1 MVGKNNQYLKN
12 TKEGTKVETYSI
24 KKFKVGTAS
33 VVIGASIFLGAGT
46 VAQAAEEVSNNTTAE
61 NTTSAVTNEET
72 PKAVAQPTKIENTKE
87 SVAVAVATKVGAET
101 PKVEEAPKTVEK
113 EEVAAKAETKAA
125 DKTALKASID
135 SLEKKLKDAK
145 NADEA
150 VLKTAREELAKAKEV
165 FAKADATQGE
175 VNAKV
180 TTLDVLTKTVAESE
194 STAVAAKE
202 EAKKEETKAK
212 SEEKQT
218 AEVKEAKKELTQVT
232 SEAEVTN
239 VLANEAIRKN
249 EVKIEAKLAVEKAVV
264 KNAEVI
270 KVANELLGND
280 ETTKEQIARSLEELG
295 NSIKAVYS
303 ELENAG
309 VRRDG
314 RYGVALSAGEGY
326 TDKTQEK
333 SAENGQFTETST
345 GKSYTVL
352 DNNQA
357 YRLYVH
363 GYQSENSEKEATPN
377 PPAAQGGRT
386 DLPLS
391 SEEAKKL
398 AKEAPMWKGMPR
410 PTGKAIGNGTYTSG
424 GGYEFIATEIYGY
437 NYDQGNHY
445 VYIKDVKKRFS
456 LSPEATAAGY
466 SIKNIELSN
475 LIPGLA
481 YNKNSD
487 SVEGYVSAS
496 IQNGVY
502 DFRYEVTV
510 TKPDGSTTVVPFKDL
525 KAGWMGWQDTTAPR
539 VVGDSTVVTVGDT
552 ISHDLKYLDN
562 DGFANDTRANYKM
575 NGQPIVP
582 GKKTS
587 GKVTFTGLD
596 GTELTSMNSFVI
608 NQPHLVVNGQYMTS
622 KKPISNTIPGLTFD
636 PTKNLLEG
644 KASDAGIYTLAVLA
658 KDFNNA
664 TNSKNPQWTANGQE
678 THESVT
684 IAVAPK
690 ITVKNVEAYAKELDV
705 TISKGANTGEIRM
718 PDGTLTKFAVKDGK
732 WVVAEGTTNS
742 AVAVGT
748 ELGAASE
755 TADSTFKLA
764 VTSDATKYVGVDNIA
779 AKASTDKVK
788 ASLQREVVTV
798 RDKAGNSYTAT
809 LNAATGKYA
818 IPDDKAYELVNNGDG
833 TSTLTERRV
842 YTEAQPDG
850 AINYIVY
857 EFKRV
862 WTAESNAATLVDRV
876 AEVRKNGEVKQVVS
890 VDRTITELPFK
901 QVAGTDGVTVQVTYD
916 SVSKQWAASDGS
928 KVTATKSNAGWILET
943 SSGFRG
949 YVAFRE
955 ATGTQLASIQNA
967 KPAGT
972 STSYSENKDATVD
985 LIGSEKADVSFKDK
999 IDDKSDNPV
1008 SDTIKTKLTVTAP
1021 DGTQRVFDAAQA
1033 EEDAYIAAQRTA
1045 AAKTQAAAAAVKNEQ
1060 DSINDLARQQEIV
1073 DRETKYVAN
1082 AEEALNKLKL
1092 RTVSP
1097 TAQELAEQLLADAR
1111 ARLAK
1116 ETEEL
1121 RRQEAELPGIT
1132 AKVAATRQEA
1142 LDAEAAVETART
1154 ALKTAAEANLANA
1167 KQYVLSQVGRYKV
1180 TVRDVD
1186 SNGVVTTPT
1195 VGGTDSGEVTEDA
1208 VAETTYYIVVTEPKK
1223 TSGVKNE
1230 PQSTS
1235 MEEALKAGQPAG
1247 ATVSDYKLVDPETG
1261 KRSTSVTT
1269 TEGTYS
1275 VNPTTGEVTFTPKEG
1290 FVGNATPI
1298 TVEGNVTF
1306 NDEAGNP
1313 VKVPVSNT
1321 YTPTVYGLDKQD
1333 DESTG
1338 KQGQPQNS
1346 ITGAE
1351 RFSKLNDK
1359 DNTPDGTNV
1368 DMTTAKY
1375 SLEGANSEGKVV
1387 VPNEGTYSIDPTT
1400 GIVTFEPLPTFKG
1413 KAQGV
1418 TVKVTAKATDASGKE
1433 LEVTE
1438 KATYTPEVEAVVPT
1452 ATPKETSGKQGQ
1464 PQTQDATTM
1473 FEKGDDTAPIDNTTI
1488 KLVDPS
1494 GAEVTSLPAMKDGKQ
1509 VGTYTLDPAT
1519 GAITFQPNPDF
1530 TGTPEPAKVTAADKN
1545 GTKVTTTYTPTVT
1558 PVVPTATPAK
1568 TSGKQGQPQKEDA
1581 KKMFHK
1587 GDDTAPIDNNTIRL
1601 IDPTTNAEVTSLPA
1615 MKDGQQVGTYT
1626 LDPATGVITFQPNP
1640 DFDGTPEPAKVT
1652 AADKNGT
1659 KVTTTYTPTVTPVEP
1674 TGAPVTSEGK
1684 QGQPQTGKPTFTE
1697 GDPTAPITITEDQ
1710 PAQFIDPATGE
1721 ATEATEIPAKD
1732 EKGNTV
1738 GKYTIDPLTGVVTF
1752 TPNKDFVGTPVP
1764 AKVEVKDKNGTPATA
1779 TYTPTVTPVKPTGE
1793 DVTSSGKQGQPQE
1806 GTPKFTQGDEV
1817 APITINEQQPAKFVV
1832 NGQPVEDK
1840 EIPATKDGKE
1850 IGKYKIDPL
1859 TGVVTFTPNKDFT
1872 GTPDPAT
1879 VQVKDAN
1886 GTPTT
1891 ANYTP
1896 TVTPVKPTGEDVTSS
1911 GKQGQP
1917 QTGKPVFTQGDEVAP
1932 ITINEQQ
1939 PAKFFDP
1946 ATKQPIEATEI
1957 PAKDETGKT
1966 VGKYTIDPLTGIVT
1980 FTPNKDFTGTPVPAT
1995 VQVKDAN
2002 GTPTTAN
2009 YTPTVTPVV
2018 PTKTPKETTGKQAQ
2032 PQTQDTETMFTKGDE
2047 VAPIDKSTVKLI
2059 DPETNAEVTS
2069 IPAKKDGKEVGTYTL
2084 DPATG
2089 VITFQPNKDFVG
2101 TPDPATVE
2109 VKDKNGTP
2117 TTATYTPTVTPV
2129 VPTATPKE
2137 TSGKQA
2143 QPQTQDTESMFT
2155 KGDEVAPID
2164 KSTVKLINPETNEE
2178 VTSLPAK
2185 KDGKEVGTYTL
2196 DPQTGVITFQPNK
2209 DFVGT
2214 PDPVKVVAKDTNGTK
2229 VETTYTPTVTP
2240 VKPTSEDVTSS
2251 GKQGQPQEG
2260 TPKFTQGDET
2270 APITI
2275 NEQQPAQFVVDGKL
2289 VTDTTIPATKDGKQV
2304 GTYTIDPTTGKVTFT
2319 PNKDFTGTPD
2329 PATVEVKDK
2338 NGTPTTATYTPTVTP
2353 VVPTA
2358 TPKETSGKQAQPQTQ
2373 DTETMFKQGD
2383 EVAPIDK
2390 STVKLV
2396 DPSGNEVTTLPATK
2410 DGKEVGTYT
2419 FDPATGVITFQP
2431 NKDFVGTP
2439 DPVKVVAKDTNGTK
2453 VETTY
2458 TPTVTPVKPTSEDV
2472 TSSGKQ
2478 GQPQEGTP
2486 KFTQGD
2492 ETAPITINEQQPAQF
2507 VVDGKLVTD
2516 TTIPATK
2523 DGKQVGTY
2531 TIDPTTGKVTFTPN
2545 KDFVGTPEPA
2555 TVQVKDKNGTPTSAK
2570 YTPTVTPVTPEGT
2583 PAESTG
2589 IQGAKQEGTPEF
2601 KPGNPNV
2608 PIDEDVPPTFEDGT
2622 TEKVVPGEGK
2632 YTIDKDGKVTF
2643 TPEPQFTGTA
2653 KGVTVKRVDKNGTP
2667 VTAKYTPTVTPVTP
2681 TSDPVVSTDIQGKE
2695 QTGKPTFKPGN
2706 PEVPMDDET
2715 PATFEDGSTTKV
2727 VPGEGTYKVSPD
2739 GTVTFTP
2746 EKGFTGTAKGVTVKR
2761 VDKNGTPVTAKYT
2774 PTVTPVTPT
2783 SEPVVSTDIQGKEQT
2798 GKPTFKP
2805 GNPEVPMDDET
2816 PATFEDG
2823 STEKVVPGEG
2833 TYKVSPDGTVT
2844 FTPEKGFT
2852 GTAKGVAVKRVD
2864 KNGTPVTA
2872 TYTPTVTPVTPEGTP
2887 AESTGLQGI
2896 KQEGTPE
2903 FKPGN
2908 PNVPIDETVVP
2919 TLEGA
2924 DKDGKVVVPGEGT
2937 YTIDK
2942 DGKVTFTP
2950 EPQFVGT
2957 AKGVTVKRVDKNGTP
2972 VTAKY
2977 TPTVKPVEPTGKPAK
2992 TINKKGETQTGK
3004 PTFTPANPNV
3014 PIDEKVP
3021 ATFEDGS
3028 TEKVVPGEGK
3038 YTVASDGTVTF
3049 VPEKD
3054 FVGKAKGV
3062 AVRRVDTNGN
3072 PITAMYLPVVTPELP
3087 EANPAFSVDVQ
3098 GVTQTGKPTFIPGSP
3113 NTPIDETVPATFED
3127 GSTTKVV
3134 PGEGTY
3140 TVAPDGTVTFVP
3152 EKDFVGTAQ
3161 GVLVVRVDT
3170 EGNLAYG
3177 VYIPTVLPLTPSSEP
3192 EVSKGPKGQVQKG
3205 KPTFKPAS
3213 PDVPIDET
3221 RPATFEDGSTTKVV
3235 PGEGTYTVEPD
3246 GTVTFTPEKDF
3257 EGKAK
3262 GVIVK
3267 RYDKKGTPIL
3277 ASYTPLVTPQ
3287 TTFVDTKGNAIEGY
3301 PTEDGNTPKK
3311 DIPGY
3316 RFVETKKLENGN
3328 TQHVY
3333 EKVAN
3338 TTKWTDEEGN
3348 PLRPPVNGTEVAGTI
3363 PGYDLVRTVTDKD
3376 GNVHHIFKKTS
3387 RIPAENRTTTW
3398 TDENGNPLKPVEKGT
3413 VDAGKIPGYEFVRTV
3428 VGEDGNV
3435 RHIFRKVTNSK
3446 AGQRLANTGT
3456 TETNTG
3462 LAGLGMAIL
3471 GGLLAAAR
3479 RKNDKN

>member
-12 TKEGTKVETYSI
+12 TKEGTKVESYSI

-33 VVIGASIFLGAGT
+33 VVIGASIFLGAGV
-46 VAQAAEEVSNNTTAE
+46 VAQASEEVSNNTTTD
-61 NTTSAVTNEET
+61 NTTNAGEKAEAA
-72 PKAVAQPTKIENTKE
+72 PKAVVQPTKVENTKE
-87 SVAVAVATKVGAET
+87 SVAAAVAAKVGAET
-101 PKVEEAPKTVEK
+101 PKTEAPVKVE
-113 EEVAAKAETKAA
+113 VKAA

-175 VNAKV
+175 VTAKV

-249 EVKIEAKLAVEKAVV
+249 EVKIEAKPAVEKAVA
-264 KNAEVI
+264 KNEEVI
-270 KVANELLGND
+270 KVANELLGNE

-326 TDKTQEK
+326 TDKSEAK

-352 DNNQA
+352 DGNQA

-410 PTGKAIGNGTYTSG
+410 PTGKAIGTGTYGSG
-424 GGYEFIATEIYGY
+424 GAYEFIATEIYGY
-437 NYDQGNHY
+437 TYDQGNHY
-445 VYIKDVKKRFS
+445 AYIKDVTKRFS

-481 YNKNSD
+481 YNKNTD

-539 VVGDSTVVTVGDT
+539 IAGDSTVVTVGDT

-562 DGFANDTRANYKM
+562 DGFSNDTRANYKM

-582 GKKTS
+582 GKKAS
-587 GKVTFTGLD
+587 GKATFTGLD

-608 NQPHLVVNGQYMTS
+608 NQPHLVVNGQYMTG

-644 KASDAGIYTLAVLA
+644 KATDAGIYTLAVLA

-718 PDGTLTKFAVKDGK
+718 PDGTVTKFAVKDGK

-742 AVAVGT
+742 AVSVGT

-928 KVTATKSNAGWILET
+928 KVTATKTNAGWSLET

-1021 DGTQRVFDAAQA
+1021 DGTQKVFDAAQA
-1033 EEDAYIAAQRTA
+1033 QEDAYIAAQRTA

-1132 AKVAATRQEA
+1132 AKVAATRQEV

-1290 FVGNATPI
+1290 FVGNATLV

-1321 YTPTVYGLDKQD
+1321 YTPTVYGLDKQN

-1338 KQGQPQNS
+1338 KQGQTQNS

-1359 DNTPDGTNV
+1359 ENTPDGTNV
-1368 DMTTAKY
+1368 DMNTAKY
-1375 SLEGANSEGKVV
+1375 SLEGANPEGKVV
-1387 VPNEGTYSIDPTT
+1387 VPNEGTYSIDPAT
-1400 GIVTFEPLPTFKG
+1400 GVVTFEPLPTFKG

-1519 GAITFQPNPDF
+1519 GVITFQPNPDF

-1558 PVVPTATPAK
+1558 PVVPKATPAK

-1587 GDDTAPIDNNTIRL
+1587 GDDTAPIDNTTIRL
-1601 IDPTTNAEVTSLPA
+1601 VDPTTNAEVTSLPA
-1615 MKDGQQVGTYT
+1615 MKDGKQVGTYT

-1674 TGAPVTSEGK
+1674 TGTPVTSEGK

-1732 EKGNTV
+1732 EKGNIV

-1793 DVTSSGKQGQPQE
+1793 DVTTSGKQGQPQE

-1832 NGQPVEDK
+1832 NGQPVDDK

-1896 TVTPVKPTGEDVTSS
+1896 TVTPV
-1911 GKQGQP
+1911 
-1917 QTGKPVFTQGDEVAP
+1917 
-1932 ITINEQQ
+1932 
-1939 PAKFFDP
+1939 
-1946 ATKQPIEATEI
+1946 
-1957 PAKDETGKT
+1957 
-1966 VGKYTIDPLTGIVT
+1966 
-1980 FTPNKDFTGTPVPAT
+1980 
-1995 VQVKDAN
+1995 
-2002 GTPTTAN
+2002 
-2009 YTPTVTPVV
+2009 V
-2018 PTKTPKETTGKQAQ
+2018 PTATPKETTGKQAQ

-2047 VAPIDKSTVKLI
+2047 VAPIDKSTVKLV
-2059 DPETNAEVTS
+2059 DPSGNEVTTM
-2069 IPAKKDGKEVGTYTL
+2069 PALKDGKQVGTYTI
-2084 DPATG
+2084 DPTTG
-2089 VITFQPNKDFVG
+2089 VITFQPNKDFTGTPDPAKVVAKDTNGTKVETTYTPTVTPVKPTGEDVTTSGKQGQPQEGTPKFTQGDETAPITINEEQPAKFVVNGQPVEDKEIPATKDGKEIGKYKIDPLTGVVTFTPNKDFTG
-2101 TPDPATVE
+2101 TPDPATVQ

-2117 TTATYTPTVTPV
+2117 TTANYTPTVTPV

-2143 QPQTQDTESMFT
+2143 QPQTQDTETMFT

-2164 KSTVKLINPETNEE
+2164 KSTVKLVDPSGNE
-2178 VTSLPAK
+2178 VTTLPAT

-2196 DPQTGVITFQPNK
+2196 DPQTGAITFQPNK

-2240 VKPTSEDVTSS
+2240 VTPTSEPKETT
-2251 GKQGQPQEG
+2251 GIQGATQEG
-2260 TPKFTQGDET
+2260 TPTFTQGDET

-2275 NEQQPAQFVVDGKL
+2275 NEEQPAQFVVDGKP
-2289 VTDTTIPATKDGKQV
+2289 VTDTTIPATKDGKQ
-2304 GTYTIDPTTGKVTFT
+2304 I
-2319 PNKDFTGTPD
+2319 
-2329 PATVEVKDK
+2329 
-2338 NGTPTTATYTPTVTP
+2338 
-2353 VVPTA
+2353 
-2358 TPKETSGKQAQPQTQ
+2358 
-2373 DTETMFKQGD
+2373 
-2383 EVAPIDK
+2383 
-2390 STVKLV
+2390 
-2396 DPSGNEVTTLPATK
+2396 
-2410 DGKEVGTYT
+2410 
-2419 FDPATGVITFQP
+2419 
-2431 NKDFVGTP
+2431 
-2439 DPVKVVAKDTNGTK
+2439 
-2453 VETTY
+2453 
-2458 TPTVTPVKPTSEDV
+2458 
-2472 TSSGKQ
+2472 
-2478 GQPQEGTP
+2478 
-2486 KFTQGD
+2486 
-2492 ETAPITINEQQPAQF
+2492 
-2507 VVDGKLVTD
+2507 
-2516 TTIPATK
+2516 
-2523 DGKQVGTY
+2523 GTY

-2545 KDFVGTPEPA
+2545 KDFVGTPDPA
-2555 TVQVKDKNGTPTSAK
+2555 TVQVK
-2570 YTPTVTPVTPEGT
+2570 
-2583 PAESTG
+2583 
-2589 IQGAKQEGTPEF
+2589 
-2601 KPGNPNV
+2601 
-2608 PIDEDVPPTFEDGT
+2608 
-2622 TEKVVPGEGK
+2622 
-2632 YTIDKDGKVTF
+2632 
-2643 TPEPQFTGTA
+2643 
-2653 KGVTVKRVDKNGTP
+2653 DKNGTP

-2681 TSDPVVSTDIQGKE
+2681 TAEPKETTDIQGKE
-2695 QTGKPTFKPGN
+2695 QTGKPTFTSGN
-2706 PEVPMDDET
+2706 PEVPMDDEV
-2715 PATFEDGSTTKV
+2715 PAIFEDGSTTKTI
-2727 VPGEGTYKVSPD
+2727 PGEGTYTVTPD

-2746 EKGFTGTAKGVTVKR
+2746 EKGFTGKGTGVTVKR

-2783 SEPVVSTDIQGKEQT
+2783 SEPKETTDIQGKEQT
-2798 GKPTFKP
+2798 GKPTFTP

-2833 TYKVSPDGTVT
+2833 TYKVNPDGTVT
-2844 FTPEKGFT
+2844 FTPEKTFT
-2852 GTAKGVAVKRVD
+2852 GTAKGVTVKRVD

-2872 TYTPTVTPVTPEGTP
+2872 KYTPTVTPVTPEGTP

-2908 PNVPIDETVVP
+2908 PNVPIDETVAP

-2950 EPQFVGT
+2950 EPQFVGK

-2972 VTAKY
+2972 VTATY

-3038 YTVASDGTVTF
+3038 YTVAPDGTVTF

-3072 PITAMYLPVVTPELP
+3072 PITSMYLPVVTPELP

-3134 PGEGTY
+3134 KGEGTY

-3192 EVSKGPKGQVQKG
+3192 EVTKGPKGQVQKG

-3235 PGEGTYTVEPD
+3235 PGEGTYTVAPD

-3262 GVIVK
+3262 GVTVK

-3277 ASYTPLVTPQ
+3277 ATYTPIVTPQ
-3287 TTFVDTKGNAIEGY
+3287 TTFVDTKGNVIEGY
-3301 PTEDGNTPKK
+3301 PAEDGTTPKK

-3316 RFVETKKLENGN
+3316 KFVETKNLPNGDVV
-3328 TQHVY
+3328 HVY
-3333 EKVAN
+3333 EKV
-3338 TTKWTDEEGN
+3338 TTPAPTPTPAVEKSTTWTDEEGN
-3348 PLRPPVNGTEVAGTI
+3348 PLRPPVNGIEVPGEI
-3363 PGYDLVRTVTDKD
+3363 PGYEFGRTVTDKD
-3376 GNVHHIFKKTS
+3376 GNVRHIFKKTS
-3387 RIPAENRTTTW
+3387 RIPGENRTTTW
-3398 TDENGNPLKPVEKGT
+3398 TDENGNPLKPSEKGT
-3413 VDAGKIPGYEFVRTV
+3413 VEAGKIPGYEFVRTV

-3435 RHIFRKVTNSK
+3435 RHIFRKATNEK
-3446 AGQRLANTGT
+3446 LGQRLANTGT

-3462 LAGLGMAIL
+3462 LAGLGLAIL
-3471 GGLLAAAR
+3471 GGLLAVAR

>member
-33 VVIGASIFLGAGT
+33 VVIGASIFLGAGA

-61 NTTSAVTNEET
+61 NTTNAVAKEET
-72 PKAVAQPTKIENTKE
+72 PKAVAQPTKVENTKD
-87 SVAVAVATKVGAET
+87 SVAAAVAAKVGAET
-101 PKVEEAPKTVEK
+101 PKAEEAPKAVAK
-113 EEVAAKAETKAA
+113 EETPAKAETKAA

-135 SLEKKLKDAK
+135 SLEKKLKDSK
-145 NADEA
+145 NADEVA
-150 VLKTAREELAKAKEV
+150 LKTAREELAKAKEV
-165 FAKADATQGE
+165 FAKADATQDE
-175 VNAKV
+175 VNTKV
-180 TTLDVLTKTVAESE
+180 TTLNVLTTVVAESE
-194 STAVAAKE
+194 ATGTAAKD
-202 EAKKEETKAK
+202 EAKKAEEKAK
-212 SEEKQT
+212 SEAKESK
-218 AEVKEAKKELTQVT
+218 EVKEAKKELTQVT

-239 VLANEAIRKN
+239 VLAKEAIRKN
-249 EVKIEAKLAVEKAVV
+249 EVKIEAKPAVEKAVV
-264 KNAEVI
+264 KNEEVI

-280 ETTKEQIARSLEELG
+280 EITKEQIARSLEELG

-326 TDKTQEK
+326 TDKTQAK
-333 SAENGQFTETST
+333 SAENGEFSTTST

-352 DNNQA
+352 DGNQA

-437 NYDQGNHY
+437 TYDQGNHY
-445 VYIKDVKKRFS
+445 AYIKDVTKRFS

-562 DGFANDTRANYKM
+562 DGFANDTRANYKI
-575 NGQPIVP
+575 NGKAIEP
-582 GKKTS
+582 GKKIS
-587 GKVTFTGLD
+587 GKATFTGLD

-742 AVAVGT
+742 AVSVGT

-928 KVTATKSNAGWILET
+928 TVTATKTNAGWSLET

-967 KPAGT
+967 KPTGT

-985 LIGSEKADVSFKDK
+985 LIGSEKADVGFKDK

-1021 DGTQRVFDAAQA
+1021 DGTQKVFDAAQA

-1167 KQYVLSQVGRYKV
+1167 KQYALSQVGRYKV

-1195 VGGTDSGEVTEDA
+1195 VGGTDTGEVTEDA

-1223 TSGVKNE
+1223 TSGVKGAD
-1230 PQSTS
+1230 QSTS

-1247 ATVSDYKLVDPETG
+1247 TTVSDYKLVDPETG
-1261 KRSTSVTT
+1261 KRATTVTT
-1269 TEGTYS
+1269 TDGTYT
-1275 VNPTTGEVTFTPKEG
+1275 VNPTTGAVTFTPNAD

-1321 YTPTVYGLDKQD
+1321 YTPTVYGLDNVD
-1333 DESTG
+1333 DTTTG
-1338 KQGQPQNS
+1338 KQGQPQKS

-1351 RFSKLNDK
+1351 RFSKLNDTS
-1359 DNTPDGTNV
+1359 NTPDGTNV
-1368 DMTTAKY
+1368 DLTTAKY
-1375 SLEGANSEGKVV
+1375 SLTGANDEGKVV
-1387 VPNEGTYSIDPTT
+1387 VPNEGTYSIDPAT

-1413 KAQGV
+1413 KATGV
-1418 TVKVTAKATDASGKE
+1418 TVNVTAKATDASSNQ
-1433 LEVTE
+1433 LDVTSS
-1438 KATYTPEVEAVVPT
+1438 ATYTPEVEAVVPT
-1452 ATPKETSGKQGQ
+1452 ATP
-1464 PQTQDATTM
+1464 AR
-1473 FEKGDDTAPIDNTTI
+1473 
-1488 KLVDPS
+1488 
-1494 GAEVTSLPAMKDGKQ
+1494 
-1509 VGTYTLDPAT
+1509 
-1519 GAITFQPNPDF
+1519 
-1530 TGTPEPAKVTAADKN
+1530 
-1545 GTKVTTTYTPTVT
+1545 
-1558 PVVPTATPAK
+1558 

-1587 GDDTAPIDNNTIRL
+1587 GDDTAPIDNTTIRL
-1601 IDPTTNAEVTSLPA
+1601 VDPTTNAEVTSLPA
-1615 MKDGQQVGTYT
+1615 KDSTGKQVGTYT
-1626 LDPATGVITFQPNP
+1626 LDPDTGIITFQPNP
-1640 DFDGTPEPAKVT
+1640 DFKGTPEPAKVT

-1674 TGAPVTSEGK
+1674 TGTPVTSEGK
-1684 QGQPQTGKPTFTE
+1684 QGQTQTGKPVFTQ
-1697 GDPTAPITITEDQ
+1697 GDETAPITITEDQ
-1710 PAQFIDPATGE
+1710 PAKLVDPATGE

-1732 EKGNTV
+1732 STGKTV
-1738 GKYTIDPLTGVVTF
+1738 GKYEINPLTGVVTF
-1752 TPNKDFVGTPVP
+1752 TPNKDFTGTPVP
-1764 AKVEVKDKNGTPATA
+1764 ATVEVKDANGTPAKA
-1779 TYTPTVTPVKPTGE
+1779 TYTPTVTPVVPRGE

-1806 GTPKFTQGDEV
+1806 GTPKFTQGDET
-1817 APITINEQQPAKFVV
+1817 APITINEEQPAKFVV

-1872 GTPDPAT
+1872 
-1879 VQVKDAN
+1879 
-1886 GTPTT
+1886 
-1891 ANYTP
+1891 
-1896 TVTPVKPTGEDVTSS
+1896 
-1911 GKQGQP
+1911 
-1917 QTGKPVFTQGDEVAP
+1917 
-1932 ITINEQQ
+1932 
-1939 PAKFFDP
+1939 
-1946 ATKQPIEATEI
+1946 
-1957 PAKDETGKT
+1957 
-1966 VGKYTIDPLTGIVT
+1966 
-1980 FTPNKDFTGTPVPAT
+1980 
-1995 VQVKDAN
+1995 
-2002 GTPTTAN
+2002 
-2009 YTPTVTPVV
+2009 
-2018 PTKTPKETTGKQAQ
+2018 
-2032 PQTQDTETMFTKGDE
+2032 
-2047 VAPIDKSTVKLI
+2047 
-2059 DPETNAEVTS
+2059 
-2069 IPAKKDGKEVGTYTL
+2069 
-2084 DPATG
+2084 
-2089 VITFQPNKDFVG
+2089 G

-2240 VKPTSEDVTSS
+2240 VKPTGEDVTSS

-2458 TPTVTPVKPTSEDV
+2458 TPTVTPVTPTSEPKE
-2472 TSSGKQ
+2472 TTGIQ
-2478 GQPQEGTP
+2478 GATQEGTP
-2486 KFTQGD
+2486 TFTQGD
-2492 ETAPITINEQQPAQF
+2492 ETAPITITPEQPAQF
-2507 VVDGKLVTD
+2507 VVDGKPVTD

-2761 VDKNGTPVTAKYT
+2761 VDKNGTPVTATYT

-2783 SEPVVSTDIQGKEQT
+2783 SEPVVSLDIQGKEQT

-2805 GNPEVPMDDET
+2805 GNPEVPMDDEV

-2833 TYKVSPDGTVT
+2833 TYKVNPDGTVT

-2852 GTAKGVAVKRVD
+2852 GTAKGVTVKRVD

-2908 PNVPIDETVVP
+2908 PNVPIDETVAP

-3192 EVSKGPKGQVQKG
+3192 EVSKGPKGQVQTG

>member
-1 MVGKNNQYLKN
+1 
-12 TKEGTKVETYSI
+12 
-24 KKFKVGTAS
+24 
-33 VVIGASIFLGAGT
+33 
-46 VAQAAEEVSNNTTAE
+46 
-61 NTTSAVTNEET
+61 
-72 PKAVAQPTKIENTKE
+72 
-87 SVAVAVATKVGAET
+87 
-101 PKVEEAPKTVEK
+101 
-113 EEVAAKAETKAA
+113 
-125 DKTALKASID
+125 
-135 SLEKKLKDAK
+135 
-145 NADEA
+145 
-150 VLKTAREELAKAKEV
+150 
-165 FAKADATQGE
+165 
-175 VNAKV
+175 
-180 TTLDVLTKTVAESE
+180 
-194 STAVAAKE
+194 
-202 EAKKEETKAK
+202 
-212 SEEKQT
+212 
-218 AEVKEAKKELTQVT
+218 
-232 SEAEVTN
+232 
-239 VLANEAIRKN
+239 
-249 EVKIEAKLAVEKAVV
+249 
-264 KNAEVI
+264 
-270 KVANELLGND
+270 
-280 ETTKEQIARSLEELG
+280 
-295 NSIKAVYS
+295 
-303 ELENAG
+303 
-309 VRRDG
+309 
-314 RYGVALSAGEGY
+314 
-326 TDKTQEK
+326 
-333 SAENGQFTETST
+333 
-345 GKSYTVL
+345 
-352 DNNQA
+352 
-357 YRLYVH
+357 
-363 GYQSENSEKEATPN
+363 
-377 PPAAQGGRT
+377 
-386 DLPLS
+386 
-391 SEEAKKL
+391 
-398 AKEAPMWKGMPR
+398 MWKGMPR

-481 YNKNSD
+481 YNKNTD

-539 VVGDSTVVTVGDT
+539 IAGDSTVVTVGDT

-582 GKKTS
+582 GKKAS
-587 GKVTFTGLD
+587 GKATFTGLD

-608 NQPHLVVNGQYMTS
+608 NQPHLVVNGQYMTG

-636 PTKNLLEG
+636 PKTNLLEG
-644 KASDAGIYTLAVLA
+644 KATDAGIYTLAVLA

-718 PDGTLTKFAVKDGK
+718 PDGTVTKFAVKDGK

-742 AVAVGT
+742 AVSVGT

-764 VTSDATKYVGVDNIA
+764 VTSDATKYVGIDNIA

-788 ASLQREVVTV
+788 ANLQREVVTV

-928 KVTATKSNAGWILET
+928 KVTATKTNAGWSLET

-985 LIGSEKADVSFKDK
+985 LIDSEKASVGFKDK

-1021 DGTQRVFDAAQA
+1021 DGTQKVFDAAQA
-1033 EEDAYIAAQRTA
+1033 QEDAYIAAQRTA
-1045 AAKTQAAAAAVKNEQ
+1045 AAKTKAAAAAVKNEQ

-1111 ARLAK
+1111 ARLVK

-1132 AKVAATRQEA
+1132 AKVATTRQEA

-1269 TEGTYS
+1269 TEGTYT

-1290 FVGNATPI
+1290 FVGNATPV

-1321 YTPTVYGLDKQD
+1321 YTPTVYGLDKQN

-1338 KQGQPQNS
+1338 KQGQTQNS

-1359 DNTPDGTNV
+1359 ENTPDGTNV
-1368 DMTTAKY
+1368 DMNTAKY
-1375 SLEGANSEGKVV
+1375 SLEGANPEGKVV
-1387 VPNEGTYSIDPTT
+1387 VPNEGTYSIDPAT
-1400 GIVTFEPLPTFKG
+1400 GVVTFEPLPTFKG

-1558 PVVPTATPAK
+1558 PVVPKATPAK

-1587 GDDTAPIDNNTIRL
+1587 GDDTAPIDNTTIRL
-1601 IDPTTNAEVTSLPA
+1601 VDPTTNAEVTSLPA
-1615 MKDGQQVGTYT
+1615 MKDGKQVGTYT

-1674 TGAPVTSEGK
+1674 TGTPVTSEGK

-1721 ATEATEIPAKD
+1721 ATETTEIPAKD

-1738 GKYTIDPLTGVVTF
+1738 GKYIIDPLTGVVTF

-1793 DVTSSGKQGQPQE
+1793 DVTTSGKQGQPQE

-1817 APITINEQQPAKFVV
+1817 APITINEQQPAKFVVNGQPVDDKEIPATKDGKEIGKYKIDPLTGVVTFTPNKDFTGTPDPATVQVKDKNGTPTTANYTPTVTPVVPTATPKETSGKQAQPQTQDTETMFTKGDEVAPIDKSTVKLVDPSGNEVTTMPALKDGKQVGTYTIDPTTGVITFQPNKDFTGTPDPAKVVAKDTNGTKVETTYTPTVTPVKPTGEDVTTSGKQGQPQEGTPKFTQGDETAPITINEEQPAKFVV

-1879 VQVKDAN
+1879 VQVKDKN

-1891 ANYTP
+1891 AN
-1896 TVTPVKPTGEDVTSS
+1896 
-1911 GKQGQP
+1911 
-1917 QTGKPVFTQGDEVAP
+1917 
-1932 ITINEQQ
+1932 
-1939 PAKFFDP
+1939 
-1946 ATKQPIEATEI
+1946 
-1957 PAKDETGKT
+1957 
-1966 VGKYTIDPLTGIVT
+1966 
-1980 FTPNKDFTGTPVPAT
+1980 
-1995 VQVKDAN
+1995 
-2002 GTPTTAN
+2002 
-2009 YTPTVTPVV
+2009 
-2018 PTKTPKETTGKQAQ
+2018 
-2032 PQTQDTETMFTKGDE
+2032 
-2047 VAPIDKSTVKLI
+2047 
-2059 DPETNAEVTS
+2059 
-2069 IPAKKDGKEVGTYTL
+2069 
-2084 DPATG
+2084 
-2089 VITFQPNKDFVG
+2089 
-2101 TPDPATVE
+2101 
-2109 VKDKNGTP
+2109 
-2117 TTATYTPTVTPV
+2117 
-2129 VPTATPKE
+2129 
-2137 TSGKQA
+2137 
-2143 QPQTQDTESMFT
+2143 
-2155 KGDEVAPID
+2155 
-2164 KSTVKLINPETNEE
+2164 
-2178 VTSLPAK
+2178 
-2185 KDGKEVGTYTL
+2185 
-2196 DPQTGVITFQPNK
+2196 
-2209 DFVGT
+2209 
-2214 PDPVKVVAKDTNGTK
+2214 
-2229 VETTYTPTVTP
+2229 
-2240 VKPTSEDVTSS
+2240 
-2251 GKQGQPQEG
+2251 
-2260 TPKFTQGDET
+2260 
-2270 APITI
+2270 
-2275 NEQQPAQFVVDGKL
+2275 
-2289 VTDTTIPATKDGKQV
+2289 
-2304 GTYTIDPTTGKVTFT
+2304 
-2319 PNKDFTGTPD
+2319 
-2329 PATVEVKDK
+2329 
-2338 NGTPTTATYTPTVTP
+2338 YTPTVTP

-2373 DTETMFKQGD
+2373 DTETMFTKGD

-2396 DPSGNEVTTLPATK
+2396 DPSGNEVTTMPALK
-2410 DGKEVGTYT
+2410 DGKQVGTYT
-2419 FDPATGVITFQP
+2419 IDPTTGVITFQP
-2431 NKDFVGTP
+2431 NKDFTGTP
-2439 DPVKVVAKDTNGTK
+2439 DPAKVVAKDTNGTK

-2458 TPTVTPVKPTSEDV
+2458 TPTVTPVTPTSEPKE
-2472 TSSGKQ
+2472 TTGIQ
-2478 GQPQEGTP
+2478 GATQEGTP
-2486 KFTQGD
+2486 TFTQGD
-2492 ETAPITINEQQPAQF
+2492 ETAPITINEEQPAQF
-2507 VVDGKLVTD
+2507 VVDGKPVTD

-2523 DGKQVGTY
+2523 DGKQIGTY

-2545 KDFVGTPEPA
+2545 KDFVGTPDPA
-2555 TVQVKDKNGTPTSAK
+2555 TVQVKDKNGTPVTAKYTPTVTPVTPTAEPKETTDIQGKEQTGKPTFTPGNPEVPMDDEVPATFEDGSTTKTIPGEGTYTVTPDGTVTFTPEKGFTGKGTGVTVKRVDKNGTPVTAKYTPTVTPVTPTAEPKETADIQGKEQTGKPTFTPGNPEVPMDDEVPATFEDGTTEKVVPGEGTYKVNPDGTVTFTPEKTFTGTAKGVTVKRVDKNGTPVTAKYTPTVTPVTPTAEPKETTDIQGKEQTGKPEFKPGNPEVPMDDEVPATFEDGTTEKVVPGEGTYKVNPDGTVTFTPEKNFTGKGTGVTVKRVDKNGTPVTAK

-2583 PAESTG
+2583 PAESTN

-2601 KPGNPNV
+2601 KPGNPSV
-2608 PIDEDVPPTFEDGT
+2608 PIDETVAPTLEGADKDG
-2622 TEKVVPGEGK
+2622 KVVVPGEGT

-2667 VTAKYTPTVTPVTP
+2667 VTAK
-2681 TSDPVVSTDIQGKE
+2681 
-2695 QTGKPTFKPGN
+2695 
-2706 PEVPMDDET
+2706 
-2715 PATFEDGSTTKV
+2715 
-2727 VPGEGTYKVSPD
+2727 
-2739 GTVTFTP
+2739 
-2746 EKGFTGTAKGVTVKR
+2746 
-2761 VDKNGTPVTAKYT
+2761 
-2774 PTVTPVTPT
+2774 
-2783 SEPVVSTDIQGKEQT
+2783 
-2798 GKPTFKP
+2798 
-2805 GNPEVPMDDET
+2805 
-2816 PATFEDG
+2816 
-2823 STEKVVPGEG
+2823 
-2833 TYKVSPDGTVT
+2833 
-2844 FTPEKGFT
+2844 
-2852 GTAKGVAVKRVD
+2852 
-2864 KNGTPVTA
+2864 
-2872 TYTPTVTPVTPEGTP
+2872 YTPTVTPVTPEGTP

-2950 EPQFVGT
+2950 EPQFVGK

-2972 VTAKY
+2972 VTATY

-3038 YTVASDGTVTF
+3038 YTVAPDGTVTF

-3072 PITAMYLPVVTPELP
+3072 PITSMYLPVVTPELP

-3127 GSTTKVV
+3127 GSTEKVV

-3192 EVSKGPKGQVQKG
+3192 EVTKGPKGQVQKG

-3235 PGEGTYTVEPD
+3235 PGEGTYTVAPD

-3262 GVIVK
+3262 GVTVK

-3287 TTFVDTKGNAIEGY
+3287 TKFVDTKGNVIEGY
-3301 PTEDGNTPKK
+3301 PAEDGTTPKK

-3316 RFVETKKLENGN
+3316 RFVETKNLPNGDVE
-3328 TQHVY
+3328 HVY
-3333 EKVAN
+3333 EKV
-3338 TTKWTDEEGN
+3338 TTPAPTPTPVVEKSTTWTDEEGN
-3348 PLRPPVNGTEVAGTI
+3348 PLRPPVNGIEVPGEI
-3363 PGYDLVRTVTDKD
+3363 PGYEFGRTVTDKD
-3376 GNVHHIFKKTS
+3376 GNVRHIFKKTS
-3387 RIPAENRTTTW
+3387 RIPGENRTTTW
-3398 TDENGNPLKPVEKGT
+3398 TDENGNSLKPSEKGT
-3413 VDAGKIPGYEFVRTV
+3413 VEAGKISGYEFIRTV
-3428 VGEDGNV
+3428 IGEDGNV
-3435 RHIFRKVTNSK
+3435 RHIFRKATNEK
-3446 AGQRLANTGT
+3446 LGQRLANTGT
-3456 TETNTG
+3456 TQTNTG
-3462 LAGLGMAIL
+3462 LAGLGLAIL
-3471 GGLLAAAR
+3471 GGLLSAAR

>member
-1 MVGKNNQYLKN
+1 MYNDVYCSGAKSRLRYKKSTRRRRKNLGKNNQQKPIKQFQRFGIRKFTQGVASVMIASGMFFLAGGSVSANEVTPTATNPTTEAKVEKTDAADKKETVKVEKNEAVDKKEPATVEKTNTADKKETATEVKLDKSQLESYVKEITENIEAGKYDGKTEESVKLLKEDLASAKSTLDLAKTQDELKAAYNKLVTTVNSKLKN
-12 TKEGTKVETYSI
+12 KPVEKKETPAVDTTNRQPTVG
-24 KKFKVGTAS
+24 KK
-33 VVIGASIFLGAGT
+33 
-46 VAQAAEEVSNNTTAE
+46 AE
-61 NTTSAVTNEET
+61 NTEKKSDSNS
-72 PKAVAQPTKIENTKE
+72 IENTG
-87 SVAVAVATKVGAET
+87 SR
-101 PKVEEAPKTVEK
+101 
-113 EEVAAKAETKAA
+113 
-125 DKTALKASID
+125 
-135 SLEKKLKDAK
+135 
-145 NADEA
+145 DERNG
-150 VLKTAREELAKAKEV
+150 K
-165 FAKADATQGE
+165 
-175 VNAKV
+175 
-180 TTLDVLTKTVAESE
+180 
-194 STAVAAKE
+194 
-202 EAKKEETKAK
+202 
-212 SEEKQT
+212 
-218 AEVKEAKKELTQVT
+218 
-232 SEAEVTN
+232 
-239 VLANEAIRKN
+239 
-249 EVKIEAKLAVEKAVV
+249 KIEKTES
-264 KNAEVI
+264 
-270 KVANELLGND
+270 D
-280 ETTKEQIARSLEELG
+280 TR
-295 NSIKAVYS
+295 
-303 ELENAG
+303 
-309 VRRDG
+309 
-314 RYGVALSAGEGY
+314 SAGEGY
-326 TDKTQEK
+326 TDKTEAK
-333 SAENGQFTETST
+333 SAENGEFTATST
-345 GKSYTVL
+345 GKTYELL
-352 DNNQA
+352 DGNEA

-363 GYQSENSEKEATPN
+363 GYQAENSEIKGKTS

-391 SEEAKKL
+391 SKEAKKL
-398 AKEAPMWKGMPR
+398 SEEAPMWSGKIR
-410 PTGKAIGNGTYTSG
+410 PTGKAIGTGTYGSG
-424 GGYEFIATEIYGY
+424 GAYEFIATEIYGY

-445 VYIKDVKKRFS
+445 AYIKNVTKRFS

-466 SIKNIELSN
+466 SITNVEVSN

-481 YNKNSD
+481 YNKNTD

-502 DFRYEVTV
+502 DFRYDVTV
-510 TKPDGSTTVVPFKDL
+510 TKPDGTTTKVSIKDL

-539 VVGDSTVVTVGDT
+539 VAGDSTVVTVGDT

-575 NGQPIVP
+575 KGQPIVP
-582 GKKTS
+582 GKKAS

-690 ITVKNVEAYAKELDV
+690 ITVKNVEAYAKEVDV

-718 PDGTLTKFAVKDGK
+718 PDGTVTKFAVKDGK

-764 VTSDATKYVGVDNIA
+764 VTSDSTKYVGVDNIA

-788 ASLQREVVTV
+788 ANLQREVVTV
-798 RDKAGNSYTAT
+798 RDKDGNSYTAT

-876 AEVRKNGEVKQVVS
+876 AEVRKKGEVKQVVS

-928 KVTATKSNAGWILET
+928 KVTATKTNAGWSLET

-955 ATGTQLASIQNA
+955 ATGTQLSSIQNA
-967 KPAGT
+967 KPTGT
-972 STSYSENKDATVD
+972 STSYSEAKDATVD
-985 LIGSEKADVSFKDK
+985 LIDSEKASVGFKDK

-1021 DGTQRVFDAAQA
+1021 DGTQKVFDAAQA
-1033 EEDAYIAAQRTA
+1033 QEDAYIAAQRTA

-1247 ATVSDYKLVDPETG
+1247 ATVSDYKLVDPVTG
-1261 KRSTSVTT
+1261 KKSTSVTT
-1269 TEGTYS
+1269 DEGTYS

-1290 FVGNATPI
+1290 FVGNATPV

-1338 KQGQPQNS
+1338 KQGQSQNS

-1351 RFSKLNDK
+1351 RFSKLNDT

-1368 DMTTAKY
+1368 DMNTAKY
-1375 SLEGANSEGKVV
+1375 SLEGANPEGKVV
-1387 VPNEGTYSIDPTT
+1387 VDGEGTYSIDPAT
-1400 GIVTFEPLPTFKG
+1400 GVVTFEPLPTFKG

-1433 LEVTE
+1433 LEVAE
-1438 KATYTPEVEAVVPT
+1438 KATYTPEVEEVTPI

-1473 FEKGDDTAPIDNTTI
+1473 FEKGDETAPIDNTTI

-1519 GAITFQPNPDF
+1519 GVITFQPNPDF

-1558 PVVPTATPAK
+1558 PVTPTATPK
-1568 TSGKQGQPQKEDA
+1568 KSSGKQGQPQKKNA
-1581 KKMFHK
+1581 QKMFHK
-1587 GDDTAPIDNNTIRL
+1587 GDDTAPIDNTTIKL
-1601 IDPTTNAEVTSLPA
+1601 VDPTTNAEVTSLPA
-1615 MKDGQQVGTYT
+1615 MKDGKQVGTYT
-1626 LDPATGVITFQPNP
+1626 LDPATGEITFQPNP
-1640 DFDGTPEPAKVT
+1640 DFTGTPEPAKVI

-1674 TGAPVTSEGK
+1674 TGTPVTSEGK

-1738 GKYTIDPLTGVVTF
+1738 GKYTIDPLTGVVIF
-1752 TPNKDFVGTPVP
+1752 TPNKDFTGTPVP
-1764 AKVEVKDKNGTPATA
+1764 AKVEVKDANGTPTTA

-1817 APITINEQQPAKFVV
+1817 APITINEDQPAKFVV
-1832 NGQPVEDK
+1832 NGQPVDAK

-1850 IGKYKIDPL
+1850 IGKYTIDPL
-1859 TGVVTFTPNKDFT
+1859 TGKVTFTPNKDFT
-1872 GTPDPAT
+1872 GTPDPVT
-1879 VQVKDAN
+1879 VEVKDAN

-1891 ANYTP
+1891 
-1896 TVTPVKPTGEDVTSS
+1896 G
-1911 GKQGQP
+1911 
-1917 QTGKPVFTQGDEVAP
+1917 
-1932 ITINEQQ
+1932 
-1939 PAKFFDP
+1939 
-1946 ATKQPIEATEI
+1946 
-1957 PAKDETGKT
+1957 
-1966 VGKYTIDPLTGIVT
+1966 
-1980 FTPNKDFTGTPVPAT
+1980 
-1995 VQVKDAN
+1995 
-2002 GTPTTAN
+2002 N

-2018 PTKTPKETTGKQAQ
+2018 PTATPKETSGKQAQ

-2047 VAPIDKSTVKLI
+2047 VAPIDKSTVKLV
-2059 DPETNAEVTS
+2059 DPSGNEVTTL
-2069 IPAKKDGKEVGTYTL
+2069 PATKDGKEVGTYTI
-2084 DPATG
+2084 DPT
-2089 VITFQPNKDFVG
+2089 
-2101 TPDPATVE
+2101 
-2109 VKDKNGTP
+2109 
-2117 TTATYTPTVTPV
+2117 
-2129 VPTATPKE
+2129 
-2137 TSGKQA
+2137 
-2143 QPQTQDTESMFT
+2143 
-2155 KGDEVAPID
+2155 
-2164 KSTVKLINPETNEE
+2164 
-2178 VTSLPAK
+2178 
-2185 KDGKEVGTYTL
+2185 
-2196 DPQTGVITFQPNK
+2196 TGVITFQPNK

-2240 VKPTSEDVTSS
+2240 VTPTAEPRETT
-2251 GKQGQPQEG
+2251 GIQGATQEG
-2260 TPKFTQGDET
+2260 TPTFTQGDET

-2275 NEQQPAQFVVDGKL
+2275 TPEQPAQFVVDGKP
-2289 VTDTTIPATKDGKQV
+2289 VTDTTIPATKDGKQ
-2304 GTYTIDPTTGKVTFT
+2304 I
-2319 PNKDFTGTPD
+2319 
-2329 PATVEVKDK
+2329 
-2338 NGTPTTATYTPTVTP
+2338 
-2353 VVPTA
+2353 
-2358 TPKETSGKQAQPQTQ
+2358 
-2373 DTETMFKQGD
+2373 
-2383 EVAPIDK
+2383 
-2390 STVKLV
+2390 
-2396 DPSGNEVTTLPATK
+2396 
-2410 DGKEVGTYT
+2410 
-2419 FDPATGVITFQP
+2419 
-2431 NKDFVGTP
+2431 
-2439 DPVKVVAKDTNGTK
+2439 
-2453 VETTY
+2453 
-2458 TPTVTPVKPTSEDV
+2458 
-2472 TSSGKQ
+2472 
-2478 GQPQEGTP
+2478 
-2486 KFTQGD
+2486 
-2492 ETAPITINEQQPAQF
+2492 
-2507 VVDGKLVTD
+2507 
-2516 TTIPATK
+2516 
-2523 DGKQVGTY
+2523 GTY

-2545 KDFVGTPEPA
+2545 KDFVGTPDPA

-2570 YTPTVTPVTPEGT
+2570 YTPTVTPVTPTAEPKETTDIQGKEQTGKPEFKPGNPEVPMDDEVPATFEDGSTEKVVPGEGTYKVSPDGTVTFTPEKTFTGTAKGVTVKRVDKNGTPVTASYTPTVTPVTPEGT

-2608 PIDEDVPPTFEDGT
+2608 PIDETVAPTFEDGT
-2622 TEKVVPGEGK
+2622 TEKKVPGEGI

-2667 VTAKYTPTVTPVTP
+2667 VTANYTPTVTPVV
-2681 TSDPVVSTDIQGKE
+2681 PV
-2695 QTGKPTFKPGN
+2695 
-2706 PEVPMDDET
+2706 
-2715 PATFEDGSTTKV
+2715 
-2727 VPGEGTYKVSPD
+2727 
-2739 GTVTFTP
+2739 
-2746 EKGFTGTAKGVTVKR
+2746 
-2761 VDKNGTPVTAKYT
+2761 GTPV
-2774 PTVTPVTPT
+2774 
-2783 SEPVVSTDIQGKEQT
+2783 
-2798 GKPTFKP
+2798 
-2805 GNPEVPMDDET
+2805 ET
-2816 PATFEDG
+2816 
-2823 STEKVVPGEG
+2823 
-2833 TYKVSPDGTVT
+2833 
-2844 FTPEKGFT
+2844 
-2852 GTAKGVAVKRVD
+2852 
-2864 KNGTPVTA
+2864 
-2872 TYTPTVTPVTPEGTP
+2872 
-2887 AESTGLQGI
+2887 TGLQGV
-2896 KQEGTPE
+2896 KQVGTPE

-2908 PNVPIDETVVP
+2908 PNVPIDETVAP
-2919 TLEGA
+2919 TFE
-2924 DKDGKVVVPGEGT
+2924 DGTTEKKVPGEGT

-2950 EPQFVGT
+2950 EPQFLGT
-2957 AKGVTVKRVDKNGTP
+2957 AQGVTVKRVDKNGTP

-2977 TPTVKPVEPTGKPAK
+2977 TPTVNPVKPTGEPAK
-2992 TINKKGETQTGK
+2992 TINKKGETQTGTPK
-3004 PTFTPANPNV
+3004 FTPADPNV

-3038 YTVASDGTVTF
+3038 YTVDKDGKVTF
-3049 VPEKD
+3049 TPEPN

-3072 PITAMYLPVVTPELP
+3072 PITSMYLPVVTPELP
-3087 EANPAFSVDVQ
+3087 EANPAFSSDYQ
-3098 GVTQTGKPTFIPGSP
+3098 GKTQTGKPTFVPGSP

-3127 GSTTKVV
+3127 GSNEKVV

-3140 TVAPDGTVTFVP
+3140 TVSPDGTVTFVP
-3152 EKDFVGTAQ
+3152 EKDFIGTAS

-3177 VYIPTVLPLTPSSEP
+3177 AYIPTVLPTPSAP
-3192 EVSKGPKGQVQKG
+3192 ETPYAPTPTKPVTDKVLTTYVDENGELIIPDENGSHPG
-3205 KPTFKPAS
+3205 KS
-3213 PDVPIDET
+3213 L
-3221 RPATFEDGSTTKVV
+3221 
-3235 PGEGTYTVEPD
+3235 EGYEIVRT
-3246 GTVTFTPEKDF
+3246 EKD
-3257 EGKAK
+3257 EKGNVRNIYRKA
-3262 GVIVK
+3262 
-3267 RYDKKGTPIL
+3267 TP
-3277 ASYTPLVTPQ
+3277 TTPQ
-3287 TTFVDTKGNAIEGY
+3287 KEVKTTFVD
-3301 PTEDGNTPKK
+3301 
-3311 DIPGY
+3311 
-3316 RFVETKKLENGN
+3316 ENGQVVN
-3328 TQHVY
+3328 PEEQGSNPSKDLSGY
-3333 EKVAN
+3333 E
-3338 TTKWTDEEGN
+3338 
-3348 PLRPPVNGTEVAGTI
+3348 
-3363 PGYDLVRTVTDKD
+3363 LVRTEKD
-3376 GNVHHIFKKTS
+3376 AN
-3387 RIPAENRTTTW
+3387 
-3398 TDENGNPLKPVEKGT
+3398 
-3413 VDAGKIPGYEFVRTV
+3413 
-3428 VGEDGNV
+3428 GNV
-3435 RHIFRKVTNSK
+3435 RHVYRKVAKQTPASPAK
-3446 AGQRLANTGT
+3446 VARQELPQTGT
-3456 TETNTG
+3456 GSEFAIFGAAATAI
-3462 LAGLGMAIL
+3462 LAGLGMVAPT
-3471 GGLLAAAR
+3471 
-3479 RKNDKN
+3479 KKDEE

>member
-12 TKEGTKVETYSI
+12 TKEGTKVESYSI

-33 VVIGASIFLGAGT
+33 VVIGASIFLGAGV
-46 VAQAAEEVSNNTTAE
+46 VAQASEEVSNNTTTD
-61 NTTSAVTNEET
+61 NTTNAGEKAEAA
-72 PKAVAQPTKIENTKE
+72 PKAVVQPTKVENTKE
-87 SVAVAVATKVGAET
+87 SVAAAVAAKVGAET
-101 PKVEEAPKTVEK
+101 PKTEAPVKVE
-113 EEVAAKAETKAA
+113 VKAA

-175 VNAKV
+175 VTAKV

-239 VLANEAIRKN
+239 VLAKEAIRKN
-249 EVKIEAKLAVEKAVV
+249 EVKIEAKPAVEKAVV
-264 KNAEVI
+264 KNEEVI
-270 KVANELLGND
+270 KVANNLLGSENV
-280 ETTKEQIARSLEELG
+280 TKEQIARSLEELG

-326 TDKTQEK
+326 TDKSEAK

-352 DNNQA
+352 DGNQA

-410 PTGKAIGNGTYTSG
+410 PTGKAIGTGTYGSG
-424 GGYEFIATEIYGY
+424 GAYEFIATEIYGY
-437 NYDQGNHY
+437 TYDQGNHY
-445 VYIKDVKKRFS
+445 AYIKDVTKRFS

-481 YNKNSD
+481 YNKNTD

-539 VVGDSTVVTVGDT
+539 IAGDSTVVTVGDT
-552 ISHDLKYLDN
+552 ISHDLKFTDN
-562 DGFANDTRANYKM
+562 DGFANDTRANYKF
-575 NGQPIVP
+575 NGKPIEP
-582 GKKTS
+582 GKPFS
-587 GKVTFTGLD
+587 GKATFTGLD

-608 NQPHLVVNGQYMTS
+608 NQPHLVVNGEFMRS
-622 KKPISNTIPGLTFD
+622 KKPIANTIPGLTFD
-636 PTKNLLEG
+636 PKKNLLEG

-690 ITVKNVEAYAKELDV
+690 ITVKNVEAYSKELDV

-732 WVVAEGTTNS
+732 WVVTEGTTNS
-742 AVAVGT
+742 AVTVGT
-748 ELGAASE
+748 ELGVASE

-788 ASLQREVVTV
+788 ANLQREVVTV
-798 RDKAGNSYTAT
+798 RDKDGNSYTAT

-842 YTEAQPDG
+842 YTEAQEDG

-928 KVTATKSNAGWILET
+928 KVTATKTNAGWSLET

-985 LIGSEKADVSFKDK
+985 LIDSEKASVGFKDK

-1021 DGTQRVFDAAQA
+1021 DGTQKVFDAAQA

-1132 AKVAATRQEA
+1132 AKVATTRQEA

-1375 SLEGANSEGKVV
+1375 SLEGANPEGKVV
-1387 VPNEGTYSIDPTT
+1387 VDGEGTYSIDPAT
-1400 GIVTFEPLPTFKG
+1400 GVVTFEPLPTFKG

-1519 GAITFQPNPDF
+1519 GVITFQPNPDF

-1587 GDDTAPIDNNTIRL
+1587 GDDTAPIDNTTIRL
-1601 IDPTTNAEVTSLPA
+1601 VDPTTNAEVTSLPA

-1674 TGAPVTSEGK
+1674 TGTPVTSEGK

-1738 GKYTIDPLTGVVTF
+1738 GKYIIDPLTGVVTF

-1793 DVTSSGKQGQPQE
+1793 DVTTSGKQGQPQE

-1832 NGQPVEDK
+1832 NGQPVDDK

-1896 TVTPVKPTGEDVTSS
+1896 TVTPVVPTATPKETTGKQAQPQTQATETMFTKGDEVAPIDKSTVKLVDPSGNEVTTMPALKDGKQVGTYTIDPTTGVITFQPNKDFTGTPDPAKVVAKDTNGTKVETTYTPTVTPVKPTGEDVTTS

-1917 QTGKPVFTQGDEVAP
+1917 QEGTPKFTQGDETAP
-1932 ITINEQQ
+1932 ITINEEQ
-1939 PAKFFDP
+1939 PAKFVVNGQPVEDKEIP
-1946 ATKQPIEATEI
+1946 ATKDGKEI
-1957 PAKDETGKT
+1957 
-1966 VGKYTIDPLTGIVT
+1966 GKYKIDPLTGVVT
-1980 FTPNKDFTGTPVPAT
+1980 FTPNKDFTGTPDPAT
-1995 VQVKDAN
+1995 VQVKDKN

-2018 PTKTPKETTGKQAQ
+2018 PTATPKETSGKQAQ

-2047 VAPIDKSTVKLI
+2047 VAPIDKSTVKLV
-2059 DPETNAEVTS
+2059 DPSGNEVT
-2069 IPAKKDGKEVGTYTL
+2069 TL
-2084 DPATG
+2084 PAT
-2089 VITFQPNKDFVG
+2089 
-2101 TPDPATVE
+2101 
-2109 VKDKNGTP
+2109 
-2117 TTATYTPTVTPV
+2117 
-2129 VPTATPKE
+2129 
-2137 TSGKQA
+2137 
-2143 QPQTQDTESMFT
+2143 
-2155 KGDEVAPID
+2155 
-2164 KSTVKLINPETNEE
+2164 
-2178 VTSLPAK
+2178 

-2240 VKPTSEDVTSS
+2240 VTPTSKPKETT
-2251 GKQGQPQEG
+2251 GIQGATQEG
-2260 TPKFTQGDET
+2260 TPTFTQGDET

-2275 NEQQPAQFVVDGKL
+2275 NEDQPAQFVVDGKP
-2289 VTDTTIPATKDGKQV
+2289 VTDTTIPATKDGKQI
-2304 GTYTIDPTTGKVTFT
+2304 GTYTIDPTTGKVTF
-2319 PNKDFTGTPD
+2319 K
-2329 PATVEVKDK
+2329 
-2338 NGTPTTATYTPTVTP
+2338 
-2353 VVPTA
+2353 
-2358 TPKETSGKQAQPQTQ
+2358 
-2373 DTETMFKQGD
+2373 
-2383 EVAPIDK
+2383 
-2390 STVKLV
+2390 
-2396 DPSGNEVTTLPATK
+2396 
-2410 DGKEVGTYT
+2410 
-2419 FDPATGVITFQP
+2419 P

-2439 DPVKVVAKDTNGTK
+2439 D
-2453 VETTY
+2453 
-2458 TPTVTPVKPTSEDV
+2458 
-2472 TSSGKQ
+2472 
-2478 GQPQEGTP
+2478 
-2486 KFTQGD
+2486 
-2492 ETAPITINEQQPAQF
+2492 
-2507 VVDGKLVTD
+2507 
-2516 TTIPATK
+2516 
-2523 DGKQVGTY
+2523 
-2531 TIDPTTGKVTFTPN
+2531 
-2545 KDFVGTPEPA
+2545 PA
-2555 TVQVKDKNGTPTSAK
+2555 TVQVKDKNGTPVTAK
-2570 YTPTVTPVTPEGT
+2570 YTPTVTPVTPT
-2583 PAESTG
+2583 AEPKETAD
-2589 IQGAKQEGTPEF
+2589 IQGKEQTGKPTF
-2601 KPGNPNV
+2601 TPGNPEV
-2608 PIDEDVPPTFEDGT
+2608 PMDDEVPATFEDGST
-2622 TEKVVPGEGK
+2622 TKTIPGEGT
-2632 YTIDKDGKVTF
+2632 YTVTPDGTVTF
-2643 TPEPQFTGTA
+2643 TPEKGFTGKGT
-2653 KGVTVKRVDKNGTP
+2653 GVTVKRVDKNGTP

-2681 TSDPVVSTDIQGKE
+2681 TSEPKETTDIQGKE
-2695 QTGKPTFKPGN
+2695 QTGKPTFTPGN

-2715 PATFEDGSTTKV
+2715 PATFEDGSTEKV
-2727 VPGEGTYKVSPD
+2727 VPGEGTYKVNPD

-2746 EKGFTGTAKGVTVKR
+2746 EKTFTGTAKGVTVKR

-2783 SEPVVSTDIQGKEQT
+2783 SEPKETTDIQGKEQT
-2798 GKPTFKP
+2798 GKPTFTP

-2833 TYKVSPDGTVT
+2833 TYKVNPDGTVT
-2844 FTPEKGFT
+2844 FTPEKTFT
-2852 GTAKGVAVKRVD
+2852 GTAKGVTVKRVD

-2872 TYTPTVTPVTPEGTP
+2872 KYTPTVTPVTPEGTP

-2908 PNVPIDETVVP
+2908 PNVPIDETVAP

-2950 EPQFVGT
+2950 EPQFVGK

-2972 VTAKY
+2972 VTATY

-3038 YTVASDGTVTF
+3038 YTVAPDGTVTF

-3072 PITAMYLPVVTPELP
+3072 PITSMYLPVVTPELP

-3127 GSTTKVV
+3127 GSTEKVV

-3192 EVSKGPKGQVQKG
+3192 EVTKGPKGQVQKG

-3235 PGEGTYTVEPD
+3235 KGEGTYTVAPD

-3262 GVIVK
+3262 GVTVK

-3287 TTFVDTKGNAIEGY
+3287 TKFVDTKGNVIEGY
-3301 PTEDGNTPKK
+3301 PAEDGTTPKK

-3316 RFVETKKLENGN
+3316 RFVETKNLPNGDVE
-3328 TQHVY
+3328 HVY
-3333 EKVAN
+3333 EKV
-3338 TTKWTDEEGN
+3338 TTPAPTPTPIVEKSTTWTDEEGN
-3348 PLRPPVNGTEVAGTI
+3348 PLRPPVNGIEVPGEI
-3363 PGYDLVRTVTDKD
+3363 PGYEFGRTVTDKD
-3376 GNVHHIFKKTS
+3376 GNVRHIFKKTS
-3387 RIPAENRTTTW
+3387 RIPGENRTTTW
-3398 TDENGNPLKPVEKGT
+3398 TDENGNSLKPSEKGT
-3413 VDAGKIPGYEFVRTV
+3413 VEAGKISGYEFVRTV

-3435 RHIFRKVTNSK
+3435 RHIFRKATNEK
-3446 AGQRLANTGT
+3446 LGQRLANTGT

-3462 LAGLGMAIL
+3462 LAGLGLAIL
-3471 GGLLAAAR
+3471 GGLLVAAR

>member
-33 VVIGASIFLGAGT
+33 VVIGASIFLGAGA
-46 VAQAAEEVSNNTTAE
+46 VAQAAEEVSNNTAAE
-61 NTTSAVTNEET
+61 NTTNAVAKEET
-72 PKAVAQPTKIENTKE
+72 PKAVAQPTKVENTKE
-87 SVAVAVATKVGAET
+87 SVAAAVAAKVGAEA
-101 PKVEEAPKTVEK
+101 PKEEAPAKT
-113 EEVAAKAETKAA
+113 ETKAA

-135 SLEKKLKDAK
+135 SLEKKLKDSK
-145 NADEA
+145 NAEEA

-165 FAKADATQGE
+165 FAKADATQEE

-180 TTLDVLTKTVAESE
+180 ATLDVLTKTVAESE
-194 STAVAAKE
+194 ATAVASKE
-202 EAKKEETKAK
+202 EAKKAEDKAK

-239 VLANEAIRKN
+239 VLAKEAIRKN
-249 EVKIEAKLAVEKAVV
+249 EVKIEAKPAVEKAVA
-264 KNAEVI
+264 KNEEVI
-270 KVANELLGND
+270 KVANNLLGSDNV
-280 ETTKEQIARSLEELG
+280 TKEQIAKSLEELG

-326 TDKTQEK
+326 TDKTQAK
-333 SAENGQFTETST
+333 SAENGEFTATST
-345 GKSYTVL
+345 GKTYELL
-352 DNNQA
+352 DNNEA
-357 YRLYVH
+357 YRIYVH
-363 GYQSENSEKEATPN
+363 GYQSENSEIKGKTS

-391 SEEAKKL
+391 REEAQKL
-398 AKEAPMWKGMPR
+398 SEEAPMWTGKIR
-410 PTGKAIGNGTYTSG
+410 PTGSKIGTTTYGSG
-424 GGYEFIATEIYGY
+424 GAYEFLATEIYGY
-437 NYDQGNHY
+437 TYDQGNHY
-445 VYIKDVKKRFS
+445 AYIKDVTKRFS

-466 SIKNIELSN
+466 SIKNVEVSN

-481 YNKNSD
+481 YNKNTD

-502 DFRYEVTV
+502 DFRYDVTV
-510 TKPDGSTTVVPFKDL
+510 TKPDGTTTKVSIKDL

-539 VVGDSTVVTVGDT
+539 VAGDSTVVTVGDT

-608 NQPHLVVNGQYMTS
+608 NQPHLVVNGQYMTG

-718 PDGTLTKFAVKDGK
+718 PDGTVTKLAVKDGK

-742 AVAVGT
+742 AVAVGA

-798 RDKAGNSYTAT
+798 RDKDGNTYTAT

-842 YTEAQPDG
+842 YTEAAGDG
-850 AINYIVY
+850 AVNYYIY

-862 WTAESNAATLVDRV
+862 WTAESNAATLVERV
-876 AEVRKNGEVKQVVS
+876 AEVRKNGKVKQVVS
-890 VDRTITELPFK
+890 VDKTDNVLPFA

-967 KPAGT
+967 KPTGT

-985 LIGSEKADVSFKDK
+985 LIGSEKADVGFKDK

-1008 SDTIKTKLTVTAP
+1008 SDTIKTKLTLTAP
-1021 DGTQRVFDAAQA
+1021 DGTQKVFDAAQPQ
-1033 EEDAYIAAQRTA
+1033 EEAYIAAQRTA

-1132 AKVAATRQEA
+1132 AKVATTRQEA

-1223 TSGVKNE
+1223 TSGVKNT

-1247 ATVSDYKLVDPETG
+1247 TTVSDYKLVDPETG

-1269 TEGTYS
+1269 TEGTYT
-1275 VNPTTGEVTFTPKEG
+1275 VNPTTGEVTFTPNAD

-1306 NDEAGNP
+1306 NDESGNP

-1321 YTPTVYGLDKQD
+1321 YTPTVYGLDNVD
-1333 DESTG
+1333 DTTTG
-1338 KQGQPQNS
+1338 KQGQPQKS
-1346 ITGAE
+1346 ITGTE
-1351 RFSKLNDK
+1351 RFDKLNTTE
-1359 DNTPDGTNV
+1359 NTPDGTNV

-1375 SLEGANSEGKVV
+1375 SLTGANEEGKVV

-1413 KAQGV
+1413 KATGV
-1418 TVKVTAKATDASGKE
+1418 TVNVTAKATDASGKQ
-1433 LEVTE
+1433 LDVTSS
-1438 KATYTPEVEAVVPT
+1438 ATYTPEVEAVVPT

-1509 VGTYTLDPAT
+1509 VGTYTLDSAT
-1519 GAITFQPNPDF
+1519 GVITFQPNPDF

-1587 GDDTAPIDNNTIRL
+1587 GDEVAPIDNTTIRL
-1601 IDPTTNAEVTSLPA
+1601 VDPTTNAEVTSLPA
-1615 MKDGQQVGTYT
+1615 MKDGKQVGTYT

-1674 TGAPVTSEGK
+1674 TGTPVTSEGK
-1684 QGQPQTGKPTFTE
+1684 QGQTQTGKPTFTE

-1710 PAQFIDPATGE
+1710 PAQFIDPVTGE
-1721 ATEATEIPAKD
+1721 ATEATEIPATKD
-1732 EKGNTV
+1732 GKEV
-1738 GKYTIDPLTGVVTF
+1738 GKYKIDPLTGVVTF
-1752 TPNKDFVGTPVP
+1752 TPNKDFTGTPEP

-1793 DVTSSGKQGQPQE
+1793 DVTTSGKQGQPQE
-1806 GTPKFTQGDEV
+1806 GIPKFTQGDEV

-1896 TVTPVKPTGEDVTSS
+1896 TVTPV
-1911 GKQGQP
+1911 
-1917 QTGKPVFTQGDEVAP
+1917 
-1932 ITINEQQ
+1932 
-1939 PAKFFDP
+1939 
-1946 ATKQPIEATEI
+1946 
-1957 PAKDETGKT
+1957 
-1966 VGKYTIDPLTGIVT
+1966 
-1980 FTPNKDFTGTPVPAT
+1980 
-1995 VQVKDAN
+1995 
-2002 GTPTTAN
+2002 
-2009 YTPTVTPVV
+2009 V
-2018 PTKTPKETTGKQAQ
+2018 PTATPKETTGKQAQ

-2047 VAPIDKSTVKLI
+2047 VAPIDKSTVKLV
-2059 DPETNAEVTS
+2059 DPSGNEVTTM
-2069 IPAKKDGKEVGTYTL
+2069 PALKDGKQVGTYTI
-2084 DPATG
+2084 DPTTG

-2101 TPDPATVE
+2101 TPDPAKVVAKDTNGTKVETTYTPTVTPVKPTGE
-2109 VKDKNGTP
+2109 DVTTSGKQGQPQEGTPKFTQGDETAPITITEDQPAKFVVNGQPVEDKEIPAIKDGKEIGKYKIDPLTGVVTFTPNKDFTGTPDPVTVQVKDKNGTP
-2117 TTATYTPTVTPV
+2117 TSATYTPTVTPV

-2143 QPQTQDTESMFT
+2143 QPQTQDTETMFT

-2164 KSTVKLINPETNEE
+2164 KTTVKLVDPSGNE
-2178 VTSLPAK
+2178 VTTLPAT

-2240 VKPTSEDVTSS
+2240 VTPTSEPKETT
-2251 GKQGQPQEG
+2251 GIQGATQEG
-2260 TPKFTQGDET
+2260 TPTFTQGDET

-2275 NEQQPAQFVVDGKL
+2275 TPEQPAQFVVDGKP
-2289 VTDTTIPATKDGKQV
+2289 VTDTTIPATKDGKQ
-2304 GTYTIDPTTGKVTFT
+2304 I
-2319 PNKDFTGTPD
+2319 
-2329 PATVEVKDK
+2329 
-2338 NGTPTTATYTPTVTP
+2338 
-2353 VVPTA
+2353 
-2358 TPKETSGKQAQPQTQ
+2358 
-2373 DTETMFKQGD
+2373 
-2383 EVAPIDK
+2383 
-2390 STVKLV
+2390 
-2396 DPSGNEVTTLPATK
+2396 
-2410 DGKEVGTYT
+2410 
-2419 FDPATGVITFQP
+2419 
-2431 NKDFVGTP
+2431 
-2439 DPVKVVAKDTNGTK
+2439 
-2453 VETTY
+2453 
-2458 TPTVTPVKPTSEDV
+2458 
-2472 TSSGKQ
+2472 
-2478 GQPQEGTP
+2478 
-2486 KFTQGD
+2486 
-2492 ETAPITINEQQPAQF
+2492 
-2507 VVDGKLVTD
+2507 
-2516 TTIPATK
+2516 
-2523 DGKQVGTY
+2523 GTY

-2545 KDFVGTPEPA
+2545 KDFVGTPDPA
-2555 TVQVKDKNGTPTSAK
+2555 TVQVKDKNGTPTSATYTPTVTPVTPTAEPKETTDIQGKEQTGKPEFKPGNPEVPMDDEVPATFEDGSTEKVVPVEGTYKVSPDGTVTFTPERTFTGTAKGVTVKRVDKNGTPVTAKYTPTVTPVVPTAEPKETTDIQGKEQTGKPEFKPGNPEVPMDDEVPATFEDGSTEKVVPGEGTYKVNPDGTVTFTPEKGFTGKGTGVTVKRVDKNGTPVTAK
-2570 YTPTVTPVTPEGT
+2570 YTPTVTPVTPT
-2583 PAESTG
+2583 AEPVETTD
-2589 IQGAKQEGTPEF
+2589 IQGKEQTGKPTF
-2601 KPGNPNV
+2601 TPGNPEV
-2608 PIDEDVPPTFEDGT
+2608 PMDDEVPATFEDGT
-2622 TEKVVPGEGK
+2622 TEKVVPGEGTYK
-2632 YTIDKDGKVTF
+2632 VSPDGTVTF
-2643 TPEPQFTGTA
+2643 TPEKTFTGTA

-2681 TSDPVVSTDIQGKE
+2681 TAEPKESTDIQGKE
-2695 QTGKPTFKPGN
+2695 QTGKPEFKPGN
-2706 PEVPMDDET
+2706 PEVPMDDE
-2715 PATFEDGSTTKV
+2715 V
-2727 VPGEGTYKVSPD
+2727 
-2739 GTVTFTP
+2739 
-2746 EKGFTGTAKGVTVKR
+2746 
-2761 VDKNGTPVTAKYT
+2761 
-2774 PTVTPVTPT
+2774 
-2783 SEPVVSTDIQGKEQT
+2783 
-2798 GKPTFKP
+2798 
-2805 GNPEVPMDDET
+2805 

-2833 TYKVSPDGTVT
+2833 TYKVNPDGTVTFTPEKNFTGKGTGVTVKRVDKNGTPVTATYTPTVTPVTPTAEPKETTDIQGKEQTGKPEFKPGNPEVPMDDEVPATFEDGSTEKVVPGEGTYKVNPDGTVT

-2852 GTAKGVAVKRVD
+2852 GKGTGVTVKRVD

-2887 AESTGLQGI
+2887 VESTGLQGI

-2908 PNVPIDETVVP
+2908 PNVPIDETVAP
-2919 TLEGA
+2919 TFE
-2924 DKDGKVVVPGEGT
+2924 DGTTEKKVPGEGT

-2950 EPQFVGT
+2950 EPQFVGK

-2972 VTAKY
+2972 VTATY
-2977 TPTVKPVEPTGKPAK
+2977 TPTVKPVEPTGKPK
-2992 TINKKGETQTGK
+2992 QTINVKGATQTGK
-3004 PTFTPANPNV
+3004 PQFIPANPNV
-3014 PIDEKVP
+3014 PIDETVP

-3038 YTVASDGTVTF
+3038 YTVAPDGTVTF

-3062 AVRRVDTNGN
+3062 AVRRVDKNGN
-3072 PITAMYLPVVTPELP
+3072 PITSMYLPVVTPELP

-3113 NTPIDETVPATFED
+3113 NTPIDDTVPATFED

-3152 EKDFVGTAQ
+3152 EKDFVGTAK

-3192 EVSKGPKGQVQKG
+3192 EVTKGPKGQVQTG

-3235 PGEGTYTVEPD
+3235 PGEGTYIVAPD

-3287 TTFVDTKGNAIEGY
+3287 TTFVDTKGNVIEGY
-3301 PTEDGNTPKK
+3301 PTEDGTTPKK

-3316 RFVETKKLENGN
+3316 RFVETKTLENGN
-3328 TQHVY
+3328 IQHVY

-3338 TTKWTDEEGN
+3338 TTTWTDEEGN
-3348 PLRPPVNGTEVAGTI
+3348 PLKPPVNGIEVPGDI
-3363 PGYDLVRTVTDKD
+3363 PGYELVRTVTDKD
-3376 GNVHHIFKKTS
+3376 GNVRHIFKKTS
-3387 RIPAENRTTTW
+3387 RIPGENRTTTW
-3398 TDENGNPLKPVEKGT
+3398 TDENGNPLKPSERGT

-3435 RHIFRKVTNSK
+3435 RHIFRKVTNTK

-3471 GGLLAAAR
+3471 GGLLAIKR

>member
-1 MVGKNNQYLKN
+1 
-12 TKEGTKVETYSI
+12 
-24 KKFKVGTAS
+24 
-33 VVIGASIFLGAGT
+33 
-46 VAQAAEEVSNNTTAE
+46 
-61 NTTSAVTNEET
+61 
-72 PKAVAQPTKIENTKE
+72 
-87 SVAVAVATKVGAET
+87 
-101 PKVEEAPKTVEK
+101 
-113 EEVAAKAETKAA
+113 
-125 DKTALKASID
+125 
-135 SLEKKLKDAK
+135 
-145 NADEA
+145 
-150 VLKTAREELAKAKEV
+150 
-165 FAKADATQGE
+165 
-175 VNAKV
+175 
-180 TTLDVLTKTVAESE
+180 
-194 STAVAAKE
+194 
-202 EAKKEETKAK
+202 
-212 SEEKQT
+212 
-218 AEVKEAKKELTQVT
+218 
-232 SEAEVTN
+232 
-239 VLANEAIRKN
+239 
-249 EVKIEAKLAVEKAVV
+249 
-264 KNAEVI
+264 
-270 KVANELLGND
+270 
-280 ETTKEQIARSLEELG
+280 
-295 NSIKAVYS
+295 
-303 ELENAG
+303 
-309 VRRDG
+309 
-314 RYGVALSAGEGY
+314 
-326 TDKTQEK
+326 
-333 SAENGQFTETST
+333 
-345 GKSYTVL
+345 
-352 DNNQA
+352 
-357 YRLYVH
+357 
-363 GYQSENSEKEATPN
+363 
-377 PPAAQGGRT
+377 
-386 DLPLS
+386 
-391 SEEAKKL
+391 
-398 AKEAPMWKGMPR
+398 MWKGMPR

-481 YNKNSD
+481 YNKNTD

-539 VVGDSTVVTVGDT
+539 IAGDSTVVTVGDT

-582 GKKTS
+582 GKKAS
-587 GKVTFTGLD
+587 GKATFTGLD

-608 NQPHLVVNGQYMTS
+608 NQPHLVVNGQYMTG

-636 PTKNLLEG
+636 PKTNLLEG
-644 KASDAGIYTLAVLA
+644 KATDAGIYTLAVLA

-718 PDGTLTKFAVKDGK
+718 PDGTVTKFAVKDGK

-742 AVAVGT
+742 AVSVGT

-764 VTSDATKYVGVDNIA
+764 VTSDATKYVGIDNIA

-788 ASLQREVVTV
+788 ANLQREVVTV

-928 KVTATKSNAGWILET
+928 KVTATKTNAGWSLET

-985 LIGSEKADVSFKDK
+985 LIDSEKASVGFKDK

-1021 DGTQRVFDAAQA
+1021 DGTQKVFDAAQA
-1033 EEDAYIAAQRTA
+1033 QEDAYIAAQRTA
-1045 AAKTQAAAAAVKNEQ
+1045 AAKTKAAAAAVKNEQ

-1111 ARLAK
+1111 ARLVK

-1132 AKVAATRQEA
+1132 AKVATTRQEA

-1269 TEGTYS
+1269 TEGTYT

-1290 FVGNATPI
+1290 FVGNATPV

-1321 YTPTVYGLDKQD
+1321 YTPTVYGLDKQN

-1338 KQGQPQNS
+1338 KQGQTQNS

-1359 DNTPDGTNV
+1359 ENTPDGTNV
-1368 DMTTAKY
+1368 DMNTAKY
-1375 SLEGANSEGKVV
+1375 SLEGANPEGKVV
-1387 VPNEGTYSIDPTT
+1387 VPNEGTYSIDPAT
-1400 GIVTFEPLPTFKG
+1400 GVVTFEPLPTFKG

-1558 PVVPTATPAK
+1558 PVVPKATPAK

-1587 GDDTAPIDNNTIRL
+1587 GDDTAPIDNTTIRL
-1601 IDPTTNAEVTSLPA
+1601 VDPTTNAEVTSLPA
-1615 MKDGQQVGTYT
+1615 MKDGKQVGTYT

-1674 TGAPVTSEGK
+1674 TGTPVTSEGK

-1721 ATEATEIPAKD
+1721 ATETTEIPAKD

-1738 GKYTIDPLTGVVTF
+1738 GKYIIDPLTGVVTF

-1793 DVTSSGKQGQPQE
+1793 DVTTSGKQGQPQE

-1832 NGQPVEDK
+1832 NGQPVDDK

-1879 VQVKDAN
+1879 VQVKDKN

-1891 ANYTP
+1891 AN
-1896 TVTPVKPTGEDVTSS
+1896 
-1911 GKQGQP
+1911 
-1917 QTGKPVFTQGDEVAP
+1917 
-1932 ITINEQQ
+1932 
-1939 PAKFFDP
+1939 
-1946 ATKQPIEATEI
+1946 
-1957 PAKDETGKT
+1957 
-1966 VGKYTIDPLTGIVT
+1966 
-1980 FTPNKDFTGTPVPAT
+1980 
-1995 VQVKDAN
+1995 
-2002 GTPTTAN
+2002 
-2009 YTPTVTPVV
+2009 
-2018 PTKTPKETTGKQAQ
+2018 
-2032 PQTQDTETMFTKGDE
+2032 
-2047 VAPIDKSTVKLI
+2047 
-2059 DPETNAEVTS
+2059 
-2069 IPAKKDGKEVGTYTL
+2069 
-2084 DPATG
+2084 
-2089 VITFQPNKDFVG
+2089 
-2101 TPDPATVE
+2101 
-2109 VKDKNGTP
+2109 
-2117 TTATYTPTVTPV
+2117 
-2129 VPTATPKE
+2129 
-2137 TSGKQA
+2137 
-2143 QPQTQDTESMFT
+2143 
-2155 KGDEVAPID
+2155 
-2164 KSTVKLINPETNEE
+2164 
-2178 VTSLPAK
+2178 
-2185 KDGKEVGTYTL
+2185 
-2196 DPQTGVITFQPNK
+2196 
-2209 DFVGT
+2209 
-2214 PDPVKVVAKDTNGTK
+2214 
-2229 VETTYTPTVTP
+2229 
-2240 VKPTSEDVTSS
+2240 
-2251 GKQGQPQEG
+2251 
-2260 TPKFTQGDET
+2260 
-2270 APITI
+2270 
-2275 NEQQPAQFVVDGKL
+2275 
-2289 VTDTTIPATKDGKQV
+2289 
-2304 GTYTIDPTTGKVTFT
+2304 
-2319 PNKDFTGTPD
+2319 
-2329 PATVEVKDK
+2329 
-2338 NGTPTTATYTPTVTP
+2338 YTPTVTP

-2373 DTETMFKQGD
+2373 DTETMFTKGD

-2396 DPSGNEVTTLPATK
+2396 DPSGNEVTTMPALK
-2410 DGKEVGTYT
+2410 DGKQVGTYT
-2419 FDPATGVITFQP
+2419 IDPTTGVITFQP
-2431 NKDFVGTP
+2431 NKDFTGTP
-2439 DPVKVVAKDTNGTK
+2439 DPAKVVAKDTNGTK

-2458 TPTVTPVKPTSEDV
+2458 TPTVTPVTPTSEPKE
-2472 TSSGKQ
+2472 TTGIQ
-2478 GQPQEGTP
+2478 GATQEGTP
-2486 KFTQGD
+2486 TFTQGD
-2492 ETAPITINEQQPAQF
+2492 ETAPITINEEQPAQF
-2507 VVDGKLVTD
+2507 VVDGKPVTD

-2523 DGKQVGTY
+2523 DGKQIGTY

-2545 KDFVGTPEPA
+2545 KDFVGTPDPA
-2555 TVQVKDKNGTPTSAK
+2555 TVQVKDKNGTPVTAK
-2570 YTPTVTPVTPEGT
+2570 YTPTVTPVTPT
-2583 PAESTG
+2583 AEPKETTD
-2589 IQGAKQEGTPEF
+2589 IQGKEQTGKPTF
-2601 KPGNPNV
+2601 TPGNPEV
-2608 PIDEDVPPTFEDGT
+2608 PMDDEVPATFEDGSTTKTIPGEGTYTVTPDGTVTFTPEKGFTGKGTGVTVKRVDKNGTPVTAKYTPTVTPVTPTAEPKETADIQGKEQTGKPTFTPGNPEVPMDDEVPATFEDGT
-2622 TEKVVPGEGK
+2622 TEKVVPGEGTYK
-2632 YTIDKDGKVTF
+2632 VNPDGTVTF
-2643 TPEPQFTGTA
+2643 TPEKTFTGTA

-2681 TSDPVVSTDIQGKE
+2681 TAEPKETTDIQGKE
-2695 QTGKPTFKPGN
+2695 QTGKPEFKPGN
-2706 PEVPMDDET
+2706 PEVPMDDEV
-2715 PATFEDGSTTKV
+2715 PATFEDGTTEKV
-2727 VPGEGTYKVSPD
+2727 VPGEGTYKVNPD

-2746 EKGFTGTAKGVTVKR
+2746 EKNFTGKGTGVTVKR
-2761 VDKNGTPVTAKYT
+2761 VDKNGTPVTAK
-2774 PTVTPVTPT
+2774 
-2783 SEPVVSTDIQGKEQT
+2783 
-2798 GKPTFKP
+2798 
-2805 GNPEVPMDDET
+2805 
-2816 PATFEDG
+2816 
-2823 STEKVVPGEG
+2823 
-2833 TYKVSPDGTVT
+2833 
-2844 FTPEKGFT
+2844 
-2852 GTAKGVAVKRVD
+2852 
-2864 KNGTPVTA
+2864 
-2872 TYTPTVTPVTPEGTP
+2872 YTPTVTPVTPEGTP

-2950 EPQFVGT
+2950 EPQFVGK

-2972 VTAKY
+2972 VTATY

-3038 YTVASDGTVTF
+3038 YTVAPDGTVTF

-3072 PITAMYLPVVTPELP
+3072 PITSMYLPVVTPELP

-3127 GSTTKVV
+3127 GSTEKVV

-3192 EVSKGPKGQVQKG
+3192 EVTKGPKGQVQKG

-3235 PGEGTYTVEPD
+3235 PGEGTYTVAPD

-3262 GVIVK
+3262 GVTVK

-3287 TTFVDTKGNAIEGY
+3287 TKFVDTKGNVIEGY
-3301 PTEDGNTPKK
+3301 PAEDGTTPKK

-3316 RFVETKKLENGN
+3316 RFVETKNLPNGDVE
-3328 TQHVY
+3328 HVY
-3333 EKVAN
+3333 EKV
-3338 TTKWTDEEGN
+3338 TTPAPTPTPVVEKSTTWTDEEGN
-3348 PLRPPVNGTEVAGTI
+3348 PLRPPVNGIEVPGEI
-3363 PGYDLVRTVTDKD
+3363 PGYEFGRTVTDKD
-3376 GNVHHIFKKTS
+3376 GNVRHIFKKTS
-3387 RIPAENRTTTW
+3387 RIPGENRTTTW
-3398 TDENGNPLKPVEKGT
+3398 TDENGNSLKPSEKGT
-3413 VDAGKIPGYEFVRTV
+3413 VEAGKISGYEFIRTV
-3428 VGEDGNV
+3428 IGEDGNV
-3435 RHIFRKVTNSK
+3435 RHIFRKATNEK
-3446 AGQRLANTGT
+3446 LGQRLANTGT
-3456 TETNTG
+3456 TQTNTG
-3462 LAGLGMAIL
+3462 LAGLGLAIL
-3471 GGLLAAAR
+3471 GGLLSAAR

>member
-1 MVGKNNQYLKN
+1 MKGKQQQDFR
-12 TKEGTKVETYSI
+12 VEKYIRYGIRKYS
-24 KKFKVGTAS
+24 FGAAS
-33 VVIGASIFLGAGT
+33 VAIAAGLMFLGNGAVSANENKQVEDPTIT
-46 VAQAAEEVSNNTTAE
+46 VKQATDLTD
-61 NTTSAVTNEET
+61 
-72 PKAVAQPTKIENTKE
+72 
-87 SVAVAVATKVGAET
+87 
-101 PKVEEAPKTVEK
+101 KVEEKKDQAPVQKETEDKKVAAEKTVEVPK
-113 EEVAAKAETKAA
+113 ANTEKAAEKVAAN
-125 DKTALKASID
+125 KTVLYQAIS
-135 SLEKKLKDAK
+135 SLEIRIAVAK
-145 NADEA
+145 NADA
-150 VLKTAREELAKAKEV
+150 SAL
-165 FAKADATQGE
+165 
-175 VNAKV
+175 
-180 TTLDVLTKTVAESE
+180 S
-194 STAVAAKE
+194 AAKE
-202 EAKKEETKAK
+202 ALATAKSVFANPTAEQTEVDSQTEALKALVTVLVESDAAGTAKKEEAANQKQETPVVETKVL
-212 SEEKQT
+212 S
-218 AEVKEAKKELTQVT
+218 QVS
-232 SEAEVTN
+232 SEAEVTSQLAYSEMN
-239 VLANEAIRKN
+239 KKDISAEGKAAIEAAVSKNQAVLAETN
-249 EVKIEAKLAVEKAVV
+249 KLLADKS
-264 KNAEVI
+264 
-270 KVANELLGND
+270 L
-280 ETTKEQIARSLEELG
+280 TKEQVDAQLNRLNE
-295 NSIKAVYS
+295 SIQAVYD
-303 ELENAG
+303 ELKRNG
-309 VRRDG
+309 IGRDG
-314 RYGVALSAGEGY
+314 RFAVALSAGEGY
-326 TDKTQEK
+326 TDKSEAK
-333 SAENGQFTETST
+333 SAANGEFSTDNT

-352 DNNQA
+352 DGNDT
-357 YRLYVH
+357 YRVYVH
-363 GYQSENSEKEATPN
+363 GYQSENTEIVSKTNEVAAT
-377 PPAAQGGRT
+377 GGRT

-391 SEEAKKL
+391 REEAQKL
-398 AKEAPMWKGMPR
+398 SEEAPMWKGKIR
-410 PTGKAIGNGTYTSG
+410 PSGKEIGSATYSAG
-424 GGYEFIATEIYGY
+424 GAYEFLATEIYGY
-437 NYDQGNHY
+437 NYEQGNHY
-445 VYIKDVKKRFS
+445 VYIKNATRNRFT
-456 LSPEATAAGY
+456 LSPQAIAAGY
-466 SIKNIELSN
+466 SISKVELSN
-475 LIPGLA
+475 LIPGTA
-481 YNKNSD
+481 YNANTD
-487 SVEGYVSAS
+487 SIEGYTSSS

-502 DFRYEVTV
+502 DMRYKVTV
-510 TKPDGSTTVVPFKDL
+510 TNPNGTTQVVSFESL

-539 VVGDSTVVTVGDT
+539 IAGNSTVVTVGDT
-552 ISHDLKYLDN
+552 INHDLKFIDN
-562 DGFANDTRANYKM
+562 DGFANDTRANYKA
-575 NGQPIVP
+575 NGNPVEP
-582 GKKTS
+582 GKKFS

-596 GTELTSMNSFVI
+596 GTELTSMSSFVI
-608 NQPHLVVNGQYMTS
+608 NQPHLVVNGEYMTS
-622 KKPISNTIPGLTFD
+622 KKPIANTIPGLTFD
-636 PTKNLLEG
+636 PSKNLLEG

-705 TISKGANTGEIRM
+705 TITKGANTGEVRM
-718 PDGTLTKFAVKDGK
+718 PDGTVTKFAVKDGK
-732 WVVAEGTTNS
+732 WVVTEGTTNS
-742 AVAVGT
+742 AVTVGT
-748 ELGAASE
+748 ELGTASE

-779 AKASTDKVK
+779 TKASTDKVK

-798 RDKAGNSYTAT
+798 RDKDGNSYTAT

-842 YTEAQPDG
+842 YTEAANDG
-850 AINYIVY
+850 AINYYIY

-862 WTAESNAATLVDRV
+862 WSAESNAATLVDRV
-876 AEVRKNGEVKQVVS
+876 AEVRKNGKVTKVVS
-890 VDRTITELPFK
+890 VDKTDNVLPFK

-916 SVSKQWAASDGS
+916 SVSQRWTASDGS
-928 KVTATKSNAGWILET
+928 DVKATKSNAGWILET

-967 KPAGT
+967 KPTGT
-972 STSYSENKDATVD
+972 STSYSESKDATVD

-1021 DGTQRVFDAAQA
+1021 DGTQKVFDAAQPQ
-1033 EEDAYIAAQRTA
+1033 EEAYIAAQRTA
-1045 AAKTQAAAAAVKNEQ
+1045 AEKTKAAAAAVKNEQ

-1073 DRETKYVAN
+1073 DRETRYVAN
-1082 AEEALNKLKL
+1082 AEEALTKLKL

-1097 TAQELAEQLLADAR
+1097 TAQELAEQLLADGR
-1111 ARLAK
+1111 ARLEKETAELRRK
-1116 ETEEL
+1116 ETEF
-1121 RRQEAELPGIT
+1121 PGIT

-1195 VGGTDSGEVTEDA
+1195 VGGTDTGEVTEDA

-1223 TSGVKNE
+1223 TSGVKGAD
-1230 PQSTS
+1230 QSTS

-1247 ATVSDYKLVDPETG
+1247 TTVSDYKLVDPETG
-1261 KRSTSVTT
+1261 KRATTVTT
-1269 TEGTYS
+1269 TDGTYT
-1275 VNPTTGEVTFTPKEG
+1275 VNPTTGAVTFTPNAD

-1321 YTPTVYGLDKQD
+1321 YTPTVYGLDNVD
-1333 DESTG
+1333 DTTTG
-1338 KQGQPQNS
+1338 KQGQPQKS

-1351 RFSKLNDK
+1351 RFSKLNDTS
-1359 DNTPDGTNV
+1359 NTPDGTNV
-1368 DMTTAKY
+1368 DLTTAKY
-1375 SLEGANSEGKVV
+1375 SLTGANDEGKVV
-1387 VPNEGTYSIDPTT
+1387 VENEGTYSIDPTT

-1413 KAQGV
+1413 KTQGV
-1418 TVKVTAKATDASGKE
+1418 TVNVTAKATDASGNQ
-1433 LEVTE
+1433 LDVTSS
-1438 KATYTPEVEAVVPT
+1438 ATYTPEVE
-1452 ATPKETSGKQGQ
+1452 G
-1464 PQTQDATTM
+1464 
-1473 FEKGDDTAPIDNTTI
+1473 
-1488 KLVDPS
+1488 
-1494 GAEVTSLPAMKDGKQ
+1494 VT
-1509 VGTYTLDPAT
+1509 
-1519 GAITFQPNPDF
+1519 
-1530 TGTPEPAKVTAADKN
+1530 
-1545 GTKVTTTYTPTVT
+1545 
-1558 PVVPTATPAK
+1558 PTATPAK
-1568 TSGKQGQPQKEDA
+1568 TSGKQGQAQKEDA

-1587 GDDTAPIDNNTIRL
+1587 GDDTAPINNTTIRL
-1601 IDPTTNAEVTSLPA
+1601 VDPSGAEVTTLPA
-1615 MKDGQQVGTYT
+1615 TKDGKQVGTYT
-1626 LDPATGVITFQPNP
+1626 LDPDTGVITFQPNP

-1674 TGAPVTSEGK
+1674 TGTPVTSDGK
-1684 QGQPQTGKPTFTE
+1684 QGQTQTGKPVFTE

-1738 GKYTIDPLTGVVTF
+1738 GKYTIDSLTGVVTF
-1752 TPNKDFVGTPVP
+1752 TPNKDFTGTPVP
-1764 AKVEVKDKNGTPATA
+1764 ATVEVKDKNGTPAKA

-1793 DVTSSGKQGQPQE
+1793 DVTSSGKQGQTQT

-1817 APITINEQQPAKFVV
+1817 APITINE
-1832 NGQPVEDK
+1832 D
-1840 EIPATKDGKE
+1840 
-1850 IGKYKIDPL
+1850 
-1859 TGVVTFTPNKDFT
+1859 
-1872 GTPDPAT
+1872 
-1879 VQVKDAN
+1879 
-1886 GTPTT
+1886 
-1891 ANYTP
+1891 
-1896 TVTPVKPTGEDVTSS
+1896 
-1911 GKQGQP
+1911 
-1917 QTGKPVFTQGDEVAP
+1917 
-1932 ITINEQQ
+1932 Q

-1946 ATKQPIEATEI
+1946 VTKQPIEATEI

-2032 PQTQDTETMFTKGDE
+2032 PQTQDTESMFTKGDE
-2047 VAPIDKSTVKLI
+2047 VAPIDKSTVKLIDPETNAEVTSIPAKKDGKEVGTYTLDPTTGVITFQPNKDFVGTPDPVKVVAADTNGTKVETTYTPTVTPVKPTSEDVTSSGKQGQPQEGTPKFTQGDETAPITINEEQPAKFVVNGQPVEDKEIPATKDGKKIGKYKIDPLTGVVTFTPNKDFTGTPDPATVEVKDKNGTPTTANYTPTVTPVVPTKTPKETSGKQAQPQTQDTESMFTKGDDVAPIDKSTVKLI

-2101 TPDPATVE
+2101 TPDP
-2109 VKDKNGTP
+2109 
-2117 TTATYTPTVTPV
+2117 
-2129 VPTATPKE
+2129 
-2137 TSGKQA
+2137 
-2143 QPQTQDTESMFT
+2143 
-2155 KGDEVAPID
+2155 
-2164 KSTVKLINPETNEE
+2164 
-2178 VTSLPAK
+2178 
-2185 KDGKEVGTYTL
+2185 
-2196 DPQTGVITFQPNK
+2196 
-2209 DFVGT
+2209 
-2214 PDPVKVVAKDTNGTK
+2214 VKVVAADTNGTK

-2275 NEQQPAQFVVDGKL
+2275 NEEQPAKFVVNGQPVEDKE
-2289 VTDTTIPATKDGKQV
+2289 IPATKDGKEI
-2304 GTYTIDPTTGKVTFT
+2304 GKYTIDPLSGKVTFT

-2329 PATVEVKDK
+2329 PVTVEVKDK
-2338 NGTPTTATYTPTVTP
+2338 NGTPTTGNYTPTVTP

-2373 DTETMFKQGD
+2373 DTETMFTKGD

-2419 FDPATGVITFQP
+2419 IDPETGVITFQP

-2439 DPVKVVAKDTNGTK
+2439 DSVKVVAKDTNGTK

-2458 TPTVTPVKPTSEDV
+2458 TPTVTPVTPTSEPKE
-2472 TSSGKQ
+2472 TTGIQ
-2478 GQPQEGTP
+2478 GATQEGIPT
-2486 KFTQGD
+2486 FTQGD
-2492 ETAPITINEQQPAQF
+2492 ETAPITITPEQPAQF
-2507 VVDGKLVTD
+2507 VVNGQPVTE

-2545 KDFVGTPEPA
+2545 KDFVGTPDPA
-2555 TVQVKDKNGTPTSAK
+2555 TVQVKDKNGTPTSAT

-2583 PAESTG
+2583 PAETTG

-2608 PIDEDVPPTFEDGT
+2608 PIDEEVAPTLEGADPEG
-2622 TEKVVPGEGK
+2622 KVVVPGEGT

-2667 VTAKYTPTVTPVTP
+2667 VTATYTPTVTPVTP
-2681 TSDPVVSTDIQGKE
+2681 EGTPAETTGIQGAKQE
-2695 QTGKPTFKPGN
+2695 GTPEFKPGN
-2706 PEVPMDDET
+2706 PNVPIDET
-2715 PATFEDGSTTKV
+2715 VAPTLEGTDPEGKVV
-2727 VPGEGTYKVSPD
+2727 VPGEGTYTIDKD
-2739 GTVTFTP
+2739 GKVTFTP
-2746 EKGFTGTAKGVTVKR
+2746 EPQFTGTAKGVTVKR
-2761 VDKNGTPVTAKYT
+2761 VDKNGTPVTA
-2774 PTVTPVTPT
+2774 
-2783 SEPVVSTDIQGKEQT
+2783 
-2798 GKPTFKP
+2798 
-2805 GNPEVPMDDET
+2805 N
-2816 PATFEDG
+2816 
-2823 STEKVVPGEG
+2823 
-2833 TYKVSPDGTVT
+2833 
-2844 FTPEKGFT
+2844 
-2852 GTAKGVAVKRVD
+2852 
-2864 KNGTPVTA
+2864 
-2872 TYTPTVTPVTPEGTP
+2872 YTPTVTPVTPEGTP
-2887 AESTGLQGI
+2887 AETTGLQGI

-2908 PNVPIDETVVP
+2908 PNVPIDETVAP
-2919 TLEGA
+2919 TFE
-2924 DKDGKVVVPGEGT
+2924 DGTTEKKVPGEGT

-2972 VTAKY
+2972 VTATY
-2977 TPTVKPVEPTGKPAK
+2977 TPTVKPVEPTGKPK
-2992 TINKKGETQTGK
+2992 QTINTKGTTQTGK
-3004 PTFTPANPNV
+3004 PEFIPANPNT
-3014 PIDEKVP
+3014 PIDETVP

-3072 PITAMYLPVVTPELP
+3072 PITSMYLPVVTPELP
-3087 EANPAFSVDVQ
+3087 EANPAYSVDVQ
-3098 GVTQTGKPTFIPGSP
+3098 GVTQTGKPEFIPGSP

-3192 EVSKGPKGQVQKG
+3192 EVSKGPKGKVQTG

-3235 PGEGTYTVEPD
+3235 KGEGTYTVAPD

-3287 TTFVDTKGNAIEGY
+3287 TSFVDTKGNVIEGY
-3301 PTEDGNTPKK
+3301 PTEDGTTPKK

-3316 RFVETKKLENGN
+3316 KFVETKTLENGD

-3333 EKVAN
+3333 EKVSPSPVSPSTPGKE
-3338 TTKWTDEEGN
+3338 TTTIWTDE
-3348 PLRPPVNGTEVAGTI
+3348 
-3363 PGYDLVRTVTDKD
+3363 K
-3376 GNVHHIFKKTS
+3376 
-3387 RIPAENRTTTW
+3387 
-3398 TDENGNPLKPVEKGT
+3398 GNPLKPTEPGSKEPGT
-3413 VDAGKIPGYEFVRTV
+3413 IAGYEYVKTV
-3428 VGEDGNV
+3428 TAQNGNI
-3435 RHIFRKVTNSK
+3435 RHIFQKVEMPASTPVEPSQP
-3446 AGQRLANTGT
+3446 GQPATPTMPEQPAKPQVPAIPTQPVQEVQATASQETEAKRELPNTGT
-3456 TETNTG
+3456 EDNAS
-3462 LAGLGMAIL
+3462 LAAL
-3471 GGLLAAAR
+3471 GLLGALSGFGLVAR
-3479 RKNDKN
+3479 KKKKD

>member
-33 VVIGASIFLGAGT
+33 VVIGASIFLGAGA

-61 NTTSAVTNEET
+61 NTTSAVAKEET
-72 PKAVAQPTKIENTKE
+72 PKAVAQPTKVENTKD
-87 SVAVAVATKVGAET
+87 SVAAAVAAKVGTET
-101 PKVEEAPKTVEK
+101 PKAEEAPKAVAK
-113 EEVAAKAETKAA
+113 EEVAAKEEKKAV
-125 DKTALKASID
+125 DKTALKANID

-194 STAVAAKE
+194 ATAVVAKE

-239 VLANEAIRKN
+239 VLAKEAIRKN
-249 EVKIEAKLAVEKAVV
+249 EVKIEAKPAVEKAVV
-264 KNAEVI
+264 KNEEVI

-280 ETTKEQIARSLEELG
+280 EITKEQIARSLEELG

-326 TDKTQEK
+326 TDKTQAK
-333 SAENGQFTETST
+333 SAENGEFSTTST

-352 DNNQA
+352 DGNQA

-539 VVGDSTVVTVGDT
+539 IAGNSTVVTVGDT
-552 ISHDLKYLDN
+552 INHDLKFIDN
-562 DGFANDTRANYKM
+562 DGFANDTRANYKA
-575 NGQPIVP
+575 NGKPVEP
-582 GKKTS
+582 GKKFS

-608 NQPHLVVNGQYMTS
+608 NQPHLVVNGEFMTREQ
-622 KKPISNTIPGLTFD
+622 PIANTIPGLKFD
-636 PTKNLLEG
+636 PTKNLLKG
-644 KASDAGIYTLAVLA
+644 KAEDAGIYTLAVLA

-742 AVAVGT
+742 AVSVGT

-928 KVTATKSNAGWILET
+928 KVTATKTNAGWSLET

-967 KPAGT
+967 KPTGN

-1021 DGTQRVFDAAQA
+1021 DGTQKVFDAAQA
-1033 EEDAYIAAQRTA
+1033 QEDAYIAAQRTA

-1167 KQYVLSQVGRYKV
+1167 KQYALSQVGRYKV

-1195 VGGTDSGEVTEDA
+1195 VGGTDTGEVTEDA

-1223 TSGVKNE
+1223 TSGVKGAD
-1230 PQSTS
+1230 QSTS

-1247 ATVSDYKLVDPETG
+1247 TTVSDYKLVDPETG
-1261 KRSTSVTT
+1261 KRATTVTT
-1269 TEGTYS
+1269 TDGTYT
-1275 VNPTTGEVTFTPKEG
+1275 VNPTTGAVTFTPNAD

-1321 YTPTVYGLDKQD
+1321 YTPTVYGLDNVD
-1333 DESTG
+1333 DTTTG
-1338 KQGQPQNS
+1338 KQGQPQKS

-1351 RFSKLNDK
+1351 RFSKLNDTS
-1359 DNTPDGTNV
+1359 NTPDGTNV
-1368 DMTTAKY
+1368 DLTTAKY
-1375 SLEGANSEGKVV
+1375 SLTGANDEGKVV
-1387 VPNEGTYSIDPTT
+1387 VPNEGTYSIDPAT

-1413 KAQGV
+1413 KATGV
-1418 TVKVTAKATDASGKE
+1418 TVNVTAKATDASSNQ
-1433 LEVTE
+1433 LDVTSS
-1438 KATYTPEVEAVVPT
+1438 ATYTPEVEAVVPT
-1452 ATPKETSGKQGQ
+1452 ATP
-1464 PQTQDATTM
+1464 AR
-1473 FEKGDDTAPIDNTTI
+1473 
-1488 KLVDPS
+1488 
-1494 GAEVTSLPAMKDGKQ
+1494 
-1509 VGTYTLDPAT
+1509 
-1519 GAITFQPNPDF
+1519 
-1530 TGTPEPAKVTAADKN
+1530 
-1545 GTKVTTTYTPTVT
+1545 
-1558 PVVPTATPAK
+1558 

-1587 GDDTAPIDNNTIRL
+1587 GDDTAPIDNTTIRL
-1601 IDPTTNAEVTSLPA
+1601 VDPTTNAEVTSLPA
-1615 MKDGQQVGTYT
+1615 MKNGKQVGTYT
-1626 LDPATGVITFQPNP
+1626 LDPDTGIITFQPNP

-1674 TGAPVTSEGK
+1674 TGTPVTSEGK
-1684 QGQPQTGKPTFTE
+1684 QGQPQTGKPVFTE

-1710 PAQFIDPATGE
+1710 PAKLVDPATGE
-1721 ATEATEIPAKD
+1721 ATEAKEIPAKD
-1732 EKGNTV
+1732 STGKTV

-1752 TPNKDFVGTPVP
+1752 TPNKDFTGTPVP
-1764 AKVEVKDKNGTPATA
+1764 ATVEVKDKNGTPAKA
-1779 TYTPTVTPVKPTGE
+1779 TYTPTVNPVVPRGE

-1817 APITINEQQPAKFVV
+1817 APITINEQQPAKFFDPVTK
-1832 NGQPVEDK
+1832 QPIEATEV
-1840 EIPATKDGKE
+1840 PAKDGE
-1850 IGKYKIDPL
+1850 GNTVGKYTIDPL
-1859 TGVVTFTPNKDFT
+1859 TGKVTFTPNKDFT
-1872 GTPDPAT
+1872 GTPVPAT

-2458 TPTVTPVKPTSEDV
+2458 TPTVTPVTPTSEPKE
-2472 TSSGKQ
+2472 TTGIQ
-2478 GQPQEGTP
+2478 GATQEGTP
-2486 KFTQGD
+2486 TFTQGD
-2492 ETAPITINEQQPAQF
+2492 ETAPITITPEQPAQF
-2507 VVDGKLVTD
+2507 VVDGKPVTD

>member
-12 TKEGTKVETYSI
+12 TKEGTKVESYSI

-33 VVIGASIFLGAGT
+33 VVIGASIFLGAGV
-46 VAQAAEEVSNNTTAE
+46 VAQASEEVSNNTTTD
-61 NTTSAVTNEET
+61 NTTNAGEKAEAA
-72 PKAVAQPTKIENTKE
+72 PKAVVQPTKVENTKE
-87 SVAVAVATKVGAET
+87 SVAAAVAAKVGAET
-101 PKVEEAPKTVEK
+101 PKTEAPVKVE
-113 EEVAAKAETKAA
+113 VKAA

-175 VNAKV
+175 VTAKV

-239 VLANEAIRKN
+239 VLAKEAIRKN
-249 EVKIEAKLAVEKAVV
+249 EVKIEAKPAVEKAVV
-264 KNAEVI
+264 KNEEVI
-270 KVANELLGND
+270 KVANNLLGSENV
-280 ETTKEQIARSLEELG
+280 TKEQIARSLEELG

-326 TDKTQEK
+326 TDKSEAK

-352 DNNQA
+352 DGNQA

-410 PTGKAIGNGTYTSG
+410 PTGKAIGTGTYGSG
-424 GGYEFIATEIYGY
+424 GAYEFIATEIYGY
-437 NYDQGNHY
+437 TYDQGNHY
-445 VYIKDVKKRFS
+445 AYIKDVTKRFS

-481 YNKNSD
+481 YNKNTD

-539 VVGDSTVVTVGDT
+539 IAGDSTVVTVGDT

-562 DGFANDTRANYKM
+562 DGFSNDTRANYKM

-582 GKKTS
+582 GKKAS
-587 GKVTFTGLD
+587 GKATFTGLD

-608 NQPHLVVNGQYMTS
+608 NQPHLVVNGQYMTG

-644 KASDAGIYTLAVLA
+644 KATDAGIYTLAVLA

-718 PDGTLTKFAVKDGK
+718 PDGTVTKFAVKDGK

-742 AVAVGT
+742 AVSVGT

-928 KVTATKSNAGWILET
+928 KVTATKTNAGWSLET

-1021 DGTQRVFDAAQA
+1021 DGTQKVFDAAQA
-1033 EEDAYIAAQRTA
+1033 QEDAYIAAQRTA

-1132 AKVAATRQEA
+1132 AKVAATRQEV

-1290 FVGNATPI
+1290 FVGNATLV

-1321 YTPTVYGLDKQD
+1321 YTPTVYGLDKQN

-1338 KQGQPQNS
+1338 KQGQTQNS

-1359 DNTPDGTNV
+1359 ENTPDGTNV
-1368 DMTTAKY
+1368 DMNTAKY
-1375 SLEGANSEGKVV
+1375 SLEGANPEGKVV
-1387 VPNEGTYSIDPTT
+1387 VPNEGTYSIDPAT
-1400 GIVTFEPLPTFKG
+1400 GVVTFEPLPTFKG

-1519 GAITFQPNPDF
+1519 GVITFQPNPDF

-1558 PVVPTATPAK
+1558 PVVPKATPAK

-1587 GDDTAPIDNNTIRL
+1587 GDDTAPIDNTTIRL
-1601 IDPTTNAEVTSLPA
+1601 VDPTTNAEVTSLPA
-1615 MKDGQQVGTYT
+1615 MKDGKQVGTYT

-1674 TGAPVTSEGK
+1674 TGTPVTSEGK

-1732 EKGNTV
+1732 EKGNIV

-1793 DVTSSGKQGQPQE
+1793 DVTTSGKQGQPQE

-1832 NGQPVEDK
+1832 NGQPVDDK

-1896 TVTPVKPTGEDVTSS
+1896 TVTPV
-1911 GKQGQP
+1911 
-1917 QTGKPVFTQGDEVAP
+1917 
-1932 ITINEQQ
+1932 
-1939 PAKFFDP
+1939 
-1946 ATKQPIEATEI
+1946 
-1957 PAKDETGKT
+1957 
-1966 VGKYTIDPLTGIVT
+1966 
-1980 FTPNKDFTGTPVPAT
+1980 
-1995 VQVKDAN
+1995 
-2002 GTPTTAN
+2002 
-2009 YTPTVTPVV
+2009 V
-2018 PTKTPKETTGKQAQ
+2018 PTATPKETTGKQAQ

-2047 VAPIDKSTVKLI
+2047 VAPIDKSTVKLV
-2059 DPETNAEVTS
+2059 DPSGNEVT
-2069 IPAKKDGKEVGTYTL
+2069 TL
-2084 DPATG
+2084 PAT
-2089 VITFQPNKDFVG
+2089 
-2101 TPDPATVE
+2101 
-2109 VKDKNGTP
+2109 
-2117 TTATYTPTVTPV
+2117 
-2129 VPTATPKE
+2129 
-2137 TSGKQA
+2137 
-2143 QPQTQDTESMFT
+2143 
-2155 KGDEVAPID
+2155 
-2164 KSTVKLINPETNEE
+2164 
-2178 VTSLPAK
+2178 

-2196 DPQTGVITFQPNK
+2196 DPQTGAITFQPNK

-2240 VKPTSEDVTSS
+2240 VKPTGEDVTTS

-2275 NEQQPAQFVVDGKL
+2275 NEEQPAKFVVNGQPVEDKE
-2289 VTDTTIPATKDGKQV
+2289 IPATKDGKEI
-2304 GTYTIDPTTGKVTFT
+2304 GKYKIDPLTGVVTFT

-2329 PATVEVKDK
+2329 PATVQVKDK
-2338 NGTPTTATYTPTVTP
+2338 NGTPTTANYTPTVTP

-2373 DTETMFKQGD
+2373 DTETMFTKGD

-2419 FDPATGVITFQP
+2419 LDPQTGAITFQP

-2458 TPTVTPVKPTSEDV
+2458 TPTVTPVTPTSEPKE
-2472 TSSGKQ
+2472 TTGIQ
-2478 GQPQEGTP
+2478 GATQEGTP
-2486 KFTQGD
+2486 TFTQGD
-2492 ETAPITINEQQPAQF
+2492 ETAPITINEEQPAQF
-2507 VVDGKLVTD
+2507 VVDGKPVTD

-2523 DGKQVGTY
+2523 DGKQIGTY

-2545 KDFVGTPEPA
+2545 KDFVGTPDPA
-2555 TVQVKDKNGTPTSAK
+2555 TVQVK
-2570 YTPTVTPVTPEGT
+2570 
-2583 PAESTG
+2583 
-2589 IQGAKQEGTPEF
+2589 
-2601 KPGNPNV
+2601 
-2608 PIDEDVPPTFEDGT
+2608 
-2622 TEKVVPGEGK
+2622 
-2632 YTIDKDGKVTF
+2632 
-2643 TPEPQFTGTA
+2643 
-2653 KGVTVKRVDKNGTP
+2653 DKNGTP

-2681 TSDPVVSTDIQGKE
+2681 TAEPKEPTDIQGKE
-2695 QTGKPTFKPGN
+2695 QTGKPTFTSGN
-2706 PEVPMDDET
+2706 PEVPMDDEV
-2715 PATFEDGSTTKV
+2715 PAIFEDGSTTKTI
-2727 VPGEGTYKVSPD
+2727 PGEGTYTVTPD

-2746 EKGFTGTAKGVTVKR
+2746 EKGFTGKGTGVTVKR

-2783 SEPVVSTDIQGKEQT
+2783 SEPKETTDIQGKEQT
-2798 GKPTFKP
+2798 GKPTFTP

-2833 TYKVSPDGTVT
+2833 TYKVNPDGTVT
-2844 FTPEKGFT
+2844 FTPEKTFT
-2852 GTAKGVAVKRVD
+2852 GTAKGVTVKRVD

-2872 TYTPTVTPVTPEGTP
+2872 KYPPTVTPVTPEGTP

-2908 PNVPIDETVVP
+2908 PNVPIDETVAP

-2950 EPQFVGT
+2950 EPQFVGK

-2972 VTAKY
+2972 VTATY

-3038 YTVASDGTVTF
+3038 YTVAPDGTVTF

-3072 PITAMYLPVVTPELP
+3072 PITSMYLPVVTPELP

-3134 PGEGTY
+3134 KGEGTY

-3192 EVSKGPKGQVQKG
+3192 EVTKGPKGQVQKG

-3235 PGEGTYTVEPD
+3235 PGEGTYTVAPD

-3262 GVIVK
+3262 GVTVK

-3277 ASYTPLVTPQ
+3277 ATYTPIVTPQ
-3287 TTFVDTKGNAIEGY
+3287 TTFVDTKGNVIEGY
-3301 PTEDGNTPKK
+3301 PAEDGTTPKK

-3316 RFVETKKLENGN
+3316 KFVETKNLPNGDVV
-3328 TQHVY
+3328 HVY
-3333 EKVAN
+3333 EKV
-3338 TTKWTDEEGN
+3338 TTPAPTPTPAVEKSTTWTDEEGN
-3348 PLRPPVNGTEVAGTI
+3348 PLRPPVNGIEVPGEI
-3363 PGYDLVRTVTDKD
+3363 PGYEFGRTVTDKD
-3376 GNVHHIFKKTS
+3376 GNVRHIFKKTS
-3387 RIPAENRTTTW
+3387 RIPGENRTTTW
-3398 TDENGNPLKPVEKGT
+3398 TDENGNPLKPSEKGT
-3413 VDAGKIPGYEFVRTV
+3413 VEAGKIPGYEFVRTV

-3435 RHIFRKVTNSK
+3435 RHIFRKATNEK
-3446 AGQRLANTGT
+3446 LGQRLANTGT

-3462 LAGLGMAIL
+3462 LAGLGLAIL
-3471 GGLLAAAR
+3471 GGLLAVAR

>member
-33 VVIGASIFLGAGT
+33 VVIGASIFLGAGA
-46 VAQAAEEVSNNTTAE
+46 VAQAAEEVSNNTTSE
-61 NTTSAVTNEET
+61 NTTNAVAKEET
-72 PKAVAQPTKIENTKE
+72 PKAVAQPTKVENTKE
-87 SVAVAVATKVGAET
+87 SVAAAVAAKVGAEA
-101 PKVEEAPKTVEK
+101 PKEEAP
-113 EEVAAKAETKAA
+113 AKAETKAA

-135 SLEKKLKDAK
+135 SLEKKLKDSK
-145 NADEA
+145 NADEV

-165 FAKADATQGE
+165 FAKADATQEE

-194 STAVAAKE
+194 STAVAAKD
-202 EAKKEETKAK
+202 EAKKEEAKAK

-218 AEVKEAKKELTQVT
+218 SEVKEAKKELTQVT

-239 VLANEAIRKN
+239 VLAKEAIRKN
-249 EVKIEAKLAVEKAVV
+249 EVKIEAKPAVEKAVA
-264 KNAEVI
+264 KNEEVI

-326 TDKTQEK
+326 TDKSEAK

-352 DNNQA
+352 DGNQA

-437 NYDQGNHY
+437 TYDQGNHY
-445 VYIKDVKKRFS
+445 AYIKDVKKRFS

-481 YNKNSD
+481 YNKNTD

-539 VVGDSTVVTVGDT
+539 IAGDSTVVTVGDT

-582 GKKTS
+582 GKKAS
-587 GKVTFTGLD
+587 GKATFTGLD

-608 NQPHLVVNGQYMTS
+608 NQPHLVVNGQYMTG

-636 PTKNLLEG
+636 PKTNLLEG
-644 KASDAGIYTLAVLA
+644 KATDAGIYTLAVLA

-718 PDGTLTKFAVKDGK
+718 PDGTVTKFAVKDGK

-742 AVAVGT
+742 AVSVGT

-764 VTSDATKYVGVDNIA
+764 VTSDATKYVGIDNIA

-798 RDKAGNSYTAT
+798 RDKAGNSYVAT

-928 KVTATKSNAGWILET
+928 KVTATKTNAGWSLET

-1021 DGTQRVFDAAQA
+1021 DGTQKVFDAAQA
-1033 EEDAYIAAQRTA
+1033 QEDAYIAAQRTA

-1290 FVGNATPI
+1290 FVGNATPV

-1321 YTPTVYGLDKQD
+1321 YTPTVYGLDKQN

-1338 KQGQPQNS
+1338 KQGQTQNS

-1359 DNTPDGTNV
+1359 ENTPDGTNV
-1368 DMTTAKY
+1368 DMNTAKY
-1375 SLEGANSEGKVV
+1375 SLEGANPEGKVV
-1387 VPNEGTYSIDPTT
+1387 VPNEGTYSIDPAT
-1400 GIVTFEPLPTFKG
+1400 GVVTFEPLPTFKG

-1519 GAITFQPNPDF
+1519 GVITFQPNPDF

-1558 PVVPTATPAK
+1558 PVVPKATPAK

-1587 GDDTAPIDNNTIRL
+1587 GDDTAPIDNTTIRL
-1601 IDPTTNAEVTSLPA
+1601 VDPTTNAEVTSLPA
-1615 MKDGQQVGTYT
+1615 MKDGKQVGTYT

-1674 TGAPVTSEGK
+1674 TGTPVTSEGK

-1793 DVTSSGKQGQPQE
+1793 DVTTSGKQGQPQE

-1896 TVTPVKPTGEDVTSS
+1896 TVTPV
-1911 GKQGQP
+1911 
-1917 QTGKPVFTQGDEVAP
+1917 
-1932 ITINEQQ
+1932 
-1939 PAKFFDP
+1939 
-1946 ATKQPIEATEI
+1946 
-1957 PAKDETGKT
+1957 
-1966 VGKYTIDPLTGIVT
+1966 
-1980 FTPNKDFTGTPVPAT
+1980 
-1995 VQVKDAN
+1995 
-2002 GTPTTAN
+2002 
-2009 YTPTVTPVV
+2009 V
-2018 PTKTPKETTGKQAQ
+2018 PTATPKETTGKQAQ

-2047 VAPIDKSTVKLI
+2047 VAPIDKSTVKLV
-2059 DPETNAEVTS
+2059 DPSGNEVTTM
-2069 IPAKKDGKEVGTYTL
+2069 PALKDGKQVGTYTI
-2084 DPATG
+2084 DPTTG
-2089 VITFQPNKDFVG
+2089 VITFQPNKDFTG
-2101 TPDPATVE
+2101 TPDPAKVVAKDTNGTKVETTYTPTVTPVKPTGE
-2109 VKDKNGTP
+2109 DVTTSGKQGQPQEGTPKFTQGDETAPITINEEQPAKFVVNGQPVEDKEIPATKDGKEIGKYKIDPLTGVVTFTPNKDFTGTPDPAIVQVKDKNGTP
-2117 TTATYTPTVTPV
+2117 TTANYTPTVTPV

-2143 QPQTQDTESMFT
+2143 QPQTQDTETMFT

-2164 KSTVKLINPETNEE
+2164 KSTVKLVDPSGNE
-2178 VTSLPAK
+2178 VTTLPAT

-2240 VKPTSEDVTSS
+2240 VTPTSEPKETT
-2251 GKQGQPQEG
+2251 GIQGATQEG
-2260 TPKFTQGDET
+2260 TPTFTQGDET

-2275 NEQQPAQFVVDGKL
+2275 NEDQPAQFVVDGKP
-2289 VTDTTIPATKDGKQV
+2289 VTDTTIPATKDGKQI
-2304 GTYTIDPTTGKVTFT
+2304 GTYTIDPTTGKVTF
-2319 PNKDFTGTPD
+2319 
-2329 PATVEVKDK
+2329 
-2338 NGTPTTATYTPTVTP
+2338 
-2353 VVPTA
+2353 
-2358 TPKETSGKQAQPQTQ
+2358 
-2373 DTETMFKQGD
+2373 
-2383 EVAPIDK
+2383 
-2390 STVKLV
+2390 
-2396 DPSGNEVTTLPATK
+2396 
-2410 DGKEVGTYT
+2410 
-2419 FDPATGVITFQP
+2419 QP

-2439 DPVKVVAKDTNGTK
+2439 D
-2453 VETTY
+2453 
-2458 TPTVTPVKPTSEDV
+2458 
-2472 TSSGKQ
+2472 
-2478 GQPQEGTP
+2478 
-2486 KFTQGD
+2486 
-2492 ETAPITINEQQPAQF
+2492 
-2507 VVDGKLVTD
+2507 
-2516 TTIPATK
+2516 
-2523 DGKQVGTY
+2523 
-2531 TIDPTTGKVTFTPN
+2531 
-2545 KDFVGTPEPA
+2545 PA
-2555 TVQVKDKNGTPTSAK
+2555 TVQVKDKNGTPVTAK
-2570 YTPTVTPVTPEGT
+2570 YTPTVTPVTPT
-2583 PAESTG
+2583 AEPKETTD
-2589 IQGAKQEGTPEF
+2589 IQGKEQTGKPTF
-2601 KPGNPNV
+2601 TPGNPEV
-2608 PIDEDVPPTFEDGT
+2608 PMDDEVPATFEDGSTTKTIPGEGTYTVTPDGTVTFTPEKGFTGKGTGVTVKRVDKNGTPVTAKYTPTVTPVTPTAEPKETADIQGKEQTGKPTFTPGNPEVPMDAEVPATFEDGT
-2622 TEKVVPGEGK
+2622 TEKVVPGEGTYK
-2632 YTIDKDGKVTF
+2632 VNPDGTVTF
-2643 TPEPQFTGTA
+2643 TPEKSFTGTA

-2681 TSDPVVSTDIQGKE
+2681 TADPAETTDIQGKE
-2695 QTGKPTFKPGN
+2695 QNGKPEFKPGN
-2706 PEVPMDDET
+2706 PEVPMDDKV
-2715 PATFEDGSTTKV
+2715 PATFEDGSTTKTI
-2727 VPGEGTYKVSPD
+2727 PGEGTYTVNPD

-2746 EKGFTGTAKGVTVKR
+2746 EKNFTGVGTGVTVKR
-2761 VDKNGTPVTAKYT
+2761 VDKNGTPVTAK
-2774 PTVTPVTPT
+2774 
-2783 SEPVVSTDIQGKEQT
+2783 
-2798 GKPTFKP
+2798 
-2805 GNPEVPMDDET
+2805 
-2816 PATFEDG
+2816 
-2823 STEKVVPGEG
+2823 
-2833 TYKVSPDGTVT
+2833 
-2844 FTPEKGFT
+2844 
-2852 GTAKGVAVKRVD
+2852 
-2864 KNGTPVTA
+2864 
-2872 TYTPTVTPVTPEGTP
+2872 YTPTVTPVTPEGTP

-2908 PNVPIDETVVP
+2908 PNVPIDETVAP

-2950 EPQFVGT
+2950 EPQFVGK

-2972 VTAKY
+2972 VTATY

-3028 TEKVVPGEGK
+3028 TEKVIPGEGK
-3038 YTVASDGTVTF
+3038 YTVAPDGTVTF

-3072 PITAMYLPVVTPELP
+3072 PITSMYLPVVTPELP

-3127 GSTTKVV
+3127 GSTEKVV
-3134 PGEGTY
+3134 KGEGTY

-3192 EVSKGPKGQVQKG
+3192 EVTKGPKGQVQKG

-3235 PGEGTYTVEPD
+3235 KGEGTYTVAPD

-3262 GVIVK
+3262 GVTVK

-3277 ASYTPLVTPQ
+3277 ATYTPVVTPQ
-3287 TTFVDTKGNAIEGY
+3287 TTFVDTKGNVIEGY
-3301 PTEDGNTPKK
+3301 PAEDGTTPKK

-3316 RFVETKKLENGN
+3316 RFVETKTLENGDVE
-3328 TQHVY
+3328 HVY
-3333 EKVAN
+3333 EKV
-3338 TTKWTDEEGN
+3338 TTPAPTPTPVVEKSTTWTDEEGN
-3348 PLRPPVNGTEVAGTI
+3348 PLRQPVNGIEVPGEI
-3363 PGYDLVRTVTDKD
+3363 PGYEFGRTVTDEN

-3387 RIPAENRTTTW
+3387 RIPGENRTTTW
-3398 TDENGNPLKPVEKGT
+3398 TDENGNSLKPSEKGT
-3413 VDAGKIPGYEFVRTV
+3413 VEAGKIPGYEFVRTV

-3435 RHIFRKVTNSK
+3435 RHIFRKATNEK
-3446 AGQRLANTGT
+3446 LGQRLANTGT

-3462 LAGLGMAIL
+3462 LAGLGLAIL
-3471 GGLLAAAR
+3471 GGLLAVAR

>member
-33 VVIGASIFLGAGT
+33 VVIGASIFLGAGA

-61 NTTSAVTNEET
+61 NTTSAATKEET
-72 PKAVAQPTKIENTKE
+72 PKVVAQPTKVENTKE
-87 SVAVAVATKVGAET
+87 SVAAAVATKVGAET
-101 PKVEEAPKTVEK
+101 PKAEEAPKTAAK
-113 EEVAAKAETKAA
+113 EEKKAA
-125 DKTALKASID
+125 DKTALKANID

-194 STAVAAKE
+194 ATAVVAKE
-202 EAKKEETKAK
+202 EAKKEEKKAK

-239 VLANEAIRKN
+239 VLAKEAIRKN
-249 EVKIEAKLAVEKAVV
+249 EVKIEAKPAVEKAVV
-264 KNAEVI
+264 KNEEVI

-280 ETTKEQIARSLEELG
+280 EITKEQIARSLEELG

-326 TDKTQEK
+326 TDKTQAK
-333 SAENGQFTETST
+333 SAENGEFSTTST

-352 DNNQA
+352 DGNQA

-437 NYDQGNHY
+437 TYDQGNHY
-445 VYIKDVKKRFS
+445 AYIKDVTKRFS

-562 DGFANDTRANYKM
+562 DGFANDTRANYKI
-575 NGQPIVP
+575 NGKAIEP
-582 GKKTS
+582 GKKIS
-587 GKVTFTGLD
+587 GKATFTGLD

-742 AVAVGT
+742 AVSVGT

-928 KVTATKSNAGWILET
+928 TVTATKTNAGWSLET

-967 KPAGT
+967 KPTGT

-985 LIGSEKADVSFKDK
+985 LIGSEKADVGFKDK

-1021 DGTQRVFDAAQA
+1021 DGTQKVFDAAQA

-1167 KQYVLSQVGRYKV
+1167 KQYALSQVGRYKV

-1195 VGGTDSGEVTEDA
+1195 VGGTDTGEVTEDA

-1223 TSGVKNE
+1223 TSGVKGAD
-1230 PQSTS
+1230 QSTS

-1247 ATVSDYKLVDPETG
+1247 TTVSDYKLVDPETG
-1261 KRSTSVTT
+1261 KRATTVTT
-1269 TEGTYS
+1269 TDGTYT
-1275 VNPTTGEVTFTPKEG
+1275 VNPTTGAVTFTPNAD

-1321 YTPTVYGLDKQD
+1321 YTPTVYGLDNVD
-1333 DESTG
+1333 DTTTG
-1338 KQGQPQNS
+1338 KQGQPQKS

-1351 RFSKLNDK
+1351 RFSKLNDTS
-1359 DNTPDGTNV
+1359 NTPDGTNV
-1368 DMTTAKY
+1368 DLTTAKY
-1375 SLEGANSEGKVV
+1375 SLTGANDEGKVV
-1387 VPNEGTYSIDPTT
+1387 VPNEGTYSIDPAT

-1413 KAQGV
+1413 KATGV
-1418 TVKVTAKATDASGKE
+1418 TVNVTAKATDASSNQ
-1433 LEVTE
+1433 LDVTSS
-1438 KATYTPEVEAVVPT
+1438 ATYTPEVEAVVPT
-1452 ATPKETSGKQGQ
+1452 ATP
-1464 PQTQDATTM
+1464 AR
-1473 FEKGDDTAPIDNTTI
+1473 
-1488 KLVDPS
+1488 
-1494 GAEVTSLPAMKDGKQ
+1494 
-1509 VGTYTLDPAT
+1509 
-1519 GAITFQPNPDF
+1519 
-1530 TGTPEPAKVTAADKN
+1530 
-1545 GTKVTTTYTPTVT
+1545 
-1558 PVVPTATPAK
+1558 

-1587 GDDTAPIDNNTIRL
+1587 GDDTAPIDNTTIRL
-1601 IDPTTNAEVTSLPA
+1601 VDPTTNAEVTSLPA
-1615 MKDGQQVGTYT
+1615 KDSTGKQVGTYT
-1626 LDPATGVITFQPNP
+1626 LDPDTGIITFQPNP

-1659 KVTTTYTPTVTPVEP
+1659 KVETTYTPTVTPVEP
-1674 TGAPVTSEGK
+1674 TGTPVTSEGK
-1684 QGQPQTGKPTFTE
+1684 QGQTQTGKPVFTE
-1697 GDPTAPITITEDQ
+1697 GDPVAPITITEDQ

-1732 EKGNTV
+1732 STGKTV

-1752 TPNKDFVGTPVP
+1752 TPNKDFTGTPVP
-1764 AKVEVKDKNGTPATA
+1764 ATVEVKDANGTPAKA
-1779 TYTPTVTPVKPTGE
+1779 TYTPTVNPVVPTGE

-1817 APITINEQQPAKFVV
+1817 APITINEQQPAKFFDPVTK
-1832 NGQPVEDK
+1832 QPIEAT
-1840 EIPATKDGKE
+1840 EIPAKDGE
-1850 IGKYKIDPL
+1850 GNTVGKYTIDPL
-1859 TGVVTFTPNKDFT
+1859 TGKVTFTPNKDFT
-1872 GTPDPAT
+1872 GTPVPAT

-1911 GKQGQP
+1911 GKQGQE
-1917 QTGKPVFTQGDEVAP
+1917 QTGKPVFTQGDPVAP

-1946 ATKQPIEATEI
+1946 VTKQPIEATEI

-2018 PTKTPKETTGKQAQ
+2018 PTKTPKETSGKQAQ
-2032 PQTQDTETMFTKGDE
+2032 PQTQDTESMFTKGDE

-2069 IPAKKDGKEVGTYTL
+2069 IPAKKDGKQVGTYTL

-2089 VITFQPNKDFVG
+2089 VITFQPNKDFVGTPDPVKVVAADTNGTKVETTYTPTVTPVKPTSEDVTSSGKQGQPQEGTPKFTQGDETAPITINEEQPAKFVVNGQPVEDKEIPATKDGKEIGKYKIDPLTGVVTFTPNKDFTG

-2143 QPQTQDTESMFT
+2143 QPQTQDTETMFT

-2164 KSTVKLINPETNEE
+2164 KSTVKLVDPSGNE
-2178 VTSLPAK
+2178 VTTLPAT
-2185 KDGKEVGTYTL
+2185 KDGKQVGTYTL

-2275 NEQQPAQFVVDGKL
+2275 NEEQPAKFVVNGQP
-2289 VTDTTIPATKDGKQV
+2289 VTETTIPATKDGKEV

-2373 DTETMFKQGD
+2373 DTESMFKQGD

-2396 DPSGNEVTTLPATK
+2396 DPSGNEVTTLPAIK

-2419 FDPATGVITFQP
+2419 LDPQTGVITFQP

-2439 DPVKVVAKDTNGTK
+2439 DPVKVVAADTNGTK

-2458 TPTVTPVKPTSEDV
+2458 TPTVTPVTPTSEPKE
-2472 TSSGKQ
+2472 TTGIQ
-2478 GQPQEGTP
+2478 GATQEGTP
-2486 KFTQGD
+2486 TFTQGD
-2492 ETAPITINEQQPAQF
+2492 ETAPITITPEQPAQF
-2507 VVDGKLVTD
+2507 VVDGKPVTD

-2608 PIDEDVPPTFEDGT
+2608 PIDEEVAPTLEGADPEG
-2622 TEKVVPGEGK
+2622 KVVVPGEGT

-2643 TPEPQFTGTA
+2643 TPEPQFTG
-2653 KGVTVKRVDKNGTP
+2653 V
-2667 VTAKYTPTVTPVTP
+2667 
-2681 TSDPVVSTDIQGKE
+2681 
-2695 QTGKPTFKPGN
+2695 
-2706 PEVPMDDET
+2706 
-2715 PATFEDGSTTKV
+2715 
-2727 VPGEGTYKVSPD
+2727 
-2739 GTVTFTP
+2739 
-2746 EKGFTGTAKGVTVKR
+2746 AKGVTVKR

-2833 TYKVSPDGTVT
+2833 TYKVNPDGTVT
-2844 FTPEKGFT
+2844 FTPEKTFT
-2852 GTAKGVAVKRVD
+2852 GTAKGVTVKRVD

-2908 PNVPIDETVVP
+2908 PNVPIDETVAP

-3038 YTVASDGTVTF
+3038 YTVAPDGTVTF

-3072 PITAMYLPVVTPELP
+3072 PITSMYLPVVTPELP

-3134 PGEGTY
+3134 KGEGTY

-3277 ASYTPLVTPQ
+3277 ASYTPLVIPQ

-3301 PTEDGNTPKK
+3301 PVEDGNTPKK

-3398 TDENGNPLKPVEKGT
+3398 TDENGNPLKPSEKGT

-3428 VGEDGNV
+3428 IDENGNV
-3435 RHIFRKVTNSK
+3435 RHIFRKATNSK
-3446 AGQRLANTGT
+3446 LGQRLANTGT

-3471 GGLLAAAR
+3471 GGLLAARR

>member
-12 TKEGTKVETYSI
+12 TKEGTKVESYSI

-33 VVIGASIFLGAGT
+33 VVIGASIFLGAGA
-46 VAQAAEEVSNNTTAE
+46 VAQASEEVSNNTTTD
-61 NTTSAVTNEET
+61 NTTNAGEKAEAA
-72 PKAVAQPTKIENTKE
+72 PKAVAQPTKVENTKE
-87 SVAVAVATKVGAET
+87 SVAAAVAAKVGAET
-101 PKVEEAPKTVEK
+101 PKAEEASVKVE
-113 EEVAAKAETKAA
+113 VKAA
-125 DKTALKASID
+125 DKTALKLSID

-194 STAVAAKE
+194 ATAVATKE
-202 EAKKEETKAK
+202 EAKKAEDKAK

-218 AEVKEAKKELTQVT
+218 AEVKAAKKELTQVT

-239 VLANEAIRKN
+239 VLAKEAIRKN
-249 EVKIEAKLAVEKAVV
+249 EVKIEAKPAVEKAVA
-264 KNAEVI
+264 KNEEVI

-280 ETTKEQIARSLEELG
+280 ETTKEQIARSIEELG

-326 TDKTQEK
+326 TDKTQAK
-333 SAENGQFTETST
+333 SAANGEFTATST
-345 GKSYTVL
+345 GKTYELL
-352 DNNQA
+352 DNNEA
-357 YRLYVH
+357 YRIYVH
-363 GYQSENSEKEATPN
+363 GYQSENSEIKGKTS

-398 AKEAPMWKGMPR
+398 SEEAPMWSGKIR
-410 PTGKAIGNGTYTSG
+410 PTGSKIGAGTYGSG
-424 GGYEFIATEIYGY
+424 GAYEFIATEIYGY

-445 VYIKDVKKRFS
+445 AYIKDATKRFS
-456 LSPEATAAGY
+456 LSDAATAAGY
-466 SIKNIELSN
+466 RITDVEISN

-481 YNKNSD
+481 YNKNTD
-487 SVEGYVSAS
+487 SIEGYVSAS

-502 DFRYEVTV
+502 DLRYELTV
-510 TKPDGSTTVVPFKDL
+510 TKPDGTTTKVHFRDL

-539 VVGDSTVVTVGDT
+539 VAGDSTVVTVGDT

-596 GTELTSMNSFVI
+596 GTELTSMSSFVI

-718 PDGTLTKFAVKDGK
+718 PDGTVTKFAVKDGK

-742 AVAVGT
+742 AVSVGT

-798 RDKAGNSYTAT
+798 RDKAGNSYVAT

-928 KVTATKSNAGWILET
+928 TVTATKTNAGWSLET

-1021 DGTQRVFDAAQA
+1021 DGTQKVFDAAQA
-1033 EEDAYIAAQRTA
+1033 QEDAYIAAQRTA

-1351 RFSKLNDK
+1351 RFSKLNDN

-1368 DMTTAKY
+1368 DMNTAKY
-1375 SLEGANSEGKVV
+1375 SLEGANPEGKVV
-1387 VPNEGTYSIDPTT
+1387 VPNEGTYSIDPAT
-1400 GIVTFEPLPTFKG
+1400 GVVTFEPLPTFKG

-1418 TVKVTAKATDASGKE
+1418 TVKVTVKATDASGKE

-1519 GAITFQPNPDF
+1519 GVITFQPNPDF

-1558 PVVPTATPAK
+1558 PVTPTATPK
-1568 TSGKQGQPQKEDA
+1568 ETSGKQGQPQTQDA
-1581 KKMFHK
+1581 TTMFEKGDDTAPIDNTTIKLVDPSGAEVTSLPAMKDGKQVGTYTLDPATGVITFQPNPDFTGTPEPAKVTAADKNGTKVTTTYTPTVTPVTPTATPKKSSGKQGQPQKKNAQKMFHK
-1587 GDDTAPIDNNTIRL
+1587 GDDTAPIDNTTIRL
-1601 IDPTTNAEVTSLPA
+1601 VDPTTNAEVTSLPA

-1640 DFDGTPEPAKVT
+1640 DFTGTPEPAKVT

-1674 TGAPVTSEGK
+1674 TGTPVTSEGK

-1793 DVTSSGKQGQPQE
+1793 DVTTSGKQGQPQE

-1832 NGQPVEDK
+1832 NGQPVDDK

-1896 TVTPVKPTGEDVTSS
+1896 TVTPV
-1911 GKQGQP
+1911 
-1917 QTGKPVFTQGDEVAP
+1917 
-1932 ITINEQQ
+1932 
-1939 PAKFFDP
+1939 
-1946 ATKQPIEATEI
+1946 
-1957 PAKDETGKT
+1957 
-1966 VGKYTIDPLTGIVT
+1966 
-1980 FTPNKDFTGTPVPAT
+1980 
-1995 VQVKDAN
+1995 
-2002 GTPTTAN
+2002 
-2009 YTPTVTPVV
+2009 V
-2018 PTKTPKETTGKQAQ
+2018 PTATPKETTGKQAQ

-2047 VAPIDKSTVKLI
+2047 VAPIDKSTVKLV
-2059 DPETNAEVTS
+2059 DPSGNEVPTM
-2069 IPAKKDGKEVGTYTL
+2069 PALKDGKQVGTYTI
-2084 DPATG
+2084 DPTTG

-2101 TPDPATVE
+2101 TPDPA
-2109 VKDKNGTP
+2109 
-2117 TTATYTPTVTPV
+2117 
-2129 VPTATPKE
+2129 
-2137 TSGKQA
+2137 
-2143 QPQTQDTESMFT
+2143 
-2155 KGDEVAPID
+2155 
-2164 KSTVKLINPETNEE
+2164 
-2178 VTSLPAK
+2178 
-2185 KDGKEVGTYTL
+2185 
-2196 DPQTGVITFQPNK
+2196 
-2209 DFVGT
+2209 
-2214 PDPVKVVAKDTNGTK
+2214 KVVAKDTNGTK

-2240 VKPTSEDVTSS
+2240 VKPTGEDVTTS

-2275 NEQQPAQFVVDGKL
+2275 NEEQPAKFIVNGQPVEDKE
-2289 VTDTTIPATKDGKQV
+2289 IPATKDGKEI
-2304 GTYTIDPTTGKVTFT
+2304 GKYKIDPLTGVVTFT

-2329 PATVEVKDK
+2329 PATVQVKDK

-2373 DTETMFKQGD
+2373 DTETMFTKGD

-2410 DGKEVGTYT
+2410 DGKQ
-2419 FDPATGVITFQP
+2419 I
-2431 NKDFVGTP
+2431 
-2439 DPVKVVAKDTNGTK
+2439 
-2453 VETTY
+2453 
-2458 TPTVTPVKPTSEDV
+2458 
-2472 TSSGKQ
+2472 
-2478 GQPQEGTP
+2478 
-2486 KFTQGD
+2486 
-2492 ETAPITINEQQPAQF
+2492 
-2507 VVDGKLVTD
+2507 
-2516 TTIPATK
+2516 
-2523 DGKQVGTY
+2523 GTY
-2531 TIDPTTGKVTFTPN
+2531 TIDPTTGKVTFIPN
-2545 KDFVGTPEPA
+2545 KDFVGTPDPA
-2555 TVQVKDKNGTPTSAK
+2555 TVQVKDKNGTPVTAK
-2570 YTPTVTPVTPEGT
+2570 YTPTVTPVTPT
-2583 PAESTG
+2583 AEPKETTD
-2589 IQGAKQEGTPEF
+2589 IQGKEQTGKPTF
-2601 KPGNPNV
+2601 TPGNPEV
-2608 PIDEDVPPTFEDGT
+2608 PMDDEVPATFEDGT
-2622 TEKVVPGEGK
+2622 TEKVVPGEGTYK
-2632 YTIDKDGKVTF
+2632 VNPDGTVTF
-2643 TPEPQFTGTA
+2643 TPEKTFTGTA

-2681 TSDPVVSTDIQGKE
+2681 TAEPVETTDIQGKE
-2695 QTGKPTFKPGN
+2695 QTGKPTFTPGN
-2706 PEVPMDDET
+2706 PEVPMDDEV
-2715 PATFEDGSTTKV
+2715 PATFEDGSTEKV
-2727 VPGEGTYKVSPD
+2727 VPGEGTYKVNPD

-2746 EKGFTGTAKGVTVKR
+2746 EKGFTGVGTGVTVKRVDKNGTPVTAKYTPTVTPVTPEGTPAESTNIQGAKQEGTPEFKPGNPNVPIDETVAPTFEDGTTEKVVPGEGTYTIDKDGKVTFTPEPQFTGTARGVTVKR

-2783 SEPVVSTDIQGKEQT
+2783 SEPVVSSDIQGKEQT
-2798 GKPTFKP
+2798 GKPEFKP

-2844 FTPEKGFT
+2844 FTPEKSFT
-2852 GTAKGVAVKRVD
+2852 GTAKGVTVKRVD

-2908 PNVPIDETVVP
+2908 PNVPIDETVAP

-2950 EPQFVGT
+2950 EPQFVGK

-2972 VTAKY
+2972 VTATY

-3014 PIDEKVP
+3014 SIDEKVP

-3038 YTVASDGTVTF
+3038 YTVAPDGTVTF

-3072 PITAMYLPVVTPELP
+3072 PITSMYLPVVTPELP

-3127 GSTTKVV
+3127 GSTEKVV

-3192 EVSKGPKGQVQKG
+3192 EVTKGPKGQVQKG

-3235 PGEGTYTVEPD
+3235 KGEGTYTVAPD

-3262 GVIVK
+3262 GVTVK

-3277 ASYTPLVTPQ
+3277 ATYTPIVTSK
-3287 TTFVDTKGNAIEGY
+3287 TTFVDTKGNVIEGY
-3301 PTEDGNTPKK
+3301 PAEDGTTPKK

-3316 RFVETKKLENGN
+3316 KFVETKNLPNGDVE
-3328 TQHVY
+3328 HVY
-3333 EKVAN
+3333 EKV
-3338 TTKWTDEEGN
+3338 TTPAPTPTPVVEKSTTWTDEEGN
-3348 PLRPPVNGTEVAGTI
+3348 PLRPPVNGIEVPGEI
-3363 PGYDLVRTVTDKD
+3363 PGYEFGRTVTDKD
-3376 GNVHHIFKKTS
+3376 GNVRHIFKKTS
-3387 RIPAENRTTTW
+3387 RIPGENRTTTW
-3398 TDENGNPLKPVEKGT
+3398 TDENGNSLKPSEKGT
-3413 VDAGKIPGYEFVRTV
+3413 VEAGKISGYEFVRTV
-3428 VGEDGNV
+3428 VGEEGNV
-3435 RHIFRKVTNSK
+3435 RHIFRKATNEK
-3446 AGQRLANTGT
+3446 LGQRLANTGT

>member
-33 VVIGASIFLGAGT
+33 VVIGASIFLGAGA
-46 VAQAAEEVSNNTTAE
+46 VAQAAEEVSNNTTAD
-61 NTTSAVTNEET
+61 NTTSAAVKEET
-72 PKAVAQPTKIENTKE
+72 PKAVAQPTKVENTKE
-87 SVAVAVATKVGAET
+87 SVAAAVAAKVGAET
-101 PKVEEAPKTVEK
+101 PKAEEAPKVAK
-113 EEVAAKAETKAA
+113 EEAPAKAETKAA

-135 SLEKKLKDAK
+135 SLEKKLKDSK

-150 VLKTAREELAKAKEV
+150 ALKTAREELAKAKEV
-165 FAKADATQGE
+165 FAKADTTQDE

-180 TTLDVLTKTVAESE
+180 TTLNVLTKTVAESE
-194 STAVAAKE
+194 ATAVAAKE
-202 EAKKEETKAK
+202 EAKKAEDKAK

-218 AEVKEAKKELTQVT
+218 AEVKDAKKELTQVT
-232 SEAEVTN
+232 SEAEVTS
-239 VLANEAIRKN
+239 VLAKEAIRKN
-249 EVKIEAKLAVEKAVV
+249 EVKIEAKPAVEKAVA
-264 KNAEVI
+264 KNEEVI

-326 TDKTQEK
+326 TDKTEAK
-333 SAENGQFTETST
+333 SAENGEFTATST
-345 GKSYTVL
+345 GKTYELL
-352 DNNQA
+352 DNNEA

-363 GYQSENSEKEATPN
+363 GYQSENSEIKGKTS

-398 AKEAPMWKGMPR
+398 SEEAPMWTGKIR
-410 PTGKAIGNGTYTSG
+410 PTGSKIGTTTYGSG
-424 GGYEFIATEIYGY
+424 GAYEFIATEIYGY

-445 VYIKDVKKRFS
+445 AYIKNVTKRFS

-466 SIKNIELSN
+466 SIKNVEVSN

-481 YNKNSD
+481 YNKNTD
-487 SVEGYVSAS
+487 SVEGYVLAS

-502 DFRYEVTV
+502 DFRYDVTV
-510 TKPDGSTTVVPFKDL
+510 TKPDGTTTKVSIKDL
-525 KAGWMGWQDTTAPR
+525 KAGWMGWQDTSAPR
-539 VVGDSTVVTVGDT
+539 VAGNSTVVTVGDT
-552 ISHDLKYLDN
+552 IHHDLKYIDN
-562 DGFANDTRANYKM
+562 DGFANDTRANYKL
-575 NGQPIVP
+575 NGQPIEP
-582 GKKTS
+582 GKKIS
-587 GKVTFTGLD
+587 GKATFTGLD
-596 GTELTSMNSFVI
+596 GTELTSMTSFVI
-608 NQPHLVVNGQYMTS
+608 PQPHLVVNGEYMPS

-664 TNSKNPQWTANGQE
+664 TNSKNAQWTANGQE

-732 WVVAEGTTNS
+732 WVVTEGTTNS
-742 AVAVGT
+742 AVTVGT
-748 ELGAASE
+748 ELGTASE

-798 RDKAGNSYTAT
+798 RDKDGNTYTAT
-809 LNAATGKYA
+809 LNASTGKYA

-842 YTEAQPDG
+842 YTEAAGDG
-850 AINYIVY
+850 AINYYIY

-862 WTAESNAATLVDRV
+862 WTAESNAATLVERV
-876 AEVRKNGEVKQVVS
+876 AEVRKNGKVKQVVS
-890 VDRTITELPFK
+890 VDKTDNVLPFA

-928 KVTATKSNAGWILET
+928 TVTATKSNAGWILET

-967 KPAGT
+967 KPTGT

-985 LIGSEKADVSFKDK
+985 LIGSEKADVGFKDK

-1021 DGTQRVFDAAQA
+1021 DGTQKVFDAAQA
-1033 EEDAYIAAQRTA
+1033 QEEAYIAAQRTA

-1073 DRETKYVAN
+1073 DRETRYVAN

-1097 TAQELAEQLLADAR
+1097 TAQELAEQLLADGR

-1116 ETEEL
+1116 ETAEL
-1121 RRQEAELPGIT
+1121 RRKEAELPGIT
-1132 AKVAATRQEA
+1132 AQVATTRQEA
-1142 LDAEAAVETART
+1142 VDAEAAVETART

-1223 TSGVKNE
+1223 SSGVKNT
-1230 PQSTS
+1230 PQSAS

-1247 ATVSDYKLVDPETG
+1247 TTVSDYKLVDPETG

-1269 TEGTYS
+1269 TDGTYT
-1275 VNPTTGEVTFTPKEG
+1275 VNPTTGEVTFTPNAD

-1321 YTPTVYGLDKQD
+1321 YTPTVYGLDNVD
-1333 DESTG
+1333 DTTTG
-1338 KQGQPQNS
+1338 KQGQPQKS

-1351 RFSKLNDK
+1351 RFDKLNTTE
-1359 DNTPDGTNV
+1359 NTPDGTNV

-1375 SLEGANSEGKVV
+1375 SLTGANEEGKVV

-1418 TVKVTAKATDASGKE
+1418 TVNVTAKATDASGKQ
-1433 LEVTE
+1433 LDVTSS
-1438 KATYTPEVEAVVPT
+1438 ATYTPEVE
-1452 ATPKETSGKQGQ
+1452 E
-1464 PQTQDATTM
+1464 
-1473 FEKGDDTAPIDNTTI
+1473 
-1488 KLVDPS
+1488 
-1494 GAEVTSLPAMKDGKQ
+1494 
-1509 VGTYTLDPAT
+1509 
-1519 GAITFQPNPDF
+1519 
-1530 TGTPEPAKVTAADKN
+1530 
-1545 GTKVTTTYTPTVT
+1545 
-1558 PVVPTATPAK
+1558 VVPTATPAK
-1568 TSGKQGQPQKEDA
+1568 TSGKQGQPQTQDA
-1581 KKMFHK
+1581 TTMFHK
-1587 GDDTAPIDNNTIRL
+1587 GDDTAPINNTTIRL
-1601 IDPTTNAEVTSLPA
+1601 VDPTTNAEVTSLPA
-1615 MKDGQQVGTYT
+1615 MKNGKQVGTYT
-1626 LDPATGVITFQPNP
+1626 LDPDTGIITFQPNP

-1674 TGAPVTSEGK
+1674 TGTPVTSEGK

-1710 PAQFIDPATGE
+1710 PAKLVDPATGKP
-1721 ATEATEIPAKD
+1721 TDATEIPAKD

-1752 TPNKDFVGTPVP
+1752 TPNKDFTGTPKP
-1764 AKVEVKDKNGTPATA
+1764 ATVEVKDKNGTPTTA
-1779 TYTPTVTPVKPTGE
+1779 TYTPTVTPVKPTGEDVTSSGKQGQPQEGTPKFTQGDEVAPITINEQQPAKFFDPVTKQPIEATEIPAKDGEGNTVGKYTIDPLTGKVTFTPNKDFTGTPVPATVQVKDANGTPTTANYTPTVTPVKPTGE

-1872 GTPDPAT
+1872 GTP
-1879 VQVKDAN
+1879 
-1886 GTPTT
+1886 
-1891 ANYTP
+1891 
-1896 TVTPVKPTGEDVTSS
+1896 
-1911 GKQGQP
+1911 
-1917 QTGKPVFTQGDEVAP
+1917 
-1932 ITINEQQ
+1932 
-1939 PAKFFDP
+1939 
-1946 ATKQPIEATEI
+1946 
-1957 PAKDETGKT
+1957 
-1966 VGKYTIDPLTGIVT
+1966 
-1980 FTPNKDFTGTPVPAT
+1980 VPAT

-2018 PTKTPKETTGKQAQ
+2018 PTATPKETSGKQAQ

-2069 IPAKKDGKEVGTYTL
+2069 IPAKKDGKEVGTYT
-2084 DPATG
+2084 
-2089 VITFQPNKDFVG
+2089 I
-2101 TPDPATVE
+2101 
-2109 VKDKNGTP
+2109 
-2117 TTATYTPTVTPV
+2117 
-2129 VPTATPKE
+2129 
-2137 TSGKQA
+2137 
-2143 QPQTQDTESMFT
+2143 
-2155 KGDEVAPID
+2155 
-2164 KSTVKLINPETNEE
+2164 
-2178 VTSLPAK
+2178 
-2185 KDGKEVGTYTL
+2185 

-2209 DFVGT
+2209 DFTGT
-2214 PDPVKVVAKDTNGTK
+2214 PDAAKVVAKDTNGTK

-2240 VKPTSEDVTSS
+2240 VKPTGENVTTS

-2275 NEQQPAQFVVDGKL
+2275 NEEQPAKFVVNGQPVEDKE
-2289 VTDTTIPATKDGKQV
+2289 IPATKDGKEV
-2304 GTYTIDPTTGKVTFT
+2304 GTYTIDPTTGVITFQPNKDFVGTPDPAKVVAKDTNGTKVETTYTPTVTPVKPTGEDVTTSGKQGEPQEGTPKFTQGDETAPITINEEQPAKFVVNGQPVEDKEIPATKDGKEIGKYKIDPLTGVVTFT

-2329 PATVEVKDK
+2329 PVTVEVKDK

-2373 DTETMFKQGD
+2373 DTETMFTKGD

-2419 FDPATGVITFQP
+2419 LDPATGVITFQP

-2458 TPTVTPVKPTSEDV
+2458 TPTVTPVTPTAEPKE
-2472 TSSGKQ
+2472 TTGIQ
-2478 GQPQEGTP
+2478 GATQEGTP
-2486 KFTQGD
+2486 TFTQGD
-2492 ETAPITINEQQPAQF
+2492 ETAPITITPEQPAQF
-2507 VVDGKLVTD
+2507 VVDGKPVAD

-2523 DGKQVGTY
+2523 DGKQIGTY

-2545 KDFVGTPEPA
+2545 KDFVGTPDPA

-2570 YTPTVTPVTPEGT
+2570 YTPTVTPVTPTAE
-2583 PAESTG
+2583 PAETTD
-2589 IQGAKQEGTPEF
+2589 IQGKEQTGKPTF
-2601 KPGNPNV
+2601 TPGNPEV
-2608 PIDEDVPPTFEDGT
+2608 PMDDKVPATFEDGT
-2622 TEKVVPGEGK
+2622 TEKVVPGEGTYK
-2632 YTIDKDGKVTF
+2632 VSPDGTVTF
-2643 TPEPQFTGTA
+2643 IPEKTFTGTA

-2681 TSDPVVSTDIQGKE
+2681 TADPAETTDIQGKE
-2695 QTGKPTFKPGN
+2695 QTGKPTFTPGN
-2706 PEVPMDDET
+2706 PEVPMDDEVPT
-2715 PATFEDGSTTKV
+2715 TFEDGTTEKV
-2727 VPGEGTYKVSPD
+2727 VPGEGAYKVSPD

-2746 EKGFTGTAKGVTVKR
+2746 EKSFTGTAKGVTVKR
-2761 VDKNGTPVTAKYT
+2761 VDKNGTPVTA
-2774 PTVTPVTPT
+2774 
-2783 SEPVVSTDIQGKEQT
+2783 
-2798 GKPTFKP
+2798 
-2805 GNPEVPMDDET
+2805 
-2816 PATFEDG
+2816 
-2823 STEKVVPGEG
+2823 
-2833 TYKVSPDGTVT
+2833 
-2844 FTPEKGFT
+2844 
-2852 GTAKGVAVKRVD
+2852 
-2864 KNGTPVTA
+2864 
-2872 TYTPTVTPVTPEGTP
+2872 TYTPTVTTVTPEGTP
-2887 AESTGLQGI
+2887 AESTGLQGV

-2903 FKPGN
+2903 FTPGN
-2908 PNVPIDETVVP
+2908 PNVPIDEDVP
-2919 TLEGA
+2919 PTFE
-2924 DKDGKVVVPGEGT
+2924 DGTTTKVVPGEGT

-2972 VTAKY
+2972 VTATY

-3028 TEKVVPGEGK
+3028 IEKVVPGEGK
-3038 YTVASDGTVTF
+3038 YTVAPDGTVTF

-3072 PITAMYLPVVTPELP
+3072 PITSMYLPVVTPELP

-3134 PGEGTY
+3134 SGEGTY

-3235 PGEGTYTVEPD
+3235 KGEGIYTVAPD

-3328 TQHVY
+3328 IQHVY

-3338 TTKWTDEEGN
+3338 TTTWTDEEGN

-3363 PGYDLVRTVTDKD
+3363 PGYELVRTVTDKD
-3376 GNVHHIFKKTS
+3376 GNVRHIFKKTS

-3398 TDENGNPLKPVEKGT
+3398 TDENGNPLKVSEKGT

-3428 VGEDGNV
+3428 IDENGNV
-3435 RHIFRKVTNSK
+3435 RHIFRKATNSK
-3446 AGQRLANTGT
+3446 LGQRLANTGT

>member
-562 DGFANDTRANYKM
+562 DGFANDTRANYKI
-575 NGQPIVP
+575 NGKAIEP
-582 GKKTS
+582 GKKIS
-587 GKVTFTGLD
+587 GKATFTGLD

-636 PTKNLLEG
+636 PAKNLLEG
-644 KASDAGIYTLAVLA
+644 KATDAGIYTLAVLA

-742 AVAVGT
+742 AVSVGT

-818 IPDDKAYELVNNGDG
+818 IPDDKAYELVNNSDG

-928 KVTATKSNAGWILET
+928 KVTATKTNAGWSLET

-972 STSYSENKDATVD
+972 STSYSENKNATVD

-1021 DGTQRVFDAAQA
+1021 DGTQKVFDAAQA

-1764 AKVEVKDKNGTPATA
+1764 AKVEVKDKNGTPTTA

-1806 GTPKFTQGDEV
+1806 GTPKFTQGDEG

-1859 TGVVTFTPNKDFT
+1859 TGV
-1872 GTPDPAT
+1872 
-1879 VQVKDAN
+1879 
-1886 GTPTT
+1886 
-1891 ANYTP
+1891 
-1896 TVTPVKPTGEDVTSS
+1896 
-1911 GKQGQP
+1911 
-1917 QTGKPVFTQGDEVAP
+1917 
-1932 ITINEQQ
+1932 
-1939 PAKFFDP
+1939 
-1946 ATKQPIEATEI
+1946 
-1957 PAKDETGKT
+1957 
-1966 VGKYTIDPLTGIVT
+1966 
-1980 FTPNKDFTGTPVPAT
+1980 
-1995 VQVKDAN
+1995 
-2002 GTPTTAN
+2002 
-2009 YTPTVTPVV
+2009 
-2018 PTKTPKETTGKQAQ
+2018 
-2032 PQTQDTETMFTKGDE
+2032 
-2047 VAPIDKSTVKLI
+2047 
-2059 DPETNAEVTS
+2059 
-2069 IPAKKDGKEVGTYTL
+2069 
-2084 DPATG
+2084 
-2089 VITFQPNKDFVG
+2089 
-2101 TPDPATVE
+2101 
-2109 VKDKNGTP
+2109 
-2117 TTATYTPTVTPV
+2117 
-2129 VPTATPKE
+2129 
-2137 TSGKQA
+2137 
-2143 QPQTQDTESMFT
+2143 
-2155 KGDEVAPID
+2155 
-2164 KSTVKLINPETNEE
+2164 
-2178 VTSLPAK
+2178 
-2185 KDGKEVGTYTL
+2185 
-2196 DPQTGVITFQPNK
+2196 
-2209 DFVGT
+2209 
-2214 PDPVKVVAKDTNGTK
+2214 
-2229 VETTYTPTVTP
+2229 
-2240 VKPTSEDVTSS
+2240 
-2251 GKQGQPQEG
+2251 
-2260 TPKFTQGDET
+2260 
-2270 APITI
+2270 
-2275 NEQQPAQFVVDGKL
+2275 
-2289 VTDTTIPATKDGKQV
+2289 
-2304 GTYTIDPTTGKVTFT
+2304 VTFT

-2373 DTETMFKQGD
+2373 DTETMFTKGD

-2390 STVKLV
+2390 TTVKLV

-2419 FDPATGVITFQP
+2419 LDPATGVITFQP

-2458 TPTVTPVKPTSEDV
+2458 TPTVTPVTPTSEPKE
-2472 TSSGKQ
+2472 TTGIQ
-2478 GQPQEGTP
+2478 GATQEGTP
-2486 KFTQGD
+2486 MFTQGD
-2492 ETAPITINEQQPAQF
+2492 ETAPITITPEQPAQF
-2507 VVDGKLVTD
+2507 VVDGKPVTD

-2523 DGKQVGTY
+2523 DGKQIGTY

-2555 TVQVKDKNGTPTSAK
+2555 TVQVKDKNGTPVTAKYTPTVTPVIPTAEPKETTDIQGKEQTGKPTFTPGNPEVPMDDETPATFEDGSTTKTVPGEGTYKVNPDGTVTFTPEKGFTGKGTGVTVKRVDKNGTPVTAK
-2570 YTPTVTPVTPEGT
+2570 YTPTVTPVTPT
-2583 PAESTG
+2583 AEPKETTD
-2589 IQGAKQEGTPEF
+2589 IQGKEQTGKPEF
-2601 KPGNPNV
+2601 KPGNPEV
-2608 PIDEDVPPTFEDGT
+2608 PMDDEVPATFEDGT
-2622 TEKVVPGEGK
+2622 TEKVVPGEGTYK
-2632 YTIDKDGKVTF
+2632 VNPDGTVTF
-2643 TPEPQFTGTA
+2643 TPEKTFTGTA

-2681 TSDPVVSTDIQGKE
+2681 TAEPVVSSDIQGKE
-2695 QTGKPTFKPGN
+2695 QTGKPTFTPGN
-2706 PEVPMDDET
+2706 PEVPMDDEV
-2715 PATFEDGSTTKV
+2715 PATFEDGSTEKV
-2727 VPGEGTYKVSPD
+2727 VPGEGTYKVNPD

-2746 EKGFTGTAKGVTVKR
+2746 EKTFTGTAKGVTVKR
-2761 VDKNGTPVTAKYT
+2761 VDKNGTPVTAK
-2774 PTVTPVTPT
+2774 
-2783 SEPVVSTDIQGKEQT
+2783 
-2798 GKPTFKP
+2798 
-2805 GNPEVPMDDET
+2805 
-2816 PATFEDG
+2816 
-2823 STEKVVPGEG
+2823 
-2833 TYKVSPDGTVT
+2833 
-2844 FTPEKGFT
+2844 
-2852 GTAKGVAVKRVD
+2852 
-2864 KNGTPVTA
+2864 
-2872 TYTPTVTPVTPEGTP
+2872 YTPTVTPVTPEGTP

-2908 PNVPIDETVVP
+2908 PNVPIDEKVAP

-2950 EPQFVGT
+2950 EPQFVGV

-3038 YTVASDGTVTF
+3038 YTVAPDGTVTF

-3072 PITAMYLPVVTPELP
+3072 PITSMYLPVVTPELP

-3192 EVSKGPKGQVQKG
+3192 EVTKGPKGQVQKG

-3235 PGEGTYTVEPD
+3235 KGEGTYTVAPD

-3277 ASYTPLVTPQ
+3277 VSYTPLVTPQ
-3287 TTFVDTKGNAIEGY
+3287 TTFVDTKGNVIEGY
-3301 PTEDGNTPKK
+3301 PTEDGTTPKK

-3328 TQHVY
+3328 IQHVY

-3338 TTKWTDEEGN
+3338 TTTWTDEEGN
-3348 PLRPPVNGTEVAGTI
+3348 PLKPSVNGIEVPGEI
-3363 PGYDLVRTVTDKD
+3363 PGYEFVRTVPDKD
-3376 GNVHHIFKKTS
+3376 GNVRHIFKKTS
-3387 RIPAENRTTTW
+3387 RIPGENRTTTW
-3398 TDENGNPLKPVEKGT
+3398 TDENGNSLKPSERGT

-3471 GGLLAAAR
+3471 GGLLAIKR

>member
-1 MVGKNNQYLKN
+1 MIASGMFFLAGGSVSANEVTPTATNPTTEAKVEKTDAADKKETVKVEKNEAVDKKEPATVEKTNTADKKETATEVKLDKSQLESYVKEITENIEAGKYDGKTEESVKLLKEDLASAKSTLDLAKTQDELKAAYNKLVTTVNSKLKNKPVEKKETPAVDTTNGQPTVGKK
-12 TKEGTKVETYSI
+12 
-24 KKFKVGTAS
+24 
-33 VVIGASIFLGAGT
+33 
-46 VAQAAEEVSNNTTAE
+46 AE
-61 NTTSAVTNEET
+61 NTEKKSDSNS
-72 PKAVAQPTKIENTKE
+72 IENTG
-87 SVAVAVATKVGAET
+87 SR
-101 PKVEEAPKTVEK
+101 
-113 EEVAAKAETKAA
+113 
-125 DKTALKASID
+125 
-135 SLEKKLKDAK
+135 
-145 NADEA
+145 DERNG
-150 VLKTAREELAKAKEV
+150 K
-165 FAKADATQGE
+165 
-175 VNAKV
+175 
-180 TTLDVLTKTVAESE
+180 
-194 STAVAAKE
+194 
-202 EAKKEETKAK
+202 
-212 SEEKQT
+212 
-218 AEVKEAKKELTQVT
+218 
-232 SEAEVTN
+232 
-239 VLANEAIRKN
+239 
-249 EVKIEAKLAVEKAVV
+249 KIEKTES
-264 KNAEVI
+264 
-270 KVANELLGND
+270 D
-280 ETTKEQIARSLEELG
+280 TR
-295 NSIKAVYS
+295 
-303 ELENAG
+303 
-309 VRRDG
+309 
-314 RYGVALSAGEGY
+314 SAGEGY
-326 TDKTQEK
+326 TDKTEAK
-333 SAENGQFTETST
+333 SAENGEFTATST
-345 GKSYTVL
+345 GKTYELL
-352 DNNQA
+352 DGNEA

-363 GYQSENSEKEATPN
+363 GYQAENSEIKGKTS

-391 SEEAKKL
+391 SKEAKKL
-398 AKEAPMWKGMPR
+398 SEEAPMWSGKIR
-410 PTGKAIGNGTYTSG
+410 PTGKAIGTGTYGSG
-424 GGYEFIATEIYGY
+424 GAYEFIATEIYGY

-445 VYIKDVKKRFS
+445 AYIKNVTKRFS

-466 SIKNIELSN
+466 SITNVEVSN

-481 YNKNSD
+481 YNKNTD

-502 DFRYEVTV
+502 DFRYDVTV
-510 TKPDGSTTVVPFKDL
+510 TKPDGTTTKVSIKDL

-539 VVGDSTVVTVGDT
+539 VAGDSTVVTVGDT
-552 ISHDLKYLDN
+552 ISHDLKYIDN

-690 ITVKNVEAYAKELDV
+690 ITVKNVEAYAKEVDV

-718 PDGTLTKFAVKDGK
+718 PDGTVTKFAVKDGK
-732 WVVAEGTTNS
+732 WVVDEGTTNS

-788 ASLQREVVTV
+788 ANLQREVVTV
-798 RDKAGNSYTAT
+798 RDKDGNSYTAT

-876 AEVRKNGEVKQVVS
+876 AEVRKKGEVKQVVS

-928 KVTATKSNAGWILET
+928 KVTATKTNAGWSLET

-955 ATGTQLASIQNA
+955 ATGTQLSSIQNA
-967 KPAGT
+967 KPTGT
-972 STSYSENKDATVD
+972 STSYSEAKDATVD
-985 LIGSEKADVSFKDK
+985 LIDSEKASVGFKDK

-1021 DGTQRVFDAAQA
+1021 DGTQKVFDAAQA
-1033 EEDAYIAAQRTA
+1033 QEDAYIAAQRTA

-1073 DRETKYVAN
+1073 DREIKYVAN

-1208 VAETTYYIVVTEPKK
+1208 VAETTYYIIVTEPKK

-1247 ATVSDYKLVDPETG
+1247 ATVSDYKLVDPVTG
-1261 KRSTSVTT
+1261 KKSTSVTT
-1269 TEGTYS
+1269 DEGTYS

-1290 FVGNATPI
+1290 FVGNATPV

-1338 KQGQPQNS
+1338 KQGQSQNS

-1351 RFSKLNDK
+1351 RFSKLNDT

-1368 DMTTAKY
+1368 DMNTAKY
-1375 SLEGANSEGKVV
+1375 SLEGANPEGKVV
-1387 VPNEGTYSIDPTT
+1387 VDGEGTYSIDPAT
-1400 GIVTFEPLPTFKG
+1400 GVVTFEPLPTFKG

-1433 LEVTE
+1433 LEVAE
-1438 KATYTPEVEAVVPT
+1438 KATYTPEVEEVVPT

-1509 VGTYTLDPAT
+1509 VGTYTLNPAT
-1519 GAITFQPNPDF
+1519 GVITFQPNPDF

-1558 PVVPTATPAK
+1558 PVTPTATPK
-1568 TSGKQGQPQKEDA
+1568 KSSGKQGQPQKKNA
-1581 KKMFHK
+1581 QKMFHK
-1587 GDDTAPIDNNTIRL
+1587 GDDTAPIDNTTIKL
-1601 IDPTTNAEVTSLPA
+1601 VDPTTNAEVTSLPA
-1615 MKDGQQVGTYT
+1615 MKDGKQVGTYT
-1626 LDPATGVITFQPNP
+1626 LDPATGEITFQPNP
-1640 DFDGTPEPAKVT
+1640 DFTGTPEPAKVI

-1674 TGAPVTSEGK
+1674 TGTPVTSEGK

-1752 TPNKDFVGTPVP
+1752 TPNKDFTGTPVP
-1764 AKVEVKDKNGTPATA
+1764 AKVEVKDANGTPTTA

-1817 APITINEQQPAKFVV
+1817 APITINEDQPAKFVV
-1832 NGQPVEDK
+1832 NGQPVDDK

-1879 VQVKDAN
+1879 VEVKDKN
-1886 GTPTT
+1886 GTPTK

-1917 QTGKPVFTQGDEVAP
+1917 QEGTPKFTQGDEVAP
-1932 ITINEQQ
+1932 ITINEDQ
-1939 PAKFFDP
+1939 PAKF
-1946 ATKQPIEATEI
+1946 
-1957 PAKDETGKT
+1957 
-1966 VGKYTIDPLTGIVT
+1966 
-1980 FTPNKDFTGTPVPAT
+1980 
-1995 VQVKDAN
+1995 
-2002 GTPTTAN
+2002 
-2009 YTPTVTPVV
+2009 VV
-2018 PTKTPKETTGKQAQ
+2018 
-2032 PQTQDTETMFTKGDE
+2032 
-2047 VAPIDKSTVKLI
+2047 
-2059 DPETNAEVTS
+2059 N
-2069 IPAKKDGKEVGTYTL
+2069 
-2084 DPATG
+2084 
-2089 VITFQPNKDFVG
+2089 
-2101 TPDPATVE
+2101 
-2109 VKDKNGTP
+2109 
-2117 TTATYTPTVTPV
+2117 
-2129 VPTATPKE
+2129 
-2137 TSGKQA
+2137 
-2143 QPQTQDTESMFT
+2143 
-2155 KGDEVAPID
+2155 
-2164 KSTVKLINPETNEE
+2164 
-2178 VTSLPAK
+2178 
-2185 KDGKEVGTYTL
+2185 
-2196 DPQTGVITFQPNK
+2196 
-2209 DFVGT
+2209 
-2214 PDPVKVVAKDTNGTK
+2214 
-2229 VETTYTPTVTP
+2229 
-2240 VKPTSEDVTSS
+2240 
-2251 GKQGQPQEG
+2251 GQP
-2260 TPKFTQGDET
+2260 
-2270 APITI
+2270 
-2275 NEQQPAQFVVDGKL
+2275 VDDKE
-2289 VTDTTIPATKDGKQV
+2289 IPATKDGKEI
-2304 GTYTIDPTTGKVTFT
+2304 GKYKIDPLTGVVTFT

-2338 NGTPTTATYTPTVTP
+2338 NGTPTKANYTPTVTP

-2358 TPKETSGKQAQPQTQ
+2358 TPKETTGKQAQPQTQ
-2373 DTETMFKQGD
+2373 DTETMFTKGD

-2419 FDPATGVITFQP
+2419 IDPTTGVITFQP

-2439 DPVKVVAKDTNGTK
+2439 DPAKVVAKDTNGTK

-2458 TPTVTPVKPTSEDV
+2458 TPTVTPVTPTAEPKE
-2472 TSSGKQ
+2472 TTGIQ
-2478 GQPQEGTP
+2478 GATQEGTP
-2486 KFTQGD
+2486 TFTQGD
-2492 ETAPITINEQQPAQF
+2492 ETAPITITPEQPAQF
-2507 VVDGKLVTD
+2507 VVDGKPVTD

-2523 DGKQVGTY
+2523 DGKQIGTY
-2531 TIDPTTGKVTFTPN
+2531 TIDPTTGKVIFTPN
-2545 KDFVGTPEPA
+2545 KDFVGTPDPV

-2570 YTPTVTPVTPEGT
+2570 YTPTVTPVTPTAEPKETTDIQGKEQTGKPEFKPGNPEVPMDDEVPATFEDGTTDKVVPGEGTYKVSPDGTVTFTPEKTFTGTAKGVTVKRVDKNGTPVTAKYTPTVTPVTPTAEPKETTDIQGKEQTGKPEFKPGNPEVPMDDEVPATFEDGSTTKTIPGEGTYTVTPDGTVTFTPEKNFTGKGTGVTVKRVDKNGTPVTAKYTPTVTPVTPTAEPKETTDIQGKEQTGKPEFKPGNPEVPMDDEVPATFEDGSTEKVVPGEGTYKVNPDGTVTFTPEKGFTGKGTGVTVKRVDKNGTPVTAKYTPTVKPVTPEGT

-2608 PIDEDVPPTFEDGT
+2608 PIDETVAPTFEDGT
-2622 TEKVVPGEGK
+2622 TEKKVPGEGT

-2667 VTAKYTPTVTPVTP
+2667 VTA
-2681 TSDPVVSTDIQGKE
+2681 
-2695 QTGKPTFKPGN
+2695 
-2706 PEVPMDDET
+2706 
-2715 PATFEDGSTTKV
+2715 
-2727 VPGEGTYKVSPD
+2727 
-2739 GTVTFTP
+2739 
-2746 EKGFTGTAKGVTVKR
+2746 
-2761 VDKNGTPVTAKYT
+2761 
-2774 PTVTPVTPT
+2774 
-2783 SEPVVSTDIQGKEQT
+2783 
-2798 GKPTFKP
+2798 
-2805 GNPEVPMDDET
+2805 
-2816 PATFEDG
+2816 
-2823 STEKVVPGEG
+2823 
-2833 TYKVSPDGTVT
+2833 
-2844 FTPEKGFT
+2844 
-2852 GTAKGVAVKRVD
+2852 
-2864 KNGTPVTA
+2864 
-2872 TYTPTVTPVTPEGTP
+2872 TYTPTVTPVVPVGTP
-2887 AESTGLQGI
+2887 AETTGLQGV

-2908 PNVPIDETVVP
+2908 PNVPIDETVAP
-2919 TLEGA
+2919 TFE
-2924 DKDGKVVVPGEGT
+2924 DGTTEKKVPGEGT

-2950 EPQFVGT
+2950 EPQFLGT
-2957 AKGVTVKRVDKNGTP
+2957 AQGVTVKRVDKNGTP

-2977 TPTVKPVEPTGKPAK
+2977 TPTVNPVKPTGEPAK
-2992 TINKKGETQTGK
+2992 TINKKGETQTGTPK
-3004 PTFTPANPNV
+3004 FTPADPNV
-3014 PIDEKVP
+3014 PIDETVP

-3038 YTVASDGTVTF
+3038 YTVDKDGKVTF
-3049 VPEKD
+3049 TPEPN

-3062 AVRRVDTNGN
+3062 AVRRVDKNGN
-3072 PITAMYLPVVTPELP
+3072 PITSMYLPVVTPELP
-3087 EANPAFSVDVQ
+3087 EANPAFSSDYQ
-3098 GVTQTGKPTFIPGSP
+3098 GKTQTGKPTFVPGSP

-3127 GSTTKVV
+3127 GTTEKVV

-3152 EKDFVGTAQ
+3152 EKDFIGTAS

-3177 VYIPTVLPLTPSSEP
+3177 AYIPTVLPTPSAP
-3192 EVSKGPKGQVQKG
+3192 ETPYAPTPTKPVTDKVLTTYVDENGELIIPDENGSHPG
-3205 KPTFKPAS
+3205 KS
-3213 PDVPIDET
+3213 L
-3221 RPATFEDGSTTKVV
+3221 
-3235 PGEGTYTVEPD
+3235 EGYEIVRT
-3246 GTVTFTPEKDF
+3246 EKD
-3257 EGKAK
+3257 EKGNVRNIYRKA
-3262 GVIVK
+3262 
-3267 RYDKKGTPIL
+3267 TP
-3277 ASYTPLVTPQ
+3277 TTPQ
-3287 TTFVDTKGNAIEGY
+3287 KEVKTTFVD
-3301 PTEDGNTPKK
+3301 
-3311 DIPGY
+3311 
-3316 RFVETKKLENGN
+3316 ENGQVVN
-3328 TQHVY
+3328 PEEQGSNPSKDLSGY
-3333 EKVAN
+3333 E
-3338 TTKWTDEEGN
+3338 
-3348 PLRPPVNGTEVAGTI
+3348 
-3363 PGYDLVRTVTDKD
+3363 LVRTEKD
-3376 GNVHHIFKKTS
+3376 ANGNVHH
-3387 RIPAENRTTTW
+3387 
-3398 TDENGNPLKPVEKGT
+3398 V
-3413 VDAGKIPGYEFVRTV
+3413 Y
-3428 VGEDGNV
+3428 
-3435 RHIFRKVTNSK
+3435 RKVAKQTPASPAK
-3446 AGQRLANTGT
+3446 VARQELPQTGT
-3456 TETNTG
+3456 GSEFAIFGAAATAI
-3462 LAGLGMAIL
+3462 LAGLGMVAPT
-3471 GGLLAAAR
+3471 
-3479 RKNDKN
+3479 KKDEE

>member
-12 TKEGTKVETYSI
+12 TKEGTKVESYSI

-33 VVIGASIFLGAGT
+33 VVIGASIFLGAGV
-46 VAQAAEEVSNNTTAE
+46 VAQASEEVSNNTTTD
-61 NTTSAVTNEET
+61 NTTNAGEKAEAA
-72 PKAVAQPTKIENTKE
+72 PKAVVQPTKVENTKE
-87 SVAVAVATKVGAET
+87 SVAAAVAAKVGAET
-101 PKVEEAPKTVEK
+101 PKTEAPVKVE
-113 EEVAAKAETKAA
+113 VKAA

-194 STAVAAKE
+194 ATAVAAKE

-249 EVKIEAKLAVEKAVV
+249 EVKIEAKPAVEKAVA
-264 KNAEVI
+264 KNEEVI
-270 KVANELLGND
+270 KVANELLGNE
-280 ETTKEQIARSLEELG
+280 ETTKEQIVRSLEELG

-326 TDKTQEK
+326 TDKSEAK

-352 DNNQA
+352 DGNQA

-437 NYDQGNHY
+437 TYDQGNHY
-445 VYIKDVKKRFS
+445 AYIKDVKKRFS

-481 YNKNSD
+481 YNKNTD

-539 VVGDSTVVTVGDT
+539 IAGDSTVVTVGDT

-562 DGFANDTRANYKM
+562 DGFSNDTRANYKM

-582 GKKTS
+582 GKKAS
-587 GKVTFTGLD
+587 GKATFTGLD

-608 NQPHLVVNGQYMTS
+608 NQPHLVVNGQYMTG

-718 PDGTLTKFAVKDGK
+718 PDGTVTKFAVKDGK

-742 AVAVGT
+742 AVSVGT

-798 RDKAGNSYTAT
+798 RDKAGNSYVAT

-928 KVTATKSNAGWILET
+928 KVTATKTNAGWSLET

-985 LIGSEKADVSFKDK
+985 LIDSEKASVGFKDK

-1021 DGTQRVFDAAQA
+1021 DGTQKVFDAAQA
-1033 EEDAYIAAQRTA
+1033 QEDAYIAAQRTA
-1045 AAKTQAAAAAVKNEQ
+1045 AAKTKAAAAAVKNEQ

-1132 AKVAATRQEA
+1132 AKVATTRQEA

-1290 FVGNATPI
+1290 FVGNATPV

-1359 DNTPDGTNV
+1359 ENTPDGTNV
-1368 DMTTAKY
+1368 DMNTAKY
-1375 SLEGANSEGKVV
+1375 SLEGANPEGKVV
-1387 VPNEGTYSIDPTT
+1387 VPNEGTYSIDPAT
-1400 GIVTFEPLPTFKG
+1400 GVVTFEPLPTFKG

-1519 GAITFQPNPDF
+1519 GVITFQPNPDF

-1587 GDDTAPIDNNTIRL
+1587 GDDTAPIDNTTIRL
-1601 IDPTTNAEVTSLPA
+1601 VDPTTNAEVTSLPA

-1674 TGAPVTSEGK
+1674 TGTPVTSEGK

-1793 DVTSSGKQGQPQE
+1793 DVTTSGKQGQPQE

-1832 NGQPVEDK
+1832 NGQPVDDK

-1896 TVTPVKPTGEDVTSS
+1896 TVTPV
-1911 GKQGQP
+1911 
-1917 QTGKPVFTQGDEVAP
+1917 
-1932 ITINEQQ
+1932 
-1939 PAKFFDP
+1939 
-1946 ATKQPIEATEI
+1946 
-1957 PAKDETGKT
+1957 
-1966 VGKYTIDPLTGIVT
+1966 
-1980 FTPNKDFTGTPVPAT
+1980 
-1995 VQVKDAN
+1995 
-2002 GTPTTAN
+2002 
-2009 YTPTVTPVV
+2009 V
-2018 PTKTPKETTGKQAQ
+2018 PTATPKETTGKQAQ

-2047 VAPIDKSTVKLI
+2047 VAPIDKSTVKLV
-2059 DPETNAEVTS
+2059 DPSGNEVTTM
-2069 IPAKKDGKEVGTYTL
+2069 PALKDGKQVGTYTI
-2084 DPATG
+2084 DPTTG
-2089 VITFQPNKDFVG
+2089 VITFQPNKDFTGTPDPAKVVAKDTNGTKVETTYTPTVTPVKPTGEDVTTSGKQGQPQEGTPKFTQGDETAPITINEEQPAKFVVNGQPVEDKEIPATKDGKEIGKYKIDPLTGVVTFTPNKDFTG
-2101 TPDPATVE
+2101 TPDPATVQ

-2117 TTATYTPTVTPV
+2117 TTANYTPTVTPV

-2143 QPQTQDTESMFT
+2143 QPQTQETESMFK

-2164 KSTVKLINPETNEE
+2164 KSTVKLVDPSGNE
-2178 VTSLPAK
+2178 VTTLPAT

-2240 VKPTSEDVTSS
+2240 VTPTSEPKETT
-2251 GKQGQPQEG
+2251 GIQGATQEG
-2260 TPKFTQGDET
+2260 TPTFTQGDET

-2275 NEQQPAQFVVDGKL
+2275 NEEQPAQFVVDGKP
-2289 VTDTTIPATKDGKQV
+2289 VTDTTIPATKDGKQ
-2304 GTYTIDPTTGKVTFT
+2304 I
-2319 PNKDFTGTPD
+2319 
-2329 PATVEVKDK
+2329 
-2338 NGTPTTATYTPTVTP
+2338 
-2353 VVPTA
+2353 
-2358 TPKETSGKQAQPQTQ
+2358 
-2373 DTETMFKQGD
+2373 
-2383 EVAPIDK
+2383 
-2390 STVKLV
+2390 
-2396 DPSGNEVTTLPATK
+2396 
-2410 DGKEVGTYT
+2410 
-2419 FDPATGVITFQP
+2419 
-2431 NKDFVGTP
+2431 
-2439 DPVKVVAKDTNGTK
+2439 
-2453 VETTY
+2453 
-2458 TPTVTPVKPTSEDV
+2458 
-2472 TSSGKQ
+2472 
-2478 GQPQEGTP
+2478 
-2486 KFTQGD
+2486 
-2492 ETAPITINEQQPAQF
+2492 
-2507 VVDGKLVTD
+2507 
-2516 TTIPATK
+2516 
-2523 DGKQVGTY
+2523 GTY

-2545 KDFVGTPEPA
+2545 KDFVGTPDPA
-2555 TVQVKDKNGTPTSAK
+2555 TVQVK
-2570 YTPTVTPVTPEGT
+2570 
-2583 PAESTG
+2583 
-2589 IQGAKQEGTPEF
+2589 
-2601 KPGNPNV
+2601 
-2608 PIDEDVPPTFEDGT
+2608 
-2622 TEKVVPGEGK
+2622 
-2632 YTIDKDGKVTF
+2632 
-2643 TPEPQFTGTA
+2643 
-2653 KGVTVKRVDKNGTP
+2653 DKNGTP

-2681 TSDPVVSTDIQGKE
+2681 TAEPKETTDIQGKE
-2695 QTGKPTFKPGN
+2695 QTGKPTFTPGN
-2706 PEVPMDDET
+2706 PEVPMDDEV
-2715 PATFEDGSTTKV
+2715 PATFEDGSTTKTI
-2727 VPGEGTYKVSPD
+2727 PGEGTYTVTPD

-2746 EKGFTGTAKGVTVKR
+2746 EKGFTGKGTGVTVKR

-2774 PTVTPVTPT
+2774 PVVKPTVPT
-2783 SEPVVSTDIQGKEQT
+2783 STDVITTNVQGATQSGTPKFEG
-2798 GKPTFKP
+2798 GKVTVNGEEKTV
-2805 GNPEVPMDDET
+2805 EIDET
-2816 PATFEDG
+2816 VKPTFEDG
-2823 STEKVVPGEG
+2823 TTEK
-2833 TYKVSPDGTVT
+2833 K
-2844 FTPEKGFT
+2844 
-2852 GTAKGVAVKRVD
+2852 
-2864 KNGTPVTA
+2864 
-2872 TYTPTVTPVTPEGTP
+2872 
-2887 AESTGLQGI
+2887 
-2896 KQEGTPE
+2896 
-2903 FKPGN
+2903 
-2908 PNVPIDETVVP
+2908 
-2919 TLEGA
+2919 
-2924 DKDGKVVVPGEGT
+2924 VPGEGT
-2937 YTIDK
+2937 YTIDEN
-2942 DGKVTFTP
+2942 GKVTFTP
-2950 EPQFVGT
+2950 EKTFKGQAT
-2957 AKGVTVKRVDKNGTP
+2957 GVTVKRVDKNGTP

-2977 TPTVKPVEPTGKPAK
+2977 TPVVVPVTPTSKDTESEGPKGQPQSGTPTFEGGKVTINGKEVPVEIDETVKP
-2992 TINKKGETQTGK
+2992 
-3004 PTFTPANPNV
+3004 
-3014 PIDEKVP
+3014 
-3021 ATFEDGS
+3021 TFEDGS
-3028 TEKVVPGEGK
+3028 TEKKVPGEGT
-3038 YTVASDGTVTF
+3038 YTIDENGKVTF
-3049 VPEKD
+3049 TPEPN

-3062 AVRRVDTNGN
+3062 TVKRVDKNGT
-3072 PITAMYLPVVTPELP
+3072 PITAKYTPTVRP
-3087 EANPAFSVDVQ
+3087 DTTYVDKDGNPLSPSED
-3098 GVTQTGKPTFIPGSP
+3098 GTKPTKDIPGYKVVK
-3113 NTPIDETVPATFED
+3113 TEIDENGNTKHIYEKVTTTYKDKD
-3127 GSTTKVV
+3127 GNVIPGTTTE
-3134 PGEGTY
+3134 EGT
-3140 TVAPDGTVTFVP
+3140 
-3152 EKDFVGTAQ
+3152 
-3161 GVLVVRVDT
+3161 
-3170 EGNLAYG
+3170 N
-3177 VYIPTVLPLTPSSEP
+3177 
-3192 EVSKGPKGQVQKG
+3192 
-3205 KPTFKPAS
+3205 
-3213 PDVPIDET
+3213 
-3221 RPATFEDGSTTKVV
+3221 
-3235 PGEGTYTVEPD
+3235 
-3246 GTVTFTPEKDF
+3246 
-3257 EGKAK
+3257 
-3262 GVIVK
+3262 
-3267 RYDKKGTPIL
+3267 
-3277 ASYTPLVTPQ
+3277 
-3287 TTFVDTKGNAIEGY
+3287 
-3301 PTEDGNTPKK
+3301 PKK

-3316 RFVETKKLENGN
+3316 RFVETKKLPNGDVE
-3328 TQHVY
+3328 HVY
-3333 EKVAN
+3333 EKVKTSHKDKDGN
-3338 TTKWTDEEGN
+3338 EIPNFPTEDGDQPKKDIPGYRFVETKKLPNGDVEHVYEKVKTSHKDKDGNEIPNFPTEDGDQPKKDIPGYRFVETKKLPNGDIEHVYEKVTTPAPTPTPVVEKSTTWVDENGN
-3348 PLRPPVNGTEVAGTI
+3348 PLKPIEEGTKDPGSI
-3363 PGYDLVRTVTDKD
+3363 PGYELVKTEVDKD
-3376 GNVHHIFKKTS
+3376 GNVQHIFKKVS
-3387 RIPAENRTTTW
+3387 PRIPAENRTTIW
-3398 TDENGNPLKPVEKGT
+3398 TDENGNPLKPTEKGT
-3413 VDAGKIPGYEFVRTV
+3413 LESGKIPGYEFVRTV
-3428 VGEDGNV
+3428 VDENGNV
-3435 RHIFRKVTNSK
+3435 RHIFRKVTKPVEKVAPK
-3446 AGQRLANTGT
+3446 AQPKRLANTGA

-3462 LAGLGMAIL
+3462 LAGLGLAIL
-3471 GGLLAAAR
+3471 GLAAAAR
-3479 RKNDKN
+3479 RRKEK

>member
-12 TKEGTKVETYSI
+12 TKEGTKVESYSI

-33 VVIGASIFLGAGT
+33 VVIGASIFLGAGA
-46 VAQAAEEVSNNTTAE
+46 VAQASEEVSNNTTID
-61 NTTSAVTNEET
+61 NTTNAGEKAEVA
-72 PKAVAQPTKIENTKE
+72 PKEVAQPAKVENTKE
-87 SVAVAVATKVGAET
+87 SVAAAVAAKVGAET
-101 PKVEEAPKTVEK
+101 PKTEEAPV
-113 EEVAAKAETKAA
+113 KAEVKAA

-175 VNAKV
+175 VTAKV

-194 STAVAAKE
+194 ATAVAVKE

-239 VLANEAIRKN
+239 VLAKEAIRKN
-249 EVKIEAKLAVEKAVV
+249 EVKIEAKPAVEKAVA
-264 KNAEVI
+264 KNEEVI
-270 KVANELLGND
+270 KVANELLGNE

-326 TDKTQEK
+326 TDKTQAK
-333 SAENGQFTETST
+333 SAENGEFSTTST

-352 DNNQA
+352 DGNQA

-391 SEEAKKL
+391 SKEAKKL
-398 AKEAPMWKGMPR
+398 SEEAPMWTGKIR
-410 PTGKAIGNGTYTSG
+410 PTGKAIGSGTYGSG
-424 GGYEFIATEIYGY
+424 GAYEFIATEIYGY
-437 NYDQGNHY
+437 TYDQGNHY
-445 VYIKDVKKRFS
+445 AYIKDVTKRFS

-481 YNKNSD
+481 YNKNTD

-539 VVGDSTVVTVGDT
+539 IAGDSTVVTVGDT

-582 GKKTS
+582 GKKAS
-587 GKVTFTGLD
+587 GKATFTGLD

-608 NQPHLVVNGQYMTS
+608 NQPHLVVNGQYMTG

-636 PTKNLLEG
+636 PKTNLLEG
-644 KASDAGIYTLAVLA
+644 KATDAGIYTLAVLA

-718 PDGTLTKFAVKDGK
+718 PDGTVTKFAVKDGK

-742 AVAVGT
+742 AVSVGT

-890 VDRTITELPFK
+890 ADRTITELPFK

-928 KVTATKSNAGWILET
+928 KVTATKTNAGWSLET

-1021 DGTQRVFDAAQA
+1021 DGTQKVFDAAQA
-1033 EEDAYIAAQRTA
+1033 QEDAYIAAQRTA

-1290 FVGNATPI
+1290 FVGNATLV

-1321 YTPTVYGLDKQD
+1321 YTPTVYGLDKQN

-1338 KQGQPQNS
+1338 KQGQTQNS

-1359 DNTPDGTNV
+1359 ENTPDGTNV
-1368 DMTTAKY
+1368 DMNTAKY
-1375 SLEGANSEGKVV
+1375 SLEGANPEGKVV
-1387 VPNEGTYSIDPTT
+1387 VPNEGTYSIDPAT
-1400 GIVTFEPLPTFKG
+1400 GVVTFEPLPTFKG

-1519 GAITFQPNPDF
+1519 GVITFQPNPDF

-1558 PVVPTATPAK
+1558 PVVPKATPAK

-1587 GDDTAPIDNNTIRL
+1587 GDDTAPIDNTTIRL
-1601 IDPTTNAEVTSLPA
+1601 VDPTTNAEVTSLPA
-1615 MKDGQQVGTYT
+1615 MKDGKQVGTYT

-1674 TGAPVTSEGK
+1674 TGTPVTSEGK

-1732 EKGNTV
+1732 EKGNIV

-1793 DVTSSGKQGQPQE
+1793 DVTTSGKQGQPQE

-1832 NGQPVEDK
+1832 NGQPVDDK

-1859 TGVVTFTPNKDFT
+1859 TGV
-1872 GTPDPAT
+1872 
-1879 VQVKDAN
+1879 
-1886 GTPTT
+1886 
-1891 ANYTP
+1891 
-1896 TVTPVKPTGEDVTSS
+1896 
-1911 GKQGQP
+1911 
-1917 QTGKPVFTQGDEVAP
+1917 
-1932 ITINEQQ
+1932 
-1939 PAKFFDP
+1939 
-1946 ATKQPIEATEI
+1946 
-1957 PAKDETGKT
+1957 
-1966 VGKYTIDPLTGIVT
+1966 
-1980 FTPNKDFTGTPVPAT
+1980 
-1995 VQVKDAN
+1995 
-2002 GTPTTAN
+2002 
-2009 YTPTVTPVV
+2009 
-2018 PTKTPKETTGKQAQ
+2018 
-2032 PQTQDTETMFTKGDE
+2032 
-2047 VAPIDKSTVKLI
+2047 
-2059 DPETNAEVTS
+2059 
-2069 IPAKKDGKEVGTYTL
+2069 
-2084 DPATG
+2084 
-2089 VITFQPNKDFVG
+2089 
-2101 TPDPATVE
+2101 
-2109 VKDKNGTP
+2109 
-2117 TTATYTPTVTPV
+2117 
-2129 VPTATPKE
+2129 
-2137 TSGKQA
+2137 
-2143 QPQTQDTESMFT
+2143 
-2155 KGDEVAPID
+2155 
-2164 KSTVKLINPETNEE
+2164 
-2178 VTSLPAK
+2178 
-2185 KDGKEVGTYTL
+2185 
-2196 DPQTGVITFQPNK
+2196 
-2209 DFVGT
+2209 
-2214 PDPVKVVAKDTNGTK
+2214 
-2229 VETTYTPTVTP
+2229 
-2240 VKPTSEDVTSS
+2240 
-2251 GKQGQPQEG
+2251 
-2260 TPKFTQGDET
+2260 
-2270 APITI
+2270 
-2275 NEQQPAQFVVDGKL
+2275 
-2289 VTDTTIPATKDGKQV
+2289 
-2304 GTYTIDPTTGKVTFT
+2304 VTFT

-2373 DTETMFKQGD
+2373 DTETMFTKGDEVAPIDKSTVKLVDPSGNEVTTMPALKDGKEVGTYTIDPTTGVITFQPNKDFVGTPDPAKVVAKDTNGTKVETTYTPTVTPVKPTGEDVTTSGKQGEPQEGTPKFTQGDETAPITINEEQPAKFVVNGQPVEDKEIPATKDGKEIGKYKIDPLTGVVTFTPNKDFTGTPDPATVEVKDKNGTPTTATYTPTVTPVVPTATPKETSGKQAQPQTQDTETMFTKGD

-2419 FDPATGVITFQP
+2419 LDPQTGVITFQP

-2458 TPTVTPVKPTSEDV
+2458 TPTVTPVTPTSEPKE
-2472 TSSGKQ
+2472 TTGIQ
-2478 GQPQEGTP
+2478 GATQEETP
-2486 KFTQGD
+2486 TFTQGD
-2492 ETAPITINEQQPAQF
+2492 ETAPITINEDQPAQF
-2507 VVDGKLVTD
+2507 VVDGKPVTD

-2523 DGKQVGTY
+2523 DGKQIGTY
-2531 TIDPTTGKVTFTPN
+2531 TIDPTTGKVTFQPN
-2545 KDFVGTPEPA
+2545 KDFVGTPDPA
-2555 TVQVKDKNGTPTSAK
+2555 TVQVKDKNGTPVTAK
-2570 YTPTVTPVTPEGT
+2570 YTPTVTPVTPT
-2583 PAESTG
+2583 AEPKETTD
-2589 IQGAKQEGTPEF
+2589 IQGKEQTGKPTF
-2601 KPGNPNV
+2601 TPGNPEV
-2608 PIDEDVPPTFEDGT
+2608 PMDDEVPATFEDGSTTKTIPGEGTYTVTPDGTVTFTPEKGFTGKGTGVTVKRVDKNGTPVTAKYTPTVTPVTPTAEPKETADIQGKEQTGKPTFTPGNPEVPMDDEVPATFEDGT
-2622 TEKVVPGEGK
+2622 TEKVVPGEGTYK
-2632 YTIDKDGKVTF
+2632 VNPDGTVTF
-2643 TPEPQFTGTA
+2643 TPEKSFTGTA

-2681 TSDPVVSTDIQGKE
+2681 TAEPKETTDIQGKE
-2695 QTGKPTFKPGN
+2695 QTGKPEFKPGN
-2706 PEVPMDDET
+2706 PEVPMDDKV
-2715 PATFEDGSTTKV
+2715 PATFEDGSTTKTI
-2727 VPGEGTYKVSPD
+2727 PGEGTYKVNPD

-2746 EKGFTGTAKGVTVKR
+2746 EKGFTGVGTGVTVKR

-2774 PTVTPVTPT
+2774 PTVTPVTPEGT
-2783 SEPVVSTDIQGKEQT
+2783 PAESTNIQGAKQEGT
-2798 GKPTFKP
+2798 PEFKP
-2805 GNPEVPMDDET
+2805 GNPNVPIDET
-2816 PATFEDG
+2816 VAPTLEGADKDG
-2823 STEKVVPGEG
+2823 KVVVPGEG
-2833 TYKVSPDGTVT
+2833 TYTIDKDGKVT
-2844 FTPEKGFT
+2844 FTPEPQFT
-2852 GTAKGVAVKRVD
+2852 GTAKGVTVKRVD
-2864 KNGTPVTA
+2864 KNVTPVTA
-2872 TYTPTVTPVTPEGTP
+2872 KYTPTVTPVTPEGTP

-2908 PNVPIDETVVP
+2908 SNVPIDETVAP

-2950 EPQFVGT
+2950 EPQFVGK

-2972 VTAKY
+2972 VTATY

-3038 YTVASDGTVTF
+3038 YTVAPDGTVTF

-3072 PITAMYLPVVTPELP
+3072 PITSMYLPVVTPELP

-3127 GSTTKVV
+3127 GSTEKVV

-3192 EVSKGPKGQVQKG
+3192 EVTKGPKGQVQKG

-3235 PGEGTYTVEPD
+3235 KGEGTYTVAPD

-3262 GVIVK
+3262 GVTVK

-3287 TTFVDTKGNAIEGY
+3287 TKFVDTKGNVIEGY
-3301 PTEDGNTPKK
+3301 PAEDGTTPKK

-3316 RFVETKKLENGN
+3316 RFVETKNLPNGDVE
-3328 TQHVY
+3328 HVY
-3333 EKVAN
+3333 EKV
-3338 TTKWTDEEGN
+3338 TTPTPTPTPIVEKSTTWTDEEGN
-3348 PLRPPVNGTEVAGTI
+3348 PLRPPVNGIEVPGEI
-3363 PGYDLVRTVTDKD
+3363 PGYEFGRTVTDKD
-3376 GNVHHIFKKTS
+3376 GNVRHIFKKTS
-3387 RIPAENRTTTW
+3387 RIPGENRTTTW
-3398 TDENGNPLKPVEKGT
+3398 TDENGNSLKPSEKGT
-3413 VDAGKIPGYEFVRTV
+3413 VEAGKISGYEFVRTV

-3435 RHIFRKVTNSK
+3435 RHIFRKATNEK
-3446 AGQRLANTGT
+3446 LGQRLANTGT

-3462 LAGLGMAIL
+3462 LAGLGLAIL
-3471 GGLLAAAR
+3471 GGLLVAAR

>member
-1 MVGKNNQYLKN
+1 MVGKNNQYLKS
-12 TKEGTKVETYSI
+12 TKEGTRVESYSI
-24 KKFKVGTAS
+24 KKFKVGAAS
-33 VVIGASIFLGAGT
+33 VVIGASIFFGVGT
-46 VAQAAEEVSNNTTAE
+46 VAQASEQVSDNTTTQSTT
-61 NTTSAVTNEET
+61 NTDT
-72 PKAVAQPTKIENTKE
+72 KAIK
-87 SVAVAVATKVGAET
+87 
-101 PKVEEAPKTVEK
+101 EEAPKAVEK
-113 EEVAAKAETKAA
+113 AAKVEETAKESTETTAVAKAETKKAESTKDAA
-125 DKTALKASID
+125 SKETTKEEKTEMKAANKTALKSAIEK
-135 SLEKKLKDAK
+135 LEQKLSAAK

-150 VLKTAREELAKAKEV
+150 VVKAVREELVKAKAV
-165 FAKADATQGE
+165 FAKADATQEE
-175 VNAKV
+175 VDAQAATLEALNSTVVESNAKV
-180 TTLDVLTKTVAESE
+180 TAE
-194 STAVAAKE
+194 KE
-202 EAKKEETKAK
+202 EAKKAEEKVK

-249 EVKIEAKLAVEKAVV
+249 EVKIEAKPAVEKAVA
-264 KNAEVI
+264 KNEEVI
-270 KVANELLGND
+270 KVANELLGNE

-326 TDKTQEK
+326 TDKSEAK

-352 DNNQA
+352 DGNQA

-410 PTGKAIGNGTYTSG
+410 PTGKAIGTGTYGSG
-424 GGYEFIATEIYGY
+424 GAYEFIATEIYGY
-437 NYDQGNHY
+437 TYDQGNHY
-445 VYIKDVKKRFS
+445 AYIKDVTKRFS

-481 YNKNSD
+481 YNKNTD

-539 VVGDSTVVTVGDT
+539 IAGDSTVVTVGDT
-552 ISHDLKYLDN
+552 ISHDLKFTDN
-562 DGFANDTRANYKM
+562 DGFANDTRANYKF
-575 NGQPIVP
+575 NGKPIEP
-582 GKKTS
+582 GKPFS
-587 GKVTFTGLD
+587 GKATFTGLD

-608 NQPHLVVNGQYMTS
+608 NQPHLVVNGEFMRS
-622 KKPISNTIPGLTFD
+622 KKPIANTIPGLTFD
-636 PTKNLLEG
+636 PKKNLLEG

-690 ITVKNVEAYAKELDV
+690 ITVKNVEAYSKELDV

-732 WVVAEGTTNS
+732 WVVTEGTTNS
-742 AVAVGT
+742 AVTVGT
-748 ELGAASE
+748 ELGVASE

-788 ASLQREVVTV
+788 ANLQREVVTV
-798 RDKAGNSYTAT
+798 RDKDGNSYTAT

-842 YTEAQPDG
+842 YTEAQEDG

-928 KVTATKSNAGWILET
+928 KVTATKTNAGWSLET

-985 LIGSEKADVSFKDK
+985 LIDSEKASVGFKDK

-1021 DGTQRVFDAAQA
+1021 DGTQKVFDAAQA

-1132 AKVAATRQEA
+1132 AKVATTRQEA

-1375 SLEGANSEGKVV
+1375 SLEGANPEGKVV
-1387 VPNEGTYSIDPTT
+1387 VDGEGTYSIDPAT
-1400 GIVTFEPLPTFKG
+1400 GVVTFEPLPTFKG

-1519 GAITFQPNPDF
+1519 GVITFQPNPDF

-1587 GDDTAPIDNNTIRL
+1587 GDDTAPIDNTTIRL
-1601 IDPTTNAEVTSLPA
+1601 VDPTTNAEVTSLPA

-1674 TGAPVTSEGK
+1674 TGTPVTSEGK

-1738 GKYTIDPLTGVVTF
+1738 GKYIIDPLTGVVTF

-1793 DVTSSGKQGQPQE
+1793 DVTTSGKQGQPQE

-1832 NGQPVEDK
+1832 NGQPVDDK

-1896 TVTPVKPTGEDVTSS
+1896 TVTPVVPTATPKETTGKQAQPQTQATETMFTKGDEVAPIDKSTVKLVDPSGNEVTTMPALKDGKQVGTYTIDPTTGVITFQPNKDFTGTPDPAKVVAKDTNGTKVETTYTPTVTPVKPTGEDVTTS

-1917 QTGKPVFTQGDEVAP
+1917 QEGTPKFTQGDETAP
-1932 ITINEQQ
+1932 ITINEEQ
-1939 PAKFFDP
+1939 PAKFVVNGQPVEDKEIP
-1946 ATKQPIEATEI
+1946 ATKDGKEI
-1957 PAKDETGKT
+1957 
-1966 VGKYTIDPLTGIVT
+1966 GKYKIDPLTGVVT
-1980 FTPNKDFTGTPVPAT
+1980 FTPNKDFTGTPDPAT
-1995 VQVKDAN
+1995 VQVKDKN

-2018 PTKTPKETTGKQAQ
+2018 PTATPKETSGKQAQ

-2047 VAPIDKSTVKLI
+2047 VAPIDKSTVKLV
-2059 DPETNAEVTS
+2059 DPSGNEVT
-2069 IPAKKDGKEVGTYTL
+2069 TL
-2084 DPATG
+2084 PAT
-2089 VITFQPNKDFVG
+2089 
-2101 TPDPATVE
+2101 
-2109 VKDKNGTP
+2109 
-2117 TTATYTPTVTPV
+2117 
-2129 VPTATPKE
+2129 
-2137 TSGKQA
+2137 
-2143 QPQTQDTESMFT
+2143 
-2155 KGDEVAPID
+2155 
-2164 KSTVKLINPETNEE
+2164 
-2178 VTSLPAK
+2178 

-2240 VKPTSEDVTSS
+2240 VTPTSKPKETT
-2251 GKQGQPQEG
+2251 GIQGATQEG
-2260 TPKFTQGDET
+2260 TPTFTQGDET

-2275 NEQQPAQFVVDGKL
+2275 NEDQPAQFVVDGKP
-2289 VTDTTIPATKDGKQV
+2289 VTDTTIPATKDGKQI
-2304 GTYTIDPTTGKVTFT
+2304 GTYTIDPTTGKVTF
-2319 PNKDFTGTPD
+2319 K
-2329 PATVEVKDK
+2329 
-2338 NGTPTTATYTPTVTP
+2338 
-2353 VVPTA
+2353 
-2358 TPKETSGKQAQPQTQ
+2358 
-2373 DTETMFKQGD
+2373 
-2383 EVAPIDK
+2383 
-2390 STVKLV
+2390 
-2396 DPSGNEVTTLPATK
+2396 
-2410 DGKEVGTYT
+2410 
-2419 FDPATGVITFQP
+2419 P

-2439 DPVKVVAKDTNGTK
+2439 D
-2453 VETTY
+2453 
-2458 TPTVTPVKPTSEDV
+2458 
-2472 TSSGKQ
+2472 
-2478 GQPQEGTP
+2478 
-2486 KFTQGD
+2486 
-2492 ETAPITINEQQPAQF
+2492 
-2507 VVDGKLVTD
+2507 
-2516 TTIPATK
+2516 
-2523 DGKQVGTY
+2523 
-2531 TIDPTTGKVTFTPN
+2531 
-2545 KDFVGTPEPA
+2545 PA
-2555 TVQVKDKNGTPTSAK
+2555 TVQVKDKNGTPVTAKYTPTVTPVTPTAEPKETADIQGKEQTGKPTFTPGNPEVPMDDEVPATFEDGSTTKTIPGEGTYTVTPDGTVTFTPEKGFTGKGTGVTVKRVDKNGTPVTAKYTPTVTPVTPTSEPKETTDIQGKEQTGKPTFTPGNPEVPMDDETPATFEDGTTEKVVPGEGTYKVNPDGTVTFTPEKTFTGTAKGVTVKRVDKNGTPVTAK

-2583 PAESTG
+2583 PTESTN
-2589 IQGAKQEGTPEF
+2589 IQGVKQEGTPVF

-2608 PIDEDVPPTFEDGT
+2608 PIDEEVPPTFEDGT
-2622 TEKVVPGEGK
+2622 TEKVVPGEGT

-2681 TSDPVVSTDIQGKE
+2681 
-2695 QTGKPTFKPGN
+2695 
-2706 PEVPMDDET
+2706 
-2715 PATFEDGSTTKV
+2715 
-2727 VPGEGTYKVSPD
+2727 
-2739 GTVTFTP
+2739 
-2746 EKGFTGTAKGVTVKR
+2746 
-2761 VDKNGTPVTAKYT
+2761 
-2774 PTVTPVTPT
+2774 
-2783 SEPVVSTDIQGKEQT
+2783 
-2798 GKPTFKP
+2798 
-2805 GNPEVPMDDET
+2805 
-2816 PATFEDG
+2816 
-2823 STEKVVPGEG
+2823 
-2833 TYKVSPDGTVT
+2833 
-2844 FTPEKGFT
+2844 
-2852 GTAKGVAVKRVD
+2852 
-2864 KNGTPVTA
+2864 
-2872 TYTPTVTPVTPEGTP
+2872 EGTP

-2908 PNVPIDETVVP
+2908 PNVPIDETVAP

-2950 EPQFVGT
+2950 EPQFVGK

-2972 VTAKY
+2972 VTATY

-3038 YTVASDGTVTF
+3038 YTVAPDGTVTF

-3072 PITAMYLPVVTPELP
+3072 PITSMYLPVVTPELP

-3127 GSTTKVV
+3127 GSTEKVV

-3192 EVSKGPKGQVQKG
+3192 EVTKGPKGQVQKG

-3235 PGEGTYTVEPD
+3235 KGEGTYTVAPD

-3262 GVIVK
+3262 GVTVK

-3287 TTFVDTKGNAIEGY
+3287 TKFVDTKGNVIEGY
-3301 PTEDGNTPKK
+3301 PAEDGTTPKK

-3316 RFVETKKLENGN
+3316 RFVETKNLPNGDVE
-3328 TQHVY
+3328 HVY
-3333 EKVAN
+3333 EKV
-3338 TTKWTDEEGN
+3338 TTPAPTPTPIVEKSTTWTDEEGN
-3348 PLRPPVNGTEVAGTI
+3348 PLRPPVNGIEVPGEI
-3363 PGYDLVRTVTDKD
+3363 PGYEFGRTVTDKD
-3376 GNVHHIFKKTS
+3376 GNVRHIFKKTS
-3387 RIPAENRTTTW
+3387 RIPGENRTTTW
-3398 TDENGNPLKPVEKGT
+3398 TDENGNSLKPSEKGT
-3413 VDAGKIPGYEFVRTV
+3413 VEAGKISGYEFVRTV

-3435 RHIFRKVTNSK
+3435 RHIFRKATNEK
-3446 AGQRLANTGT
+3446 LGQRLANTGT

-3462 LAGLGMAIL
+3462 LAGLGLAIL
-3471 GGLLAAAR
+3471 GGLLVAAR

>member
-1 MVGKNNQYLKN
+1 MIASGMFFLAGGSVSANEVTPTATNPTTEAKVEKTDAVDKKEPAKVEKTNTVDKKETATEATLDKSQLESYVKEITENIAAGKYDGKTEESVKVLKEDLASAKSTLDSAKTQDELKAAYNKLVTTVNSKLKNKPVEKKETPAVDTTNGQPTVGKK
-12 TKEGTKVETYSI
+12 
-24 KKFKVGTAS
+24 
-33 VVIGASIFLGAGT
+33 
-46 VAQAAEEVSNNTTAE
+46 AE
-61 NTTSAVTNEET
+61 NTEKKSDSNS
-72 PKAVAQPTKIENTKE
+72 IENTG
-87 SVAVAVATKVGAET
+87 SR
-101 PKVEEAPKTVEK
+101 
-113 EEVAAKAETKAA
+113 
-125 DKTALKASID
+125 
-135 SLEKKLKDAK
+135 
-145 NADEA
+145 DERNG
-150 VLKTAREELAKAKEV
+150 K
-165 FAKADATQGE
+165 
-175 VNAKV
+175 
-180 TTLDVLTKTVAESE
+180 
-194 STAVAAKE
+194 
-202 EAKKEETKAK
+202 
-212 SEEKQT
+212 
-218 AEVKEAKKELTQVT
+218 
-232 SEAEVTN
+232 
-239 VLANEAIRKN
+239 
-249 EVKIEAKLAVEKAVV
+249 KIEKTES
-264 KNAEVI
+264 
-270 KVANELLGND
+270 D
-280 ETTKEQIARSLEELG
+280 TR
-295 NSIKAVYS
+295 
-303 ELENAG
+303 
-309 VRRDG
+309 
-314 RYGVALSAGEGY
+314 SAGEGY
-326 TDKTQEK
+326 TDKTEAK

-352 DNNQA
+352 DGNQA

-502 DFRYEVTV
+502 DFHYEVTV

-622 KKPISNTIPGLTFD
+622 KKPIANTIPGLTFD
-636 PTKNLLEG
+636 PKVNLLEG
-644 KASDAGIYTLAVLA
+644 KATDAGIYTLAVLA

-690 ITVKNVEAYAKELDV
+690 ITVKNVEAYAKEVDV

-788 ASLQREVVTV
+788 ANLQREVVTV
-798 RDKAGNSYTAT
+798 RDKAGNSYVAT

-928 KVTATKSNAGWILET
+928 KVTATKTNAGWSLET

-955 ATGTQLASIQNA
+955 ATGTQLSSIQNA
-967 KPAGT
+967 KPTGT

-985 LIGSEKADVSFKDK
+985 LIGSEKADVGFKDK

-1021 DGTQRVFDAAQA
+1021 DGTQKVFDAAQA
-1033 EEDAYIAAQRTA
+1033 QEDAYIAAQRTA

-1060 DSINDLARQQEIV
+1060 DSMNDLARQQEIV

-1082 AEEALNKLKL
+1082 AEEALTKLKL

-1097 TAQELAEQLLADAR
+1097 TAQELAEQLLAEAR

-1208 VAETTYYIVVTEPKK
+1208 VADTTYYIVVTEPKK

-1247 ATVSDYKLVDPETG
+1247 ATVSDYKLVDTETG

-1290 FVGNATPI
+1290 FVGNASPV

-1351 RFSKLNDK
+1351 RFSKLNDT

-1375 SLEGANSEGKVV
+1375 SLEGANPEGKVV
-1387 VPNEGTYSIDPTT
+1387 VDGEGTYSIDPAT
-1400 GIVTFEPLPTFKG
+1400 GVVTFEPLPAFKG
-1413 KAQGV
+1413 KAKGV
-1418 TVKVTAKATDASGKE
+1418 TVNVTAKATDASGKE

-1464 PQTQDATTM
+1464 PQTQDAATM

-1558 PVVPTATPAK
+1558 PVVPKATPSK

-1587 GDDTAPIDNNTIRL
+1587 GDDTAPIDNTTIRL
-1601 IDPTTNAEVTSLPA
+1601 VDPTTNAEVTSLPA

-1674 TGAPVTSEGK
+1674 TGTPVTSEGK
-1684 QGQPQTGKPTFTE
+1684 QGQPQTGKPTFTQ

-1710 PAQFIDPATGE
+1710 PAQLIDPATGE
-1721 ATEATEIPAKD
+1721 ATEETEIPATKD
-1732 EKGNTV
+1732 GKEV
-1738 GKYTIDPLTGVVTF
+1738 GKYKIDPLTGVVTF

-1806 GTPKFTQGDEV
+1806 GTPTFTQGDKV
-1817 APITINEQQPAKFVV
+1817 APITINEQQPAKFFNPVTK
-1832 NGQPVEDK
+1832 QPIEET

-1896 TVTPVKPTGEDVTSS
+1896 TVTPVVPTKTPKETTGKQAQPQTQDTETMFTKGDEVAPIDKTTVKLINPETNAEVTSIPAKKDGKEVGTYTLDPQTGVITFQPNKDFVGTPDPVKVVAADTNGTKVETTYTPTVTPVKPTSEDVTSS

-1917 QTGKPVFTQGDEVAP
+1917 QEGTPKFTQGDETAP
-1932 ITINEQQ
+1932 ITINEEQ
-1939 PAKFFDP
+1939 PAKFVVNGKPVEDKEIP
-1946 ATKQPIEATEI
+1946 ATK
-1957 PAKDETGKT
+1957 DGKQ
-1966 VGKYTIDPLTGIVT
+1966 VGTYTIDPTTGKVT
-1980 FTPNKDFTGTPVPAT
+1980 FTPSKDFTGTPDPAT
-1995 VQVKDAN
+1995 VEVKDKN

-2059 DPETNAEVTS
+2059 DPKTNAEVTTL
-2069 IPAKKDGKEVGTYTL
+2069 PATKDGKEVGTYTL
-2084 DPATG
+2084 
-2089 VITFQPNKDFVG
+2089 
-2101 TPDPATVE
+2101 E
-2109 VKDKNGTP
+2109 
-2117 TTATYTPTVTPV
+2117 
-2129 VPTATPKE
+2129 
-2137 TSGKQA
+2137 
-2143 QPQTQDTESMFT
+2143 
-2155 KGDEVAPID
+2155 
-2164 KSTVKLINPETNEE
+2164 
-2178 VTSLPAK
+2178 
-2185 KDGKEVGTYTL
+2185 
-2196 DPQTGVITFQPNK
+2196 PQTGVITFQPNK

-2214 PDPVKVVAKDTNGTK
+2214 PDPVKVVAADTNGTK

-2240 VKPTSEDVTSS
+2240 VTPTSEPKETT
-2251 GKQGQPQEG
+2251 GIQGATQEG
-2260 TPKFTQGDET
+2260 TPTFTKGDET

-2275 NEQQPAQFVVDGKL
+2275 TKEQPAQFVVDGKP

-2304 GTYTIDPTTGKVTFT
+2304 GTYTIDSTTGKV
-2319 PNKDFTGTPD
+2319 
-2329 PATVEVKDK
+2329 
-2338 NGTPTTATYTPTVTP
+2338 
-2353 VVPTA
+2353 
-2358 TPKETSGKQAQPQTQ
+2358 
-2373 DTETMFKQGD
+2373 
-2383 EVAPIDK
+2383 
-2390 STVKLV
+2390 
-2396 DPSGNEVTTLPATK
+2396 
-2410 DGKEVGTYT
+2410 
-2419 FDPATGVITFQP
+2419 TFQP

-2439 DPVKVVAKDTNGTK
+2439 DP
-2453 VETTY
+2453 
-2458 TPTVTPVKPTSEDV
+2458 
-2472 TSSGKQ
+2472 
-2478 GQPQEGTP
+2478 
-2486 KFTQGD
+2486 
-2492 ETAPITINEQQPAQF
+2492 
-2507 VVDGKLVTD
+2507 
-2516 TTIPATK
+2516 
-2523 DGKQVGTY
+2523 
-2531 TIDPTTGKVTFTPN
+2531 
-2545 KDFVGTPEPA
+2545 A
-2555 TVQVKDKNGTPTSAK
+2555 TVQVKDKNGTPTTGN
-2570 YTPTVTPVTPEGT
+2570 YTPTVTPVTPVGT
-2583 PAESTG
+2583 PAETTG

-2608 PIDEDVPPTFEDGT
+2608 PIDETVAPTLEGADPEG
-2622 TEKVVPGEGK
+2622 KVVVPGEGTYTIDK
-2632 YTIDKDGKVTF
+2632 DGKVTFTPEKTFTGTAKGVTVKRVDKNGTPVTANYTPTVTPVTPVGTPEETTGIQGAKQEGTPEFKPGNPNVPIDLEVAPTLEGADKDGKVVVPGEGTYTIDKDGKVTF

-2667 VTAKYTPTVTPVTP
+2667 VTAKYTPTVTPVV
-2681 TSDPVVSTDIQGKE
+2681 PV
-2695 QTGKPTFKPGN
+2695 
-2706 PEVPMDDET
+2706 
-2715 PATFEDGSTTKV
+2715 
-2727 VPGEGTYKVSPD
+2727 
-2739 GTVTFTP
+2739 
-2746 EKGFTGTAKGVTVKR
+2746 
-2761 VDKNGTPVTAKYT
+2761 
-2774 PTVTPVTPT
+2774 
-2783 SEPVVSTDIQGKEQT
+2783 
-2798 GKPTFKP
+2798 
-2805 GNPEVPMDDET
+2805 
-2816 PATFEDG
+2816 
-2823 STEKVVPGEG
+2823 
-2833 TYKVSPDGTVT
+2833 
-2844 FTPEKGFT
+2844 
-2852 GTAKGVAVKRVD
+2852 
-2864 KNGTPVTA
+2864 
-2872 TYTPTVTPVTPEGTP
+2872 GTP
-2887 AESTGLQGI
+2887 AETTGLQGI

-2908 PNVPIDETVVP
+2908 PNVPIDETVAP

-2977 TPTVKPVEPTGKPAK
+2977 TPTVNPVKPTGKPAK
-2992 TINKKGETQTGK
+2992 SINKKGETQTGTPK
-3004 PTFTPANPNV
+3004 FTPADPNV
-3014 PIDEKVP
+3014 PIDETVP

-3038 YTVASDGTVTF
+3038 YTVDKDGKVTF
-3049 VPEKD
+3049 TPEPN
-3054 FVGKAKGV
+3054 FVGRAKGV
-3062 AVRRVDTNGN
+3062 AVRRVDKAGN
-3072 PITAMYLPVVTPELP
+3072 PITSMYLPVVTPELP
-3087 EANPAFSVDVQ
+3087 EANPAFSSDYQ
-3098 GVTQTGKPTFIPGSP
+3098 GKTQTGKPTFVPGSP

-3152 EKDFVGTAQ
+3152 EKDFIGTAS

-3177 VYIPTVLPLTPSSEP
+3177 VYIPTVLPTPSVP
-3192 EVSKGPKGQVQKG
+3192 ETPYTPTPTKPVTDKVLTTYVDENGELIIPDENGSHPG
-3205 KPTFKPAS
+3205 KS
-3213 PDVPIDET
+3213 L
-3221 RPATFEDGSTTKVV
+3221 
-3235 PGEGTYTVEPD
+3235 EGYEIVRT
-3246 GTVTFTPEKDF
+3246 EKDAN
-3257 EGKAK
+3257 GNVRNIYRKA
-3262 GVIVK
+3262 
-3267 RYDKKGTPIL
+3267 TP
-3277 ASYTPLVTPQ
+3277 TTPQ
-3287 TTFVDTKGNAIEGY
+3287 KEVKTTFVD
-3301 PTEDGNTPKK
+3301 
-3311 DIPGY
+3311 
-3316 RFVETKKLENGN
+3316 ENGQVVN
-3328 TQHVY
+3328 PEEQGSNPSKDLSGY
-3333 EKVAN
+3333 E
-3338 TTKWTDEEGN
+3338 
-3348 PLRPPVNGTEVAGTI
+3348 
-3363 PGYDLVRTVTDKD
+3363 LVRTEKD
-3376 GNVHHIFKKTS
+3376 AN
-3387 RIPAENRTTTW
+3387 
-3398 TDENGNPLKPVEKGT
+3398 
-3413 VDAGKIPGYEFVRTV
+3413 
-3428 VGEDGNV
+3428 GNV
-3435 RHIFRKVTNSK
+3435 RHVYRKVATQTPASPAK
-3446 AGQRLANTGT
+3446 GTRQELPQTGT
-3456 TETNTG
+3456 GSEFAIFGAAATAI
-3462 LAGLGMAIL
+3462 LAGLGMVAPT
-3471 GGLLAAAR
+3471 
-3479 RKNDKN
+3479 KKDEE

>member
-1 MVGKNNQYLKN
+1 MIASGMFFLAGGSVSANEVTPTATNPTTEAKVEKTDAADKKETVKVEKNEAVDKKEPATVEKTNTADKKETATEVKLDKSQLESYVKEITENIEAGKYDGKTEESVKLLKEDLASAKSTLDLAKTQDELKAAYNKLVTTVNSKLKNKPVEKKETPAVDTTNGQPTVGKK
-12 TKEGTKVETYSI
+12 
-24 KKFKVGTAS
+24 
-33 VVIGASIFLGAGT
+33 
-46 VAQAAEEVSNNTTAE
+46 AE
-61 NTTSAVTNEET
+61 NTEKKSDSNS
-72 PKAVAQPTKIENTKE
+72 IENTG
-87 SVAVAVATKVGAET
+87 SR
-101 PKVEEAPKTVEK
+101 
-113 EEVAAKAETKAA
+113 
-125 DKTALKASID
+125 
-135 SLEKKLKDAK
+135 
-145 NADEA
+145 DERNG
-150 VLKTAREELAKAKEV
+150 K
-165 FAKADATQGE
+165 
-175 VNAKV
+175 
-180 TTLDVLTKTVAESE
+180 
-194 STAVAAKE
+194 
-202 EAKKEETKAK
+202 
-212 SEEKQT
+212 
-218 AEVKEAKKELTQVT
+218 
-232 SEAEVTN
+232 
-239 VLANEAIRKN
+239 
-249 EVKIEAKLAVEKAVV
+249 KIEKTES
-264 KNAEVI
+264 
-270 KVANELLGND
+270 D
-280 ETTKEQIARSLEELG
+280 TR
-295 NSIKAVYS
+295 
-303 ELENAG
+303 
-309 VRRDG
+309 
-314 RYGVALSAGEGY
+314 SAGEGY
-326 TDKTQEK
+326 TDKTEAK
-333 SAENGQFTETST
+333 SAENGEFTATST
-345 GKSYTVL
+345 GKTYELL
-352 DNNQA
+352 DGNEA

-363 GYQSENSEKEATPN
+363 GYQAENSEIKGKTS

-391 SEEAKKL
+391 SKEAKKL
-398 AKEAPMWKGMPR
+398 SEEAPMWSGKIR
-410 PTGKAIGNGTYTSG
+410 PTGKAIGTGTYGSG
-424 GGYEFIATEIYGY
+424 GAYEFIATEIYGY

-445 VYIKDVKKRFS
+445 AYIKNVTKRFS

-466 SIKNIELSN
+466 SITNVEVSN

-481 YNKNSD
+481 YNKNTD

-502 DFRYEVTV
+502 DFRYDVTV
-510 TKPDGSTTVVPFKDL
+510 TKPDGTTTKVSIKDL

-539 VVGDSTVVTVGDT
+539 VAGDSTVVTVGDT

-575 NGQPIVP
+575 KGQPIVP
-582 GKKTS
+582 GKKAS

-690 ITVKNVEAYAKELDV
+690 ITVKNVEAYAKEVDV

-718 PDGTLTKFAVKDGK
+718 PDGTVTKFAVKDGK

-764 VTSDATKYVGVDNIA
+764 VTSDSTKYVGVDNIA

-788 ASLQREVVTV
+788 ANLQREVVTV
-798 RDKAGNSYTAT
+798 RDKDGNSYTAT

-876 AEVRKNGEVKQVVS
+876 AEVRKKGEVKQVVS

-928 KVTATKSNAGWILET
+928 KVTATKTNAGWSLET

-955 ATGTQLASIQNA
+955 ATGTQLSSIQNA
-967 KPAGT
+967 KPTGT
-972 STSYSENKDATVD
+972 STSYSEAKDATVD
-985 LIGSEKADVSFKDK
+985 LIDSEKASVGFKDK

-1021 DGTQRVFDAAQA
+1021 DGTQKVFDTAQA
-1033 EEDAYIAAQRTA
+1033 QEDAYIAAQRTA

-1247 ATVSDYKLVDPETG
+1247 ATVSDYKLVDPVTG
-1261 KRSTSVTT
+1261 KKSTSVTT
-1269 TEGTYS
+1269 DEGTYS

-1290 FVGNATPI
+1290 FVGNATPV

-1351 RFSKLNDK
+1351 RFSKLNDT

-1368 DMTTAKY
+1368 DMNTAKY
-1375 SLEGANSEGKVV
+1375 SLEGANPEGKVV
-1387 VPNEGTYSIDPTT
+1387 VDGEGTYSIDPAT
-1400 GIVTFEPLPTFKG
+1400 GVVTFEPLPTFKG

-1433 LEVTE
+1433 LEVAE
-1438 KATYTPEVEAVVPT
+1438 KATYTPEVEEVTPI

-1473 FEKGDDTAPIDNTTI
+1473 FEKGDETAPIDNTTI

-1509 VGTYTLDPAT
+1509 VGTYTLDPVT
-1519 GAITFQPNPDF
+1519 GVITFQPNPDF

-1558 PVVPTATPAK
+1558 PVTPTATPK
-1568 TSGKQGQPQKEDA
+1568 KSSGKQGQPQKKNA
-1581 KKMFHK
+1581 QKMFHK
-1587 GDDTAPIDNNTIRL
+1587 GDDTAPIDNTTIKL
-1601 IDPTTNAEVTSLPA
+1601 VDPTTNAEVTSLPA
-1615 MKDGQQVGTYT
+1615 MKDGKQVGTYT
-1626 LDPATGVITFQPNP
+1626 LDPATGEITFQPNP
-1640 DFDGTPEPAKVT
+1640 DFTGTPEPAKVI

-1674 TGAPVTSEGK
+1674 TGTPVTSEGK

-1752 TPNKDFVGTPVP
+1752 TPNKDFTGTPVP
-1764 AKVEVKDKNGTPATA
+1764 AKVEVKDANGTPTTA

-1817 APITINEQQPAKFVV
+1817 APITINEEQPAKFVV
-1832 NGQPVEDK
+1832 NGQPVDDK

-1872 GTPDPAT
+1872 GTPDPVT
-1879 VQVKDAN
+1879 VEVKDAN

-1891 ANYTP
+1891 GN
-1896 TVTPVKPTGEDVTSS
+1896 
-1911 GKQGQP
+1911 
-1917 QTGKPVFTQGDEVAP
+1917 
-1932 ITINEQQ
+1932 
-1939 PAKFFDP
+1939 
-1946 ATKQPIEATEI
+1946 
-1957 PAKDETGKT
+1957 
-1966 VGKYTIDPLTGIVT
+1966 
-1980 FTPNKDFTGTPVPAT
+1980 
-1995 VQVKDAN
+1995 
-2002 GTPTTAN
+2002 
-2009 YTPTVTPVV
+2009 
-2018 PTKTPKETTGKQAQ
+2018 
-2032 PQTQDTETMFTKGDE
+2032 
-2047 VAPIDKSTVKLI
+2047 
-2059 DPETNAEVTS
+2059 
-2069 IPAKKDGKEVGTYTL
+2069 
-2084 DPATG
+2084 
-2089 VITFQPNKDFVG
+2089 
-2101 TPDPATVE
+2101 
-2109 VKDKNGTP
+2109 
-2117 TTATYTPTVTPV
+2117 YTPTVTPV

-2143 QPQTQDTESMFT
+2143 QPQ
-2155 KGDEVAPID
+2155 K
-2164 KSTVKLINPETNEE
+2164 
-2178 VTSLPAK
+2178 
-2185 KDGKEVGTYTL
+2185 
-2196 DPQTGVITFQPNK
+2196 
-2209 DFVGT
+2209 
-2214 PDPVKVVAKDTNGTK
+2214 
-2229 VETTYTPTVTP
+2229 
-2240 VKPTSEDVTSS
+2240 
-2251 GKQGQPQEG
+2251 
-2260 TPKFTQGDET
+2260 
-2270 APITI
+2270 
-2275 NEQQPAQFVVDGKL
+2275 
-2289 VTDTTIPATKDGKQV
+2289 
-2304 GTYTIDPTTGKVTFT
+2304 
-2319 PNKDFTGTPD
+2319 
-2329 PATVEVKDK
+2329 
-2338 NGTPTTATYTPTVTP
+2338 
-2353 VVPTA
+2353 
-2358 TPKETSGKQAQPQTQ
+2358 Q
-2373 DTETMFKQGD
+2373 DTETMFTKGD

-2419 FDPATGVITFQP
+2419 IDPTTGVITFQP

-2439 DPVKVVAKDTNGTK
+2439 DLVKVVAKDTNGTK

-2458 TPTVTPVKPTSEDV
+2458 TPTVTPVTPTAEPKE
-2472 TSSGKQ
+2472 TTGIQ
-2478 GQPQEGTP
+2478 GATQEGTP
-2486 KFTQGD
+2486 TFTQGD
-2492 ETAPITINEQQPAQF
+2492 ETAPITITPEQPAQF
-2507 VVDGKLVTD
+2507 VVDGKPVTD

-2523 DGKQVGTY
+2523 DGKQIGTY

-2545 KDFVGTPEPA
+2545 KDFVGTPDPA
-2555 TVQVKDKNGTPTSAK
+2555 TVQVKDKNGTPTSAKYTPTVTPVTPTAEPKETTDIQGKEQTGKPTFTPGNPEVPMDDEVPATFEDGTTEKVVPGEGTYKVSPDGIVTFTPEKGFTGKGTGVTVKRVDKNGTPVTAK

-2608 PIDEDVPPTFEDGT
+2608 PIDETVAPTFEDGT
-2622 TEKVVPGEGK
+2622 TEKKVPGEGT

-2667 VTAKYTPTVTPVTP
+2667 VTANYTPTVTPVV
-2681 TSDPVVSTDIQGKE
+2681 PV
-2695 QTGKPTFKPGN
+2695 
-2706 PEVPMDDET
+2706 
-2715 PATFEDGSTTKV
+2715 
-2727 VPGEGTYKVSPD
+2727 
-2739 GTVTFTP
+2739 
-2746 EKGFTGTAKGVTVKR
+2746 
-2761 VDKNGTPVTAKYT
+2761 GTPV
-2774 PTVTPVTPT
+2774 
-2783 SEPVVSTDIQGKEQT
+2783 
-2798 GKPTFKP
+2798 
-2805 GNPEVPMDDET
+2805 ET
-2816 PATFEDG
+2816 
-2823 STEKVVPGEG
+2823 
-2833 TYKVSPDGTVT
+2833 
-2844 FTPEKGFT
+2844 
-2852 GTAKGVAVKRVD
+2852 
-2864 KNGTPVTA
+2864 
-2872 TYTPTVTPVTPEGTP
+2872 
-2887 AESTGLQGI
+2887 TGLQGV
-2896 KQEGTPE
+2896 KQVGTPE

-2908 PNVPIDETVVP
+2908 PNVPIDETVAP
-2919 TLEGA
+2919 TFE
-2924 DKDGKVVVPGEGT
+2924 DGTTEKKVPGEGT

-2950 EPQFVGT
+2950 EPQFLGT
-2957 AKGVTVKRVDKNGTP
+2957 AQGVTVKRVDKNGTP

-2977 TPTVKPVEPTGKPAK
+2977 TPTVNPVTPTGEPAK
-2992 TINKKGETQTGK
+2992 TINKKGETQTGTPK
-3004 PTFTPANPNV
+3004 FTPADPNV

-3038 YTVASDGTVTF
+3038 YTVDKDGKVTF
-3049 VPEKD
+3049 TPEPN

-3072 PITAMYLPVVTPELP
+3072 PITSMYLPVVTPELP
-3087 EANPAFSVDVQ
+3087 EANPAFSSDYQ
-3098 GVTQTGKPTFIPGSP
+3098 GKTQTGKPTFVPGSP

-3127 GSTTKVV
+3127 GSTEKVV

-3152 EKDFVGTAQ
+3152 EKDFIGTAS

-3177 VYIPTVLPLTPSSEP
+3177 AYIPTVLPTPSVP
-3192 EVSKGPKGQVQKG
+3192 ETPYTPTPTKPVTDKVLTTYVDENGELIIPDENGSHPG
-3205 KPTFKPAS
+3205 KS
-3213 PDVPIDET
+3213 L
-3221 RPATFEDGSTTKVV
+3221 
-3235 PGEGTYTVEPD
+3235 EGYEIVRT
-3246 GTVTFTPEKDF
+3246 EKD
-3257 EGKAK
+3257 EKGNVRNIYRKA
-3262 GVIVK
+3262 
-3267 RYDKKGTPIL
+3267 TP
-3277 ASYTPLVTPQ
+3277 TTPQ
-3287 TTFVDTKGNAIEGY
+3287 KEVKTTFVD
-3301 PTEDGNTPKK
+3301 
-3311 DIPGY
+3311 
-3316 RFVETKKLENGN
+3316 ENGQVVN
-3328 TQHVY
+3328 PEEQGSNPSKDLSGY
-3333 EKVAN
+3333 E
-3338 TTKWTDEEGN
+3338 
-3348 PLRPPVNGTEVAGTI
+3348 
-3363 PGYDLVRTVTDKD
+3363 LVRTEKD
-3376 GNVHHIFKKTS
+3376 AN
-3387 RIPAENRTTTW
+3387 
-3398 TDENGNPLKPVEKGT
+3398 
-3413 VDAGKIPGYEFVRTV
+3413 
-3428 VGEDGNV
+3428 GNV
-3435 RHIFRKVTNSK
+3435 RHVYRKVAKQTPASPAK
-3446 AGQRLANTGT
+3446 VARQELPQTGT
-3456 TETNTG
+3456 GSEFAIFGAAATAI
-3462 LAGLGMAIL
+3462 LAGLGMVAPT
-3471 GGLLAAAR
+3471 
-3479 RKNDKN
+3479 KKDEE